1 MSKQTIYYALYNG
14 KLVAISK
21 HSLKK
26 FSPHAI
32 LGQEMTLESERY
44 TQVVDD
50 IYYKHEDT
58 QAVDDPTF
66 VSSNQSD
73 ETSMMRR
80 HRDSDLK
87 TNDRLCFPKE
97 PHINPSLRMPKGGKW
112 AREQNL
118 DKIIQISGDPRYLV
132 DSLDRSCMIKV
143 NGVLGPDVLESSG
156 QLFMPTTRTVSDVTN
171 GHTGVGVYRGL
182 WNEQFPVVL
191 MYGMPELSVVR
202 DPESV
207 GVCPMTDG
215 ADFVTLT
222 GNAYLTATSR
232 TIAMELG
239 SNGEVINYYFLDAD
253 TRQKV
258 VGIDM
263 VHNLAKLRLSNN
275 SKEVIVG
282 LDMLLNTEE
291 APTPGAPKQIM
302 FDPEVPQ
309 YVQLKEDVDG
319 IKAGTV
325 MILERIEDDS
335 YAYLRTFEGEQVDIP
350 TAYLE
355 FLNEFSSGVTTFDV
369 PFPTLVVTS
378 ECNLQ
383 TSHTAN
389 TKKICRMAVS
399 DRSYRVAGYAYR
411 NGVMLFKLTFFAD
424 PPDYVS
430 GSIGPEFEGNMPRVG
445 WVSGRGV
452 SVDEALWDDVQ
463 VTKQDG
469 HNIKQY
475 VGRYVT
481 VTQDLGLVDEVFDPP
496 RRAYITEDMT
506 LGGVEEGTSQEVSAW
521 SLVRITE
528 RHDDQYVGTVSSND
542 FEFKVGDVVFSSGKI
557 RYEYVPTLE
566 NIDENVWTNPLVG
579 YKCGCTT
586 SAVSEHQTV
595 FKAMLENDNDV
606 GTEDGVPDSTKVLY
620 PNQLIYVLGMFTYGS
635 YRYYAV
641 RLGDSNDEMH
651 YIQAFKLSLATKTA
665 TAPYTAYATVAG
677 IGSYNDPYGTDSSS
691 ENSGEVGR
699 EVECLEVY
707 EFSEPLDHSK
717 PIKTSFGFI
726 DDTHLSLGLVL
737 NKTAYGRAGAILV
750 SKNPD
755 NRLYV
760 LGTVSGTKEA
770 PVLYCSSSIT
780 DFADTEG
787 LLEVRSYCALENCQ
801 VSIPGLDTPYT
812 LSNVRVFTV
821 YSSVRKKEMDIVTR
835 NDDNDLL
842 FNAMVM
848 IPSSTYEGLLDER
861 GCVYVIPR
869 TAPLRKSPFS
879 ETMVPEDVS
888 GNASDFVSSTVWHQE
903 NSDSLGY
910 FYHEGS
916 KGWCTKDDENGD
928 VGAYQAWL
936 LSSAPIGQ
944 YEGKAFV
951 EEITPS
957 TAVFK
962 PGVTSSEPKIA
973 YCDELHSM
981 VSPHGIGET
990 LTASNLSEHL
1000 FTKRFTLVDYEG
1012 QSLDEY
1018 YIDQSGVAYNGIVV
1032 DTESEGYVPYDHAKY
1047 MWINRESSIASVYGN
1062 TLEAPDTTFAKMSNG
1077 SFKVY
1082 NRTTQGFEEKATVT
1096 LPSAVFQI
1104 LGEETYEGITYYKV
1118 MRMWSALLQIPLTFP
1133 FYIAKD
1139 LTAFNYVS
1147 DDAYYS
1153 IRREISYIIMAKNTP
1168 QGAMVPCINHAV
1180 LSVVEATSIGGYAVT
1195 YEEPYKTLFVVTRTS
1210 ENSPSFYIDSYGFY
1224 RWEDFD
1230 RVAISDRLVA
1240 KEDSTELSSL
1250 VDNFSKA
1257 VYLDSP
1263 LAVDLDA
1270 YFANEPKDLP
1280 KGFDASYN
1288 KTVPSEGGR
1297 WNNDVWCRG
1306 ALQMTHHAVMKVT
1319 QTFQNPQRTVRWY
1332 FINDAGYVH
1341 KEGSTVLTSAWV
1353 YSIVSDQG
1361 LEGTMA
1367 PVEEYTKE
1375 YEWGTLD
1382 PPVEVVF
1389 LMAESRTGRYLPK
1402 LPNGISQPVMV
1413 SRTVGMPGHPF
1424 PYYFVEYDGQKII
1437 IRPPT
1442 VSGVDH
1448 ALTFRQEEC
1457 DLYISPD
1464 RVHKTVFGCAY
1475 EFSDPYEDDLVS
1487 DVIRTR
1493 GYHCK
1498 RRLEADSCCIYQ
1510 VYVYTRTPGTSE
1522 AVPVMAWCNG
1532 YELRDVPLVQEFNV
1546 SGTLNNPFDIYMY
1559 NDVRT
1564 RVLGH
1569 DSGRSPQVTCLGRTA
1584 NGMVKI
1590 RYISMNQE
1598 REGYVLERNVTLSE
1612 LIEPLENPER
1622 LTNPQEG
1629 HYTLRVLSY
1638 RPENDNQDAI
1648 ANLWISVNDPEL
1660 LSMVS
1665 QEAPT
1670 NVYPVYTD
1678 VTLEEVIDGLGK
1690 LSLKQQLIRCRAGA
1704 EFVIIDSTGSAI
1716 DLSSVDS
1723 PYSYTL
1729 QLLSFSNR
1737 SGCRDLFL
1745 YAVGIEDDDSSD
1757 MYTHAP
1763 CGVYSYINT
1772 TLELATQAFNS
1783 LESCKHY
1790 YDPRAVFCVLDKDGN
1805 MVLPVGGLYSVRL
1818 KSWDSERK
1826 VPCIRLITA
1835 LNGSSPAEAKAF
1847 LNNWSESMTVPGL
1860 ENITYQLALE
1870 KYNLAVRIQESE
1882 SPNSGFYAVFD
1893 IIDHRDGTVYPT
1905 E

>member
-21 HSLKK
+21 HSLKN
-26 FSPHAI
+26 FSPYAI

-58 QAVDDPTF
+58 QVVDDPTF

-73 ETSMMRR
+73 EISMMRR

-97 PHINPSLRMPKGGKW
+97 PHINPALRMPKGGKW

-132 DSLDRSCMIKV
+132 DSLNRSCMIKV

-171 GHTGVGVYRGL
+171 GHTWVGVYRGL

-191 MYGMPELSVVR
+191 MDGMPELSVVR

-263 VHNLAKLRLSNN
+263 VHSLAKLRLSNN

-291 APTPGAPKQIM
+291 AHTPGAPKQIM

-309 YVQLKEDVDG
+309 YVQLKEDVED

-335 YAYLRTFEGEQVDIP
+335 CAYLRTFEGEQVDIS
-350 TAYLE
+350 TDYLE

-369 PFPTLVVTS
+369 PLPTLVVTS

-430 GSIGPEFEGNMPRVG
+430 GSIGPGFEGNMPRSG

-463 VTKQDG
+463 VTKQEG

-506 LGGVEEGTSQEVSAW
+506 LGGMEEGTSQEVSAW

-528 RHDDQYVGTVSSND
+528 RHDDQYVGTVSSNG
-542 FEFKVGDVVFSSGKI
+542 FEFKVGEVVFSSGKI

-566 NIDENVWTNPLVG
+566 DIDENVWTNPLVG

-586 SAVSEHQTV
+586 SAVSEHPKV

-606 GTEDGVPDSTKVLY
+606 ETEDGVPDSTKTLS

-641 RLGDSNDEMH
+641 RLGDSNDEVR

-677 IGSYNDPYGTDSSS
+677 ISSYNDPYGTGSSS
-691 ENSGEVGR
+691 ENAGEVGR
-699 EVECLEVY
+699 EIECLEVY

-737 NKTAYGRAGAILV
+737 NKTAYGRAGAVLV

-787 LLEVRSYCALENCQ
+787 LLEVKSYCELENCQ

-812 LSNVRVFTV
+812 LSNVKVFTV

-835 NDDNDLL
+835 NDDGDPL

-848 IPSSTYEGLLDER
+848 IPSRTYKGLLDED
-861 GCVYVIPR
+861 GYVMVIPS

-879 ETMVPEDVS
+879 ENMVPEDVS
-888 GNASDFVSSTVWHQE
+888 ENASDFVSSTKWQQE
-903 NSDSLGY
+903 DKDIYEHGY

-916 KGWCTKDDENGD
+916 KGWCTEGN
-928 VGAYQAWL
+928 AYKAWL
-936 LSSAPIGQ
+936 LSSG
-944 YEGKAFV
+944 EVFV
-951 EEITPS
+951 EEITSS
-957 TAVFK
+957 TVAFK

-973 YCDELHSM
+973 YCDELHSV

-990 LTASNLSEHL
+990 LTKSNLSDHL
-1000 FTKRFTLVDYEG
+1000 FTKRFTLIDDEG

-1032 DTESEGYVPYDHAKY
+1032 DTESEGYVPYNHAKY
-1047 MWINRESSIASVYGN
+1047 MWINRESSIASVYEN
-1062 TLEAPDTTFAKMSNG
+1062 TLGESNTTFDRMSNG

-1118 MRMWSALLQIPLTFP
+1118 TRMWSALSGIPLTFP

-1147 DDAYYS
+1147 DDEYYS
-1153 IRREISYIIMAKNTP
+1153 IRREISYIIMAQSTP
-1168 QGAMVPCINHAV
+1168 QDAAVHYKQSV
-1180 LSVVEATSIGGYAVT
+1180 LSVVEVTHDGRHTVT
-1195 YEEPYKTLFVVTRTS
+1195 YEKPYKTLFVVTRTS
-1210 ENSPSFYIDSYGFY
+1210 ENSPSFYIDSHGFY

-1230 RVAISDRLVA
+1230 GVAISDRLVA

-1250 VDNFSKA
+1250 VDGFSKA

-1270 YFANEPKDLP
+1270 YFADEPQDLP
-1280 KGFDASYN
+1280 KGFDVSYN
-1288 KTVPSEGGR
+1288 KAVPSGGVR

-1341 KEGSTVLTSAWV
+1341 NDGRTVLTSAWV

-1375 YEWGTLD
+1375 DEWGTLD

-1389 LMAESRTGRYLPK
+1389 LKARSRTRRYLPK
-1402 LPNGISQPVMV
+1402 LPNGISQPVLA
-1413 SRTVGMPGHPF
+1413 SRTVYRPKYTI

-1437 IRPPT
+1437 IEPPT
-1442 VSGVDH
+1442 VLGDY

-1464 RVHKTVFGCAY
+1464 RVHKTVFGCTC
-1475 EFSDPYEDDLVS
+1475 ESSVPYEGDLVS

-1498 RRLEADSCCIYQ
+1498 RRLECDSYCIYQ
-1510 VYVYTRTPGTSE
+1510 VLVYSKTPGTGE

-1532 YELRDVPLVQEFNV
+1532 YEVRDVPLVQEFNV
-1546 SGTLNNPFDIYMY
+1546 SGTLDKPLEIYMY
-1559 NDVRT
+1559 NDTRT

-1569 DSGRSPQVTCLGRTA
+1569 DSDRSSQVTCLGRTS
-1584 NGMVKI
+1584 NGMVKV
-1590 RYISMNQE
+1590 RYTSMNQK
-1598 REGYVLERNVTLSE
+1598 REGYVLEHNVTMH
-1612 LIEPLENPER
+1612 EPTEPIENPER

-1629 HYTLRVLSY
+1629 YYTLRVLSY
-1638 RPENDNQDAI
+1638 GPENDNPDVI
-1648 ANLWISVNDPEL
+1648 ANLWISMNDPEL

-1704 EFVIIDSTGSAI
+1704 KFVVIDSTGNAI

-1729 QLLSFSNR
+1729 QFLSFSNR
-1737 SGCRDLFL
+1737 TGCWDLFRK
-1745 YAVGIEDDDSSD
+1745 AVGIEDDDSSD
-1757 MYTHAP
+1757 MCTHAP
-1763 CGVYSYINT
+1763 CGVYSYTNT

-1783 LESCKHY
+1783 LEYWKRY

-1805 MVLPVGGLYSVRL
+1805 MVLPAGGLYSVRL
-1818 KSWDSERK
+1818 ISWNSERK
-1826 VPCIRLITA
+1826 VSCVKLIIA
-1835 LNGSSPAEAKAF
+1835 LNGSSSTKAKAF
-1847 LNNWSESMTVPGL
+1847 LDNWPESMTVPGL
-1860 ENITYQLALE
+1860 ENITYQLALD
-1870 KYNLAVRIQESE
+1870 KYNLAVSTQEREPS
-1882 SPNSGFYAVFD
+1882 NSGFYAVFD
-1893 IIDHRDGTVYPT
+1893 IIDHRDVTVYPT

>member
-21 HSLKK
+21 HSLKN

-58 QAVDDPTF
+58 QVVDDPTF

-73 ETSMMRR
+73 EISVMRR
-80 HRDSDLK
+80 HKDSDLK

-97 PHINPSLRMPKGGKW
+97 PHINPALRMPRGGKW

-118 DKIIQISGDPRYLV
+118 DKIIQISGDLRYIA

-171 GHTGVGVYRGL
+171 GYTGTGVYRGL

-207 GVCPMTDG
+207 GVCPMTGG

-222 GNAYLTATSR
+222 GNAYLIATSR

-239 SNGEVINYYFLDAD
+239 SNGEVINYYFLDAG

-282 LDMLLNTEE
+282 LAMLLNTEE
-291 APTPGAPKQIM
+291 PLTPGAPDQIM

-325 MILERIEDDS
+325 MILERIKDDS

-350 TAYLE
+350 IIHFD
-355 FLNEFSSGVTTFDV
+355 FLNEFSSGVTTFDAPV
-369 PFPTLVVTS
+369 PTLVVTS

-399 DRSYRVAGYAYR
+399 DRSYSVVGYAYR

-424 PPDYVS
+424 HPDYVD
-430 GSIGPEFEGNMPRVG
+430 GSIEPEFEGNMPKVG
-445 WVSGRGV
+445 WVSGRGL

-475 VGRYVT
+475 VGRYVK

-506 LGGVEEGTSQEVSAW
+506 LGGVAEGTSQEVSAW
-521 SLVRITE
+521 SLVQITE

-542 FEFKVGDVVFSSGKI
+542 FAFKVGEVVFSSGKI
-557 RYEYVPTLE
+557 RYEYVPTPE

-579 YKCGCTT
+579 SKCGCTT
-586 SAVSEHQTV
+586 SAVSEHSTV

-606 GTEDGVPDSTKVLY
+606 LTEDGVPDSTQTLY

-641 RLGDSNDEMH
+641 RLDDSNDEVH
-651 YIQAFKLSLATKTA
+651 YIQAFKLSLAKKTD

-677 IGSYNDPYGTDSSS
+677 IGSYNDPYGTGSSV

-699 EVECLEVY
+699 EIECLEVY

-726 DDTHLSLGLVL
+726 DDTHLTLGLVL
-737 NKTAYGRAGAILV
+737 NKTAYGRAGAVLV

-770 PVLYCSSSIT
+770 PVLNCSSSIT
-780 DFADTEG
+780 DFSDTEG
-787 LLEVRSYCALENCQ
+787 LLEVRSYCELENCQ
-801 VSIPGLDTPYT
+801 VSVPGLDTPYT

-821 YSSVRKKEMDIVTR
+821 YSAVRKKEMDIVTR
-835 NDDNDLL
+835 NEDPL
-842 FNAMVM
+842 FDAMVM
-848 IPSSTYEGLLDER
+848 IPSQTYKGLLDER

-888 GNASDFVSSTVWHQE
+888 GNASEFVSSTVWHQE
-903 NSDSLGY
+903 DIDDHGY

-916 KGWCTKDDENGD
+916 KGWCTEGN
-928 VGAYQAWL
+928 AYKAWL
-936 LSSAPIGQ
+936 LSSG
-944 YEGKAFV
+944 EVFV
-951 EEITPS
+951 EEITS
-957 TAVFK
+957 SAAAFK

-973 YCDELHSM
+973 YCDELHSV
-981 VSPHGIGET
+981 VSPRGIGET
-990 LTASNLSEHL
+990 LTTSNLSEHL
-1000 FTKRFTLVDYEG
+1000 FTKRFTLIDDEG

-1018 YIDQSGVAYNGIVV
+1018 YIDQNGVAYNGIVV
-1032 DTESEGYVPYDHAKY
+1032 DTESEGYIPYEHAKY

-1062 TLEAPDTTFAKMSNG
+1062 TLGESNTTFDNMSNG

-1082 NRTTQGFEEKATVT
+1082 NRTAQGFEEIATVT

-1104 LGEETYEGITYYKV
+1104 LGEETYERITYYKV
-1118 MRMWSALLQIPLTFP
+1118 TRMWSALSPAPLTFP

-1147 DDAYYS
+1147 DDEYYS
-1153 IRREISYIIMAKNTP
+1153 IRREISYIIMARNTP
-1168 QGAMVPCINHAV
+1168 QDAAVHYKQSV
-1180 LSVVEATSIGGYAVT
+1180 LSVVEVTGTIGHTVT
-1195 YEEPYKTLFVVTRTS
+1195 YENPYETLFVVTRTS
-1210 ENSPSFYIDSYGFY
+1210 ENSPSFYIDYHGFY

-1230 RVAISDRLVA
+1230 GVAISDRLVA

-1250 VDNFSKA
+1250 VDGFSKA

-1263 LAVDLDA
+1263 LAVNLDE
-1270 YFANEPKDLP
+1270 YFANEPQDLP
-1280 KGFDASYN
+1280 KGFEASYN
-1288 KTVPSEGGR
+1288 KAVPYGGDH

-1319 QTFQNPQRTVRWY
+1319 QTFQNPQRTIRWY
-1332 FINDAGYVH
+1332 YINDAGYVH
-1341 KEGSTVLTSAWV
+1341 REGSTVLTSAWV

-1375 YEWGTLD
+1375 DEWGTLD

-1389 LMAESRTGRYLPK
+1389 LEAISRTRRHLPK
-1402 LPNGISQPVMV
+1402 LPNGISQPVLA
-1413 SRTVGMPGHPF
+1413 SRTVWMPGYPF

-1442 VSGVDH
+1442 VLGDY

-1475 EFSDPYEDDLVS
+1475 EYTDPYEDDLVL

-1498 RRLEADSCCIYQ
+1498 RRLEADSYYIYQ
-1510 VYVYTRTPGTSE
+1510 VQVYTRTPGTSE

-1532 YELRDVPLVQEFNV
+1532 YEIRDVPLVQEFNV

-1559 NDVRT
+1559 NDTRT

-1569 DSGRSPQVTCLGRTA
+1569 DADRSPQVTCLGRTA

-1590 RYISMNQE
+1590 RYISMGQE

-1612 LIEPLENPER
+1612 PIEPIENLER
-1622 LTNPQEG
+1622 LTSPQEG
-1629 HYTLRVLSY
+1629 RYTLRVLSY

-1648 ANLWISVNDPEL
+1648 ANLWISMNDPEL
-1660 LSMVS
+1660 LYMVS
-1665 QEAPT
+1665 QEAPI

-1678 VTLEEVIDGLGK
+1678 VTLEEALDGLGK
-1690 LSLKQQLIRCRAGA
+1690 LSLKQQLIRFKDVA
-1704 EFVIIDSTGSAI
+1704 ELVIIDSTGNAI
-1716 DLSSVDS
+1716 DLSSVDT

-1729 QLLSFSNR
+1729 QFLSFSDR
-1737 SGCRDLFL
+1737 VGCWDLFR
-1745 YAVGIEDDDSSD
+1745 YVDGIEDDDSHD
-1757 MYTHAP
+1757 MCRHTP
-1763 CGVYSYINT
+1763 CGVYSYTNT

-1783 LESCKHY
+1783 LESWKRY
-1790 YDPRAVFCVLDKDGN
+1790 YDPKAVFCVLDKDGN
-1805 MVLPVGGLYSVRL
+1805 MVLPVEGLFSVRL
-1818 KSWDSERK
+1818 MYWDNQRPVS
-1826 VPCIRLITA
+1826 CIKLITT
-1835 LNGSSPAEAKAF
+1835 LNGSSTTEAKAF
-1847 LNNWSESMTVPGL
+1847 LDNWPESMTVPGL
-1860 ENITYQLALE
+1860 ENIIYQLALE
-1870 KYNLAVRIQESE
+1870 KYNLAVSMQESE
-1882 SPNSGFYAVFD
+1882 PSNSGFYAVFD
-1893 IIDHRDGTVYPT
+1893 IIDHRGVTVYPT

>member
-21 HSLKK
+21 HSLKN
-26 FSPHAI
+26 FSPYAI

-58 QAVDDPTF
+58 QVVDDPTF

-73 ETSMMRR
+73 EISMMRR

-97 PHINPSLRMPKGGKW
+97 PHINPALRMPKGGKW

-191 MYGMPELSVVR
+191 MDGMPELSVVR

-207 GVCPMTDG
+207 GICPMTDG

-239 SNGEVINYYFLDAD
+239 SNGEVINYYFLDAG

-291 APTPGAPKQIM
+291 AHTPGAPKQIM

-335 YAYLRTFEGEQVDIP
+335 YAYLRTFEGGQVDIS

-355 FLNEFSSGVTTFDV
+355 FLNEFSSGVTTFDA
-369 PFPTLVVTS
+369 PLPTLVVRS

-399 DRSYRVAGYAYR
+399 KRSYRVVGYAYR
-411 NGVMLFKLTFFAD
+411 NGVMLFKLAFFAD
-424 PPDYVS
+424 PPDCVD
-430 GSIGPEFEGNMPRVG
+430 GSIGPGFEVNMPKSG
-445 WVSGRGV
+445 WVSGRGE

-542 FEFKVGDVVFSSGKI
+542 FEFKVGEVVFSSGKI

-566 NIDENVWTNPLVG
+566 DIDENVWTNPLVG

-586 SAVSEHQTV
+586 SAVSEHQTI

-606 GTEDGVPDSTKVLY
+606 ETEDGVPDSTKTLY

-641 RLGDSNDEMH
+641 RLGDSNDEVH

-665 TAPYTAYATVAG
+665 MAPYTAYATVAG
-677 IGSYNDPYGTDSSS
+677 IGSYNDPYGTGSSF
-691 ENSGEVGR
+691 ENTGEVGR
-699 EVECLEVY
+699 EIECLEVY

-737 NKTAYGRAGAILV
+737 NKTAYGRAGAVLV

-787 LLEVRSYCALENCQ
+787 LLEVRSYCELENCQ
-801 VSIPGLDTPYT
+801 VSLPDLDTPYT

-835 NDDNDLL
+835 NDDGDPL

-848 IPSSTYEGLLDER
+848 IPSQTYKGLLDED
-861 GCVYVIPR
+861 GYVMVIPS

-888 GNASDFVSSTVWHQE
+888 GNASDFVSSTKWQQE
-903 NSDSLGY
+903 DNDDFGY

-916 KGWCTKDDENGD
+916 KGWCTEGN
-928 VGAYQAWL
+928 AYKAWL
-936 LSSAPIGQ
+936 LSSG
-944 YEGKAFV
+944 EVFV
-951 EEITPS
+951 EEITSS
-957 TAVFK
+957 TADFK

-973 YCDELHSM
+973 YCDELNSV
-981 VSPHGIGET
+981 VSPNGIGDT
-990 LTASNLSEHL
+990 LTTSNLSDHI
-1000 FTKRFTLVDYEG
+1000 FTKRFTLIDEEG

-1047 MWINRESSIASVYGN
+1047 MWINRESSIASVYEN
-1062 TLEAPDTTFAKMSNG
+1062 TLGESNTTFAKMSNG

-1082 NRTTQGFEEKATVT
+1082 NHTTQGFEEKATVT

-1104 LGEETYEGITYYKV
+1104 LGEETYAGITYYKV
-1118 MRMWSALLQIPLTFP
+1118 TRMWSALSNIPLAFP

-1153 IRREISYIIMAKNTP
+1153 IRREISYIIMAKSTP
-1168 QGAMVPCINHAV
+1168 QDAVVPYTSRPV
-1180 LSVVEATSIGGYAVT
+1180 LSVVEATPGEGTNIT
-1195 YEEPYKTLFVVTRTS
+1195 YEEPYETLFVVTRTS
-1210 ENSPSFYIDSYGFY
+1210 EDSPSFYIDSHGFY

-1230 RVAISDRLVA
+1230 GVTISNRLVA

-1250 VDNFSKA
+1250 VDDFSKA

-1270 YFANEPKDLP
+1270 YFANEPQDLP

-1288 KTVPSEGGR
+1288 KAVPYEGDH
-1297 WNNDVWCRG
+1297 WNHDVWCRG

-1341 KEGSTVLTSAWV
+1341 NDGRTVLTSAWV

-1375 YEWGTLD
+1375 DEWGTLD

-1389 LMAESRTGRYLPK
+1389 LKARSRTRRYLPK

-1413 SRTVGMPGHPF
+1413 SRTVYRPQYTI

-1437 IRPPT
+1437 IEPPT
-1442 VSGVDH
+1442 VLGNY

-1464 RVHKTVFGCAY
+1464 RVHKTVFGCTC
-1475 EFSDPYEDDLVS
+1475 ESLDPYEDDLVS

-1498 RRLEADSCCIYQ
+1498 RRLEADSYYMYQ
-1510 VYVYTRTPGTSE
+1510 VQVYTRTPGTSE

-1532 YELRDVPLVQEFNV
+1532 YEIRDVPLVQEFNV
-1546 SGTLNNPFDIYMY
+1546 SGTLNNPSDIYMY
-1559 NDVRT
+1559 NDTRT
-1564 RVLGH
+1564 RVIVH
-1569 DSGRSPQVTCLGRTA
+1569 DSDRSLRVTCLGRTS
-1584 NGMVKI
+1584 NGMVKV
-1590 RYISMNQE
+1590 RYTSMNQK

-1612 LIEPLENPER
+1612 PIEPIENPER

-1638 RPENDNQDAI
+1638 GPENDNQDVI
-1648 ANLWISVNDPEL
+1648 ANLWISMNDPEL

-1670 NVYPVYTD
+1670 NVYPVYTN
-1678 VTLEEVIDGLGK
+1678 VTLEEAIDGLGK
-1690 LSLKQQLIRCRAGA
+1690 LSLKQQLTRCRAGA
-1704 EFVIIDSTGSAI
+1704 EFVIIDSTGDAI

-1729 QLLSFSNR
+1729 QFLSFSDR
-1737 SGCRDLFL
+1737 AKCRDLFRK
-1745 YAVGIEDDDSSD
+1745 AVGIEDDDSSD
-1757 MYTHAP
+1757 MCTHTP

-1783 LESCKHY
+1783 LESWKRY
-1790 YDPRAVFCVLDKDGN
+1790 YDPKAVFCVLDKDGN

-1818 KSWDSERK
+1818 RYWDSERK
-1826 VPCIRLITA
+1826 VSCITLIRA
-1835 LNGSSPAEAKAF
+1835 LNGSSSTKAKAF
-1847 LNNWSESMTVPGL
+1847 LDNWPESMTVPGL
-1860 ENITYQLALE
+1860 ENITYQLALD
-1870 KYNLAVRIQESE
+1870 KYNLAVSMQERE
-1882 SPNSGFYAVFD
+1882 SPNSEFYAVFD
-1893 IIDHRDGTVYPT
+1893 IIDYRGGTVYPT

>member
-73 ETSMMRR
+73 EISMMRR
-80 HRDSDLK
+80 HKDSDLK

-97 PHINPSLRMPKGGKW
+97 PHINPALRMPKGGKW

-118 DKIIQISGDPRYLV
+118 DKIIQISGDPRYLE

-171 GHTGVGVYRGL
+171 GYTGTGVYRGL

-191 MYGMPELSVVR
+191 MYRMPELSVVR

-222 GNAYLTATSR
+222 GNAYLTATPR
-232 TIAMELG
+232 TIATELG
-239 SNGEVINYYFLDAD
+239 SNGEVINYYFLDAG

-291 APTPGAPKQIM
+291 AHTPGSPNQIM

-350 TAYLE
+350 IIYLD

-369 PFPTLVVTS
+369 PLPTLVVKS

-383 TSHTAN
+383 TSHTVN

-399 DRSYRVAGYAYR
+399 DRSYKVTGYAYR
-411 NGVMLFKLTFFAD
+411 NGVMLFKLIFFAD

-430 GSIGPEFEGNMPRVG
+430 GSIEPEFEGNMPKVG

-452 SVDEALWDDVQ
+452 SADEALWDDVQ

-481 VTQDLGLVDEVFDPP
+481 VTQDLGLVDEFFDPP

-528 RHDDQYVGTVSSND
+528 RHDDQYVGTVSSNA
-542 FEFKVGDVVFSSGKI
+542 FKFKVGEVVFSSGKI

-566 NIDENVWTNPLVG
+566 DIDENVWTNPLVG

-586 SAVSEHQTV
+586 STVSEHPKV

-606 GTEDGVPDSTKVLY
+606 ETEDGVPDSTNTLS
-620 PNQLIYVLGMFTYGS
+620 PNQLIYVLGTFTYGS
-635 YRYYAV
+635 YRYYAI
-641 RLGDSNDEMH
+641 RLDDSNDEVH

-677 IGSYNDPYGTDSSS
+677 IGSYNDPYGTGSSS

-699 EVECLEVY
+699 EIECLEVY

-737 NKTAYGRAGAILV
+737 NKTAYGRAGAVLV

-780 DFADTEG
+780 DFSDTEG
-787 LLEVRSYCALENCQ
+787 LLEVRSYCELETCQ

-821 YSSVRKKEMDIVTR
+821 YSAVRKKEMDIVTR
-835 NDDNDLL
+835 NEDPVFD
-842 FNAMVM
+842 AMVM
-848 IPSSTYEGLLDER
+848 IPSRTYEGLLDED

-888 GNASDFVSSTVWHQE
+888 GNASDFVSSTVWHHE
-903 NSDSLGY
+903 DIDDLGY

-916 KGWCTKDDENGD
+916 KGWCTEGD
-928 VGAYQAWL
+928 VYKAWL
-936 LSSAPIGQ
+936 LSSGNVL
-944 YEGKAFV
+944 V
-951 EEITPS
+951 EEITLS
-957 TAVFK
+957 TAAFK
-962 PGVTSSEPKIA
+962 PSVTSSEPKIA
-973 YCDELHSM
+973 YCDELHSV
-981 VSPHGIGET
+981 VSPHGIGDT
-990 LTASNLSEHL
+990 LTTSNLSEHL
-1000 FTKRFTLVDYEG
+1000 FTKKFTLIDEEG
-1012 QSLDEY
+1012 QILDEY

-1047 MWINRESSIASVYGN
+1047 MWINRERSIASVYGN
-1062 TLEAPDTTFAKMSNG
+1062 TLGASDTTFDNMSNG

-1082 NRTTQGFEEKATVT
+1082 NRTTQGFEERATVT

-1118 MRMWSALLQIPLTFP
+1118 MRMWSALSNIPLTFP
-1133 FYIAKD
+1133 FYIVKD

-1168 QGAMVPCINHAV
+1168 QDAGVHYKQSV
-1180 LSVVEATSIGGYAVT
+1180 LSVVEVTGTNGHSVT
-1195 YEEPYKTLFVVTRTS
+1195 YEKPHKTLFVVTRTS
-1210 ENSPSFYIDSYGFY
+1210 ENSPSFYIDSHGFY

-1230 RVAISDRLVA
+1230 GVAISDRLVA

-1263 LAVDLDA
+1263 LAVNLDE
-1270 YFANEPKDLP
+1270 YFANEPQDPP
-1280 KGFDASYN
+1280 KGFAASYN
-1288 KTVPSEGGR
+1288 KAVPHGGDH
-1297 WNNDVWCRG
+1297 WNSDVWCRG

-1332 FINDAGYVH
+1332 YINDAGYVH
-1341 KEGSTVLTSAWV
+1341 KEGSTVLASAWV

-1389 LMAESRTGRYLPK
+1389 LEAISRTGRHLPK

-1413 SRTVGMPGHPF
+1413 SRTVWMPRYPF

-1442 VSGVDH
+1442 VSDDY
-1448 ALTFRQEEC
+1448 APAFRQEEC

-1475 EFSDPYEDDLVS
+1475 EYTDPYEGDLVS

-1498 RRLEADSCCIYQ
+1498 RRLEANSYYIYQ
-1510 VYVYTRTPGTSE
+1510 VQVYTRTPGTDE

-1532 YELRDVPLVQEFNV
+1532 YEVRDVQLVQKFNV
-1546 SGTLNNPFDIYMY
+1546 SGTLNNPLDIYMY
-1559 NDVRT
+1559 NDART

-1569 DSGRSPQVTCLGRTA
+1569 DSYRSPQVTCLGRTA

-1590 RYISMNQE
+1590 RYISMGQE

-1612 LIEPLENPER
+1612 PIEPIENPER

-1638 RPENDNQDAI
+1638 SPENGNQDVI
-1648 ANLWISVNDPEL
+1648 ANLWISMNDPEL

-1665 QEAPT
+1665 QEAPA

-1678 VTLEEVIDGLGK
+1678 VTLEEALDGLGK
-1690 LSLKQQLIRCRAGA
+1690 LSLKQQLIRFRGVA
-1704 EFVIIDSTGSAI
+1704 EFVIIDSTGNAI
-1716 DLSSVDS
+1716 DLSSVDT

-1729 QLLSFSNR
+1729 QFLSFSDIG
-1737 SGCRDLFL
+1737 GCRNLFR
-1745 YAVGIEDDDSSD
+1745 YAVGMEDDDSYD
-1757 MYTHAP
+1757 MCNHTP

-1783 LESCKHY
+1783 LESWKRY

-1805 MVLPVGGLYSVRL
+1805 MVLPVGGLYSVQLMYWDRDRDVSCL
-1818 KSWDSERK
+1818 K
-1826 VPCIRLITA
+1826 LIIT
-1835 LNGSSPAEAKAF
+1835 LNGSSKTKAKAF
-1847 LNNWSESMTVPGL
+1847 LDNWPNSMTVPGL

-1870 KYNLAVRIQESE
+1870 KYNQAVDMQKSDPYNYGCSARFE
-1882 SPNSGFYAVFD
+1882 
-1893 IIDHRDGTVYPT
+1893 IINHRGVTVYPT

>member
-58 QAVDDPTF
+58 QVVDDPTF
-66 VSSNQSD
+66 VSINQSD
-73 ETSMMRR
+73 ETSVMRR
-80 HRDSDLK
+80 HKDSDLK

-118 DKIIQISGDPRYLV
+118 DKIIQISGDPRYSV

-171 GHTGVGVYRGL
+171 GYTGTGVYRGL

-239 SNGEVINYYFLDAD
+239 SNGEVINYYFLDAG

-282 LDMLLNTEE
+282 LAMLLNTEE
-291 APTPGAPKQIM
+291 PLTPGAPDQIM

-350 TAYLE
+350 TDYLE

-369 PFPTLVVTS
+369 PLPTLVVKS

-383 TSHTAN
+383 TSHTVN

-399 DRSYRVAGYAYR
+399 NRSYKVTGYAYR

-424 PPDYVS
+424 HPDYVS
-430 GSIGPEFEGNMPRVG
+430 GSIEPEFEENIPNSG

-481 VTQDLGLVDEVFDPP
+481 VTQDLGLVDEFFDPP
-496 RRAYITEDMT
+496 RRAYITQDMT

-521 SLVRITE
+521 SLVLITE
-528 RHDDQYVGTVSSND
+528 RHDDQYVGTVFSND
-542 FEFKVGDVVFSSGKI
+542 FAFKVGGVVFSSGKI
-557 RYEYVPTLE
+557 RYEHVPTLE
-566 NIDENVWTNPLVG
+566 SIDENVWTNPLVG

-606 GTEDGVPDSTKVLY
+606 ETEDGVPDSTKTLD
-620 PNQLIYVLGMFTYGS
+620 PNQLICVLGTFTYGS
-635 YRYYAV
+635 YRYYAL
-641 RLGDSNDEMH
+641 RLDTSNDEVH

-677 IGSYNDPYGTDSSS
+677 IGSYNDPYGTGSSF

-699 EVECLEVY
+699 EIECLEVY

-726 DDTHLSLGLVL
+726 DDTRLSLGLVL
-737 NKTAYGRAGAILV
+737 NKTAYGRAGAALV

-787 LLEVRSYCALENCQ
+787 LLEVRSYCELGNCQ
-801 VSIPGLDTPYT
+801 VSIPDLDTPYT

-835 NDDNDLL
+835 NEDPVFD
-842 FNAMVM
+842 AMVM
-848 IPSSTYEGLLDER
+848 IPSRTYKGLLDER

-903 NSDSLGY
+903 DNDDFGY

-916 KGWCTKDDENGD
+916 KGWCIEGN
-928 VGAYQAWL
+928 AHLAWL
-936 LSSAPIGQ
+936 LSSG
-944 YEGKAFV
+944 EVFV
-951 EEITPS
+951 EEIKSS
-957 TAVFK
+957 TAAFK

-973 YCDELHSM
+973 YCDELNSV
-981 VSPHGIGET
+981 VSPHGIGDT
-990 LTASNLSEHL
+990 LTTSNLSDHI
-1000 FTKRFTLVDYEG
+1000 FTKRFTLIDEEG

-1032 DTESEGYVPYDHAKY
+1032 DTESEGYVPYNHAKY
-1047 MWINRESSIASVYGN
+1047 MWINRENSIASVYGN
-1062 TLEAPDTTFAKMSNG
+1062 TLGASDTTFDNMSNG

-1082 NRTTQGFEEKATVT
+1082 NRTTQGFEEIATVT

-1104 LGEETYEGITYYKV
+1104 LGEETYEGIKYYKV
-1118 MRMWSALLQIPLTFP
+1118 TRMWSALSPAPLTFP

-1139 LTAFNYVS
+1139 LTSFNYVS
-1147 DDAYYS
+1147 DDTYYS
-1153 IRREISYIIMAKNTP
+1153 IRRETSYLIMAHNTP
-1168 QGAMVPCINHAV
+1168 QDAAVHYKQYV
-1180 LSVVEATSIGGYAVT
+1180 LSVVEVTGTIGNTVT
-1195 YEEPYKTLFVVTRTS
+1195 YENPYETLFVVTRTS
-1210 ENSPSFYIDSYGFY
+1210 ENSPSFYIDYHGFY

-1250 VDNFSKA
+1250 VDDFSKA

-1263 LAVDLDA
+1263 LAVNLA
-1270 YFANEPKDLP
+1270 EYFANEPQDPP
-1280 KGFDASYN
+1280 KGFDATYN
-1288 KTVPSEGGR
+1288 KAVPYGGVR

-1332 FINDAGYVH
+1332 YINDAGYVQND
-1341 KEGSTVLTSAWV
+1341 GRTVLTSAWV
-1353 YSIVSDQG
+1353 YSIMSDQG

-1375 YEWGTLD
+1375 DEWGTLD

-1389 LMAESRTGRYLPK
+1389 LEAISRTRRHLPE
-1402 LPNGISQPVMV
+1402 LPNGISQPVLA
-1413 SRTVGMPGHPF
+1413 SRTVYRPKYII

-1437 IRPPT
+1437 IEPPT
-1442 VSGVDH
+1442 VLGDY

-1475 EFSDPYEDDLVS
+1475 EYTDPYEGDLVL
-1487 DVIRTR
+1487 DVIRTH

-1498 RRLEADSCCIYQ
+1498 RRLEADSYYIYQ
-1510 VYVYTRTPGTSE
+1510 VQVYTRTPGTSE

-1532 YELRDVPLVQEFNV
+1532 YEVRDVPLVQEFNV
-1546 SGTLNNPFDIYMY
+1546 SGTLNDPFDIYMY
-1559 NDVRT
+1559 NDTRT

-1569 DSGRSPQVTCLGRTA
+1569 DSDRSSQVTCLGRTA
-1584 NGMVKI
+1584 NGMVKV
-1590 RYISMNQE
+1590 RYTSMGQS
-1598 REGYVLERNVTLSE
+1598 REGYVLERNVTMSE
-1612 LIEPLENPER
+1612 PIEPIENPER

-1638 RPENDNQDAI
+1638 SPENDDQDVV
-1648 ANLWISVNDPEL
+1648 ANLWISMNDPEL
-1660 LSMVS
+1660 LYMVS
-1665 QEAPT
+1665 QKAPI

-1678 VTLEEVIDGLGK
+1678 VTLEEVLDGLGK
-1690 LSLKQQLIRCRAGA
+1690 LSLKQQLTRCRAGA
-1704 EFVIIDSTGSAI
+1704 EFVIIDSTGNAI

-1729 QLLSFSNR
+1729 QLLSFSDR
-1737 SGCRDLFL
+1737 WGCRNLF
-1745 YAVGIEDDDSSD
+1745 YALGVDDPDSSD
-1757 MYTHAP
+1757 MCEHTP
-1763 CGVYSYINT
+1763 CGVHSYINT

-1783 LESCKHY
+1783 LESWKRY
-1790 YDPRAVFCVLDKDGN
+1790 YDPKAVFCVLDKDGN

-1818 KSWDSERK
+1818 TSWDSKSK
-1826 VPCIRLITA
+1826 VSFIKLITA
-1835 LNGSSPAEAKAF
+1835 LNGLSSTKAKAF
-1847 LNNWSESMTVPGL
+1847 LGDWPNSMTVPGL

-1870 KYNLAVRIQESE
+1870 KYNLAVSMQERDPYNYGCS
-1882 SPNSGFYAVFD
+1882 AVFD
-1893 IIDHRDGTVYPT
+1893 IIDHRGVTVYPT

>member
-58 QAVDDPTF
+58 QVVDDPTF

-73 ETSMMRR
+73 EISMMRR
-80 HRDSDLK
+80 HKDSDLK

-97 PHINPSLRMPKGGKW
+97 PHINPALRMPKGGKW

-118 DKIIQISGDPRYLV
+118 DKIIQISGDPRYLE

-171 GHTGVGVYRGL
+171 GYTGTGVYRGL

-222 GNAYLTATSR
+222 GNAYLTATPR
-232 TIAMELG
+232 TIATELG
-239 SNGEVINYYFLDAD
+239 SNGEVINYYFLDAG

-291 APTPGAPKQIM
+291 ALTPGAPKQIM

-325 MILERIEDDS
+325 MILERIKDDS

-350 TAYLE
+350 TDYLE

-369 PFPTLVVTS
+369 PLPTLVVTS

-383 TSHTAN
+383 TSHTVN

-399 DRSYRVAGYAYR
+399 NRSYRVIGYAYR
-411 NGVMLFKLTFFAD
+411 NGVMLFKLIFFAD

-430 GSIGPEFEGNMPRVG
+430 GSIEPEFEGNMPKVG

-452 SVDEALWDDVQ
+452 SADEALWDDVQ

-481 VTQDLGLVDEVFDPP
+481 VTQDLGLVDEFFDPP

-528 RHDDQYVGTVSSND
+528 RHDDQYVGTVSSNA
-542 FEFKVGDVVFSSGKI
+542 FEFKVGEVVFSSGKI
-557 RYEYVPTLE
+557 RYEHVPTLE
-566 NIDENVWTNPLVG
+566 DIDENVWTNPLVG

-586 SAVSEHQTV
+586 SAVSEHHTV

-606 GTEDGVPDSTKVLY
+606 GTEDGVPDSTKILY

-635 YRYYAV
+635 YRYYAI
-641 RLGDSNDEMH
+641 RLDTSNDEVH

-677 IGSYNDPYGTDSSS
+677 IGSYNDPYGTGSSS

-699 EVECLEVY
+699 EIECLEVY

-737 NKTAYGRAGAILV
+737 NKTAYGRAGAVLV

-770 PVLYCSSSIT
+770 PILYCSSSIT

-787 LLEVRSYCALENCQ
+787 LLEVRSYCELENCQ
-801 VSIPGLDTPYT
+801 VSVPGLDTPYT

-821 YSSVRKKEMDIVTR
+821 YSAVRKKEMDIVTR
-835 NDDNDLL
+835 NEDPVFD
-842 FNAMVM
+842 AMVM
-848 IPSSTYEGLLDER
+848 IPSRTYEGLLDED

-888 GNASDFVSSTVWHQE
+888 GNASDFVSSTVWHHE
-903 NSDSLGY
+903 DIDDLGY

-916 KGWCTKDDENGD
+916 KGWCTEGD
-928 VGAYQAWL
+928 VYKAWL
-936 LSSAPIGQ
+936 LSSGNVL
-944 YEGKAFV
+944 V
-951 EEITPS
+951 EEITSS
-957 TAVFK
+957 TAAFK

-973 YCDELHSM
+973 YCDELHSV
-981 VSPHGIGET
+981 VSPHGIGDT
-990 LTASNLSEHL
+990 LTTSNLSEHL
-1000 FTKRFTLVDYEG
+1000 FTKKFTLIDEEG
-1012 QSLDEY
+1012 QILDEY

-1032 DTESEGYVPYDHAKY
+1032 DTESEGYDPYDHAKY
-1047 MWINRESSIASVYGN
+1047 MWINRERSIASVYGN
-1062 TLEAPDTTFAKMSNG
+1062 ILGESNTTFDNMSNG

-1082 NRTTQGFEEKATVT
+1082 NRTVQGFEERATVT

-1104 LGEETYEGITYYKV
+1104 LGEETYAGITYYKV
-1118 MRMWSALLQIPLTFP
+1118 TRMWSALSNIPLTFP
-1133 FYIAKD
+1133 FYIVKD
-1139 LTAFNYVS
+1139 LTAFNYVT
-1147 DDAYYS
+1147 DDTYYS
-1153 IRREISYIIMAKNTP
+1153 IRRETSYIIMAQNTP
-1168 QGAMVPCINHAV
+1168 QGANVHCCNQSV
-1180 LSVVEATSIGGYAVT
+1180 LSVVEATSTNGHSVT
-1195 YEEPYKTLFVVTRTS
+1195 YEKPYETLFVVTRIS
-1210 ENSPSFYIDSYGFY
+1210 ENSPSFYIDSHGFY

-1230 RVAISDRLVA
+1230 GVSISDRLVA

-1270 YFANEPKDLP
+1270 YFANEPQDPP
-1280 KGFDASYN
+1280 KGFGASYN
-1288 KTVPSEGGR
+1288 KAVPYGGDH

-1332 FINDAGYVH
+1332 YINDAGYVH

-1389 LMAESRTGRYLPK
+1389 LKAISRTGRYLPK

-1413 SRTVGMPGHPF
+1413 SRTVWMPRYQF

-1437 IRPPT
+1437 IEPPT
-1442 VSGVDH
+1442 VSGDY

-1475 EFSDPYEDDLVS
+1475 EYTDPYKDDLVS

-1498 RRLEADSCCIYQ
+1498 RRLEADSYYIYQ
-1510 VYVYTRTPGTSE
+1510 VQVYTRTPGTGE

-1532 YELRDVPLVQEFNV
+1532 YEIRDVQLVQEFNV

-1559 NDVRT
+1559 NDART
-1564 RVLGH
+1564 RVLKH
-1569 DSGRSPQVTCLGRTA
+1569 DSDRSSQVTCLGRTA

-1590 RYISMNQE
+1590 RYISMGQE
-1598 REGYVLERNVTLSE
+1598 RDGYVLERNVTLSE
-1612 LIEPLENPER
+1612 TIEPIENPER

-1638 RPENDNQDAI
+1638 SPENGNQDVI
-1648 ANLWISVNDPEL
+1648 ANFWISMNDPEL

-1690 LSLKQQLIRCRAGA
+1690 LSLKQQLIRFRDVA
-1704 EFVIIDSTGSAI
+1704 EFVIIDSTGNAI
-1716 DLSSVDS
+1716 GLSSVDT

-1729 QLLSFSNR
+1729 QFLSFSDR
-1737 SGCRDLFL
+1737 VGCWDLFRS
-1745 YAVGIEDDDSSD
+1745 AVGMEDDDSYD
-1757 MYTHAP
+1757 MCQHTP

-1783 LESCKHY
+1783 LESWKRY
-1790 YDPRAVFCVLDKDGN
+1790 YDPRAVFCVLDKYGN
-1805 MVLPVGGLYSVRL
+1805 MVLPVGGLYSVQLMYWDRERNVSCL
-1818 KSWDSERK
+1818 K
-1826 VPCIRLITA
+1826 LIIT
-1835 LNGSSPAEAKAF
+1835 LNGSSKTKAKAF
-1847 LNNWSESMTVPGL
+1847 LDNWPNSMTVPGL

-1870 KYNLAVRIQESE
+1870 KYNQAVDMQKSDPYNYGCSARFE
-1882 SPNSGFYAVFD
+1882 
-1893 IIDHRDGTVYPT
+1893 IIDHRGVTVYPT

>member
-73 ETSMMRR
+73 EISMMRR
-80 HRDSDLK
+80 HKDSDLK

-97 PHINPSLRMPKGGKW
+97 PHINPTLRMPKGGKW

-118 DKIIQISGDPRYLV
+118 DKIIQISGDPRYLE
-132 DSLDRSCMIKV
+132 DSLNRSCMIKV

-171 GHTGVGVYRGL
+171 GYTGTGVYRGL

-222 GNAYLTATSR
+222 GNAYLTATPR
-232 TIAMELG
+232 TLATELG
-239 SNGEVINYYFLDAD
+239 SNGEVINYYFLDAG

-291 APTPGAPKQIM
+291 AHTPGAPKQIM

-309 YVQLKEDVDG
+309 YVQLKEDVYG

-335 YAYLRTFEGEQVDIP
+335 YAYLRTFEGEQVDMP
-350 TAYLE
+350 TDYLE
-355 FLNEFSSGVTTFDV
+355 FLNEFSSGVTMFDAPV
-369 PFPTLVVTS
+369 PTLVVTS

-383 TSHTAN
+383 TSHTVN

-399 DRSYRVAGYAYR
+399 DRSYKVIGYAYR

-424 PPDYVS
+424 HPDYVS
-430 GSIGPEFEGNMPRVG
+430 GSIEPEFEGNMPNVG
-445 WVSGRGV
+445 WVSGRGA
-452 SVDEALWDDVQ
+452 SADEALWDDVQ

-481 VTQDLGLVDEVFDPP
+481 VTQDLGLVDEFFDPP

-542 FEFKVGDVVFSSGKI
+542 FKFKVGDVVFSSGKI
-557 RYEYVPTLE
+557 RYEHVPTLE
-566 NIDENVWTNPLVG
+566 DIDENVWTNPLVG

-606 GTEDGVPDSTKVLY
+606 GTEDGVPDSTKTLD
-620 PNQLIYVLGMFTYGS
+620 PSQLIYVLGMFTYGS

-641 RLGDSNDEMH
+641 RLDTSNDEVH

-677 IGSYNDPYGTDSSS
+677 IGSYNDPYGTGSSS

-699 EVECLEVY
+699 EIECLEVY

-737 NKTAYGRAGAILV
+737 NKTAYGRAGAVLV

-787 LLEVRSYCALENCQ
+787 LLEVRSYCELETCQ
-801 VSIPGLDTPYT
+801 VSLPDLDTPYT

-821 YSSVRKKEMDIVTR
+821 YSAVRKKEMDIVIR
-835 NDDNDLL
+835 NEDPVFD
-842 FNAMVM
+842 AMVM
-848 IPSSTYEGLLDER
+848 IPSRTYEGLLDER

-888 GNASDFVSSTVWHQE
+888 GNASDFVSSTVWYPE
-903 NSDSLGY
+903 DTDYLGY
-910 FYHEGS
+910 FYHEVS
-916 KGWCTKDDENGD
+916 KGWCTEDN
-928 VGAYQAWL
+928 AYNAWL
-936 LSSAPIGQ
+936 LSSADIDHS
-944 YEGKAFV
+944 ESKVFV
-951 EEITPS
+951 EEVTSS
-957 TAVFK
+957 TAAFK

-990 LTASNLSEHL
+990 LTTSNLSDHI
-1000 FTKRFTLVDYEG
+1000 FTKRFILIDYEG

-1032 DTESEGYVPYDHAKY
+1032 DTESERYVPYDHAKY
-1047 MWINRESSIASVYGN
+1047 MWINRDSSIASVYGN
-1062 TLEAPDTTFAKMSNG
+1062 TLGASVTTFDNMSNG

-1082 NRTTQGFEEKATVT
+1082 NRTTQGFEKIATVT

-1104 LGEETYEGITYYKV
+1104 LGEETYAGITYYKV
-1118 MRMWSALLQIPLTFP
+1118 TRMWSALSNIPLTFP
-1133 FYIAKD
+1133 FYIVKD
-1139 LTAFNYVS
+1139 LTAFNYVT
-1147 DDAYYS
+1147 DDTYYS
-1153 IRREISYIIMAKNTP
+1153 IRRETSYIIMAQNTP
-1168 QGAMVPCINHAV
+1168 QDAGVHYKQSV
-1180 LSVVEATSIGGYAVT
+1180 LSVVEATGTIGHSVT
-1195 YEEPYKTLFVVTRTS
+1195 YEKPYKTLFVVTRTS
-1210 ENSPSFYIDSYGFY
+1210 ENSPSFYIDSHGFY

-1230 RVAISDRLVA
+1230 GVAISDRLVA

-1250 VDNFSKA
+1250 VYNFSKA

-1263 LAVDLDA
+1263 LAVDLDE
-1270 YFANEPKDLP
+1270 YFANEPQDPP
-1280 KGFDASYN
+1280 KGFDATYN
-1288 KTVPSEGGR
+1288 KAVPYGGDH

-1332 FINDAGYVH
+1332 FINDAGYVNN
-1341 KEGSTVLTSAWV
+1341 EGSTVLASAWV

-1375 YEWGTLD
+1375 YEWDTLD

-1389 LMAESRTGRYLPK
+1389 LEAISRTGRYLPK

-1413 SRTVGMPGHPF
+1413 SRTVWMPRYPF

-1437 IRPPT
+1437 IRPTT
-1442 VSGVDH
+1442 VSDDY
-1448 ALTFRQEEC
+1448 APTFRQEEC

-1475 EFSDPYEDDLVS
+1475 EYTDPYEGDLVS

-1498 RRLEADSCCIYQ
+1498 RRLEANSYYIYQ
-1510 VYVYTRTPGTSE
+1510 VQVYTRAPGTSE

-1532 YELRDVPLVQEFNV
+1532 YEIRDVPLVQEFNV

-1559 NDVRT
+1559 NDART
-1564 RVLGH
+1564 RVLKH
-1569 DSGRSPQVTCLGRTA
+1569 DSDRSPQVTCLGRTA

-1590 RYISMNQE
+1590 RYTSMGQE
-1598 REGYVLERNVTLSE
+1598 REGYVLERNVTMSE
-1612 LIEPLENPER
+1612 TIEPIENPER

-1638 RPENDNQDAI
+1638 RPENDNQDLI
-1648 ANLWISVNDPEL
+1648 ANLWISMNDPEL
-1660 LSMVS
+1660 LYMVS
-1665 QEAPT
+1665 QEAPA

-1678 VTLEEVIDGLGK
+1678 VTLEEALDGLGK
-1690 LSLKQQLIRCRAGA
+1690 LSLKQQLTRCKAGA
-1704 EFVIIDSTGSAI
+1704 EFEIIDSTCNAI
-1716 DLSSVDS
+1716 DLSSVDT

-1729 QLLSFSNR
+1729 QFLSFSDR
-1737 SGCRDLFL
+1737 VGCWDLFRS
-1745 YAVGIEDDDSSD
+1745 AVGMEDDDSYD
-1757 MYTHAP
+1757 MCEHTP

-1783 LESCKHY
+1783 LESWKRY

-1818 KSWDSERK
+1818 MYWDNQRK
-1826 VPCIRLITA
+1826 VSCVKLITT
-1835 LNGSSPAEAKAF
+1835 LNGSSKTKAKAF
-1847 LNNWSESMTVPGL
+1847 LENWPESMTVPGL
-1860 ENITYQLALE
+1860 ENIAYQLALE
-1870 KYNLAVRIQESE
+1870 KYNQAVSMQESA
-1882 SPNSGFYAVFD
+1882 SPNSGFYARFD
-1893 IIDHRDGTVYPT
+1893 IIDHRGVTVYPT

>member
-1 MSKQTIYYALYNG
+1 MRKQTIYYALYNG

-58 QAVDDPTF
+58 QVVDDPTF

-73 ETSMMRR
+73 EISMMRR

-97 PHINPSLRMPKGGKW
+97 PHINPALRMPKGGKW

-118 DKIIQISGDPRYLV
+118 DKIIQISGDPRYLA

-171 GHTGVGVYRGL
+171 GHTGGGVYRGL
-182 WNEQFPVVL
+182 WDEQFPVVL

-215 ADFVTLT
+215 AGFVTLT

-239 SNGEVINYYFLDAD
+239 SNGEVINYYFLDAG

-263 VHNLAKLRLSNN
+263 VHNLAKLSLSNN

-291 APTPGAPKQIM
+291 ALTPGAPKQIM

-350 TAYLE
+350 TDYLD

-369 PFPTLVVTS
+369 PLPTLVVTS

-399 DRSYRVAGYAYR
+399 GRSYRVVGYAYR
-411 NGVMLFKLTFFAD
+411 NGVMLFKLDFFAD
-424 PPDYVS
+424 PPAYVHD
-430 GSIGPEFEGNMPRVG
+430 SIGPEFEGNMPRVG

-481 VTQDLGLVDEVFDPP
+481 VTQDLGLVDEFFDPP

-521 SLVRITE
+521 SLVLITE

-542 FEFKVGDVVFSSGKI
+542 FKFKVGGVVFSSGKI

-566 NIDENVWTNPLVG
+566 DIDENVWTSPLVG

-586 SAVSEHQTV
+586 SAVLEHPKV

-606 GTEDGVPDSTKVLY
+606 GTEDGVPDSTKTLS

-641 RLGDSNDEMH
+641 RLDTSNDEVH

-677 IGSYNDPYGTDSSS
+677 IGSYNDPYGTGSSF
-691 ENSGEVGR
+691 ENTGEVGR
-699 EVECLEVY
+699 EIECLEMY

-737 NKTAYGRAGAILV
+737 NKTAYGRDGAVLV

-760 LGTVSGTKEA
+760 LGMVSGTKEA
-770 PVLYCSSSIT
+770 PVLNCSSSIT

-787 LLEVRSYCALENCQ
+787 LLEVRSYCELENCQ
-801 VSIPGLDTPYT
+801 VSIPDLDTPYT

-821 YSSVRKKEMDIVTR
+821 YSSVREKEMDIVTR
-835 NDDNDLL
+835 NDDEDPL
-842 FNAMVM
+842 FDAMVM
-848 IPSSTYEGLLDER
+848 IPSRTYKGLLDER

-903 NSDSLGY
+903 DNDDFGY

-916 KGWCTKDDENGD
+916 KGWCTEDN
-928 VGAYQAWL
+928 AYRSWL
-936 LSSAPIGQ
+936 LSSG
-944 YEGKAFV
+944 EVFV
-951 EEITPS
+951 EEIPSS

-962 PGVTSSEPKIA
+962 SGVTSSEPKIA
-973 YCDELHSM
+973 YCAELHSV

-990 LTASNLSEHL
+990 LTPSNLSEHL
-1000 FTKRFTLVDYEG
+1000 FTKRFTLIDDEG

-1032 DTESEGYVPYDHAKY
+1032 DTESEGYAPYDHAKY

-1062 TLEAPDTTFAKMSNG
+1062 TLGASETNFDNMSNG

-1082 NRTTQGFEEKATVT
+1082 NRTTQGFEEIATVT

-1118 MRMWSALLQIPLTFP
+1118 MRMWSALSNIPLTFP
-1133 FYIAKD
+1133 FYVAKD

-1153 IRREISYIIMAKNTP
+1153 IRREISYIIMAQNTP
-1168 QGAMVPCINHAV
+1168 QDAAVHYKQSV
-1180 LSVVEATSIGGYAVT
+1180 LSVVEAAGINGHTVT
-1195 YEEPYKTLFVVTRTS
+1195 YENPYETLFVVTRTS
-1210 ENSPSFYIDSYGFY
+1210 ENSPSFYIDYHGFY

-1230 RVAISDRLVA
+1230 GVAISDRLVA

-1250 VDNFSKA
+1250 VDDFSKA

-1263 LAVDLDA
+1263 LAVNLA
-1270 YFANEPKDLP
+1270 EYFANEPQDPP

-1288 KTVPSEGGR
+1288 KTVPYGGDH
-1297 WNNDVWCRG
+1297 WNHDVWCRG

-1341 KEGSTVLTSAWV
+1341 REGSTVLTSAWV

-1389 LMAESRTGRYLPK
+1389 LEAISRTGRYLPK

-1413 SRTVGMPGHPF
+1413 SRTVWMPRHPF

-1442 VSGVDH
+1442 VSGVDY

-1464 RVHKTVFGCAY
+1464 RVHKTVFGCTY
-1475 EFSDPYEDDLVS
+1475 EYTDPYEDDLVS

-1498 RRLEADSCCIYQ
+1498 RRLEADSYYMYQ
-1510 VYVYTRTPGTSE
+1510 VQVYTRTPGTSE

-1532 YELRDVPLVQEFNV
+1532 YEVRDVPLVQEFNV
-1546 SGTLNNPFDIYMY
+1546 SGTLNNQFEIYMY
-1559 NDVRT
+1559 NDTRT

-1569 DSGRSPQVTCLGRTA
+1569 DSDRGHQVTCLGRTS
-1584 NGMVKI
+1584 NGMVKV
-1590 RYISMNQE
+1590 RYTSMNQE

-1612 LIEPLENPER
+1612 PIKPIENPER

-1638 RPENDNQDAI
+1638 RPENDNQDVI
-1648 ANLWISVNDPEL
+1648 ANFWISVNDPEL

-1690 LSLKQQLIRCRAGA
+1690 LSLKQQLIGCRTGA
-1704 EFVIIDSTGSAI
+1704 EFVIIDSTGNAI

-1729 QLLSFSNR
+1729 QFLSFSDR
-1737 SGCRDLFL
+1737 VGCWNLFRK
-1745 YAVGIEDDDSSD
+1745 AVGIDDDNNHD
-1757 MYTHAP
+1757 MCNHTP
-1763 CGVYSYINT
+1763 CGVYSYTHT
-1772 TLELATQAFNS
+1772 TLDLATQAFNS
-1783 LESCKHY
+1783 LEYWKRY

-1818 KSWDSERK
+1818 MYWNNERK
-1826 VPCIRLITA
+1826 VSCITLIRA
-1835 LNGSSPAEAKAF
+1835 LNGSSPTQAKAF
-1847 LNNWSESMTVPGL
+1847 LDNWPDAMTVPGL
-1860 ENITYQLALE
+1860 DNITYQLALE
-1870 KYNLAVRIQESE
+1870 KYNLAVSTQERE

-1893 IIDHRDGTVYPT
+1893 IIDHRGVTVYPT

>member
-1 MSKQTIYYALYNG
+1 MRKQTIYYALYNG

-21 HSLKK
+21 HSLKN
-26 FSPHAI
+26 FSPYAI

-58 QAVDDPTF
+58 QVVDDPTF

-73 ETSMMRR
+73 EISMMRR

-97 PHINPSLRMPKGGKW
+97 PHINPALRMPKGGKW

-118 DKIIQISGDPRYLV
+118 DKIIQISGDPRYIV
-132 DSLDRSCMIKV
+132 DRLDRSCMIKV

-171 GHTGVGVYRGL
+171 GHTGAGVYRGL

-239 SNGEVINYYFLDAD
+239 SNGEVINYYFLDAG

-275 SKEVIVG
+275 SEEVVVG

-335 YAYLRTFEGEQVDIP
+335 YAYLRTFEGEQVDIS
-350 TAYLE
+350 TDYLE
-355 FLNEFSSGVTTFDV
+355 FLNEFSSGVTTFDA
-369 PFPTLVVTS
+369 PLTTLVVTS

-383 TSHTAN
+383 TSHTIN

-399 DRSYRVAGYAYR
+399 DRSYIVRGYAYR
-411 NGVMLFKLTFFAD
+411 NGVMLFKLAFFAD
-424 PPDYVS
+424 PPNYVS
-430 GSIGPEFEGNMPRVG
+430 GSVGPEFEGNMPMFG

-542 FEFKVGDVVFSSGKI
+542 FKFKVGEVVFSSGKI

-566 NIDENVWTNPLVG
+566 DIDENVWTNPLVG

-586 SAVSEHQTV
+586 SAVSKHSKV

-606 GTEDGVPDSTKVLY
+606 ETEDGVPDSTKTLD
-620 PNQLIYVLGMFTYGS
+620 PNQLICVIGMFTYGS
-635 YRYYAV
+635 YRYYAL
-641 RLGDSNDEMH
+641 RLDTSNNEVH

-677 IGSYNDPYGTDSSS
+677 IGSYNDPYGTGSSS

-699 EVECLEVY
+699 EIECLEVY

-780 DFADTEG
+780 DFSDTEG
-787 LLEVRSYCALENCQ
+787 LLEVKSYCELENCQ

-835 NDDNDLL
+835 NDDPL

-848 IPSSTYEGLLDER
+848 IPSQTYKGLLDER

-903 NSDSLGY
+903 DNDDFGY

-916 KGWCTKDDENGD
+916 KGWCTEGN
-928 VGAYQAWL
+928 AYLAWI
-936 LSSAPIGQ
+936 LSSG
-944 YEGKAFV
+944 EVFV
-951 EEITPS
+951 EEITSS

-973 YCDELHSM
+973 YCDELHSV

-990 LTASNLSEHL
+990 LTTSNLSEHI
-1000 FTKRFTLVDYEG
+1000 FTKRFTLIDDEG

-1047 MWINRESSIASVYGN
+1047 MWINRESSIASVYEN
-1062 TLEAPDTTFAKMSNG
+1062 TLGASDTTFDNMSNG

-1082 NRTTQGFEEKATVT
+1082 NRTTQGFEEIATVT

-1104 LGEETYEGITYYKV
+1104 LGEETYEGTKYYKV
-1118 MRMWSALLQIPLTFP
+1118 TRMWSALSSIPLTFP
-1133 FYIAKD
+1133 FYIVKD

-1147 DDAYYS
+1147 DDTYYS
-1153 IRREISYIIMAKNTP
+1153 IRREISYIIMAQNTP
-1168 QGAMVPCINHAV
+1168 QDAVVLYAEQSV
-1180 LSVVEATSIGGYAVT
+1180 LSVVEATARGGHTVT
-1195 YEEPYKTLFVVTRTS
+1195 YEKPYKTLFVVTRTS
-1210 ENSPSFYIDSYGFY
+1210 ENSPSFYIDSHGFY

-1230 RVAISDRLVA
+1230 GVAISDRLVA
-1240 KEDSTELSSL
+1240 KEDSTELGAL
-1250 VDNFSKA
+1250 VDDFSKA

-1263 LAVDLDA
+1263 LAVDLGA
-1270 YFANEPKDLP
+1270 YFANEPQDPP

-1288 KTVPSEGGR
+1288 KAVPYEGNH

-1319 QTFQNPQRTVRWY
+1319 QTIQNPQRTVRWY
-1332 FINDAGYVH
+1332 YINDAGYVH

-1367 PVEEYTKE
+1367 PVEEYTKG

-1389 LMAESRTGRYLPK
+1389 LSAKSRTRRYLPK

-1413 SRTVGMPGHPF
+1413 SRTVWMPGYPF

-1437 IRPPT
+1437 IEPPT
-1442 VSGVDH
+1442 ALGDY

-1464 RVHKTVFGCAY
+1464 RVHKTVFGCTY
-1475 EFSDPYEDDLVS
+1475 EFSDPYENDLVS

-1498 RRLEADSCCIYQ
+1498 RRLEADSYYMYQ
-1510 VYVYTRTPGTSE
+1510 VQVYTRTPGTSE

-1532 YELRDVPLVQEFNV
+1532 YEIRDVSLVQKFNV

-1559 NDVRT
+1559 NDTRT

-1569 DSGRSPQVTCLGRTA
+1569 DSDRSSQVTCLGRTS

-1590 RYISMNQE
+1590 RYTSMGQY

-1612 LIEPLENPER
+1612 PIEPVEPTER

-1629 HYTLRVLSY
+1629 HYTLRVVSY

-1648 ANLWISVNDPEL
+1648 ANFWISVNDPEL

-1678 VTLEEVIDGLGK
+1678 VTLEEAIDGLGK
-1690 LSLKQQLIRCRAGA
+1690 LSLKQQLIRCRVGA
-1704 EFVIIDSTGSAI
+1704 DFVIIDSTGNAI

-1729 QLLSFSNR
+1729 QLLSFSDR
-1737 SGCRDLFL
+1737 GGCLDLL
-1745 YAVGIEDDDSSD
+1745 SRAVGIDDPDSSD
-1757 MYTHAP
+1757 MCEHTP
-1763 CGVYSYINT
+1763 CGVYSYTHT

-1783 LESCKHY
+1783 LESWKRY

-1818 KSWDSERK
+1818 VSWDRDRK
-1826 VPCIRLITA
+1826 VSCINLIIT
-1835 LNGSSPAEAKAF
+1835 LNGSSTDKAEEF
-1847 LNNWSESMTVPGL
+1847 LNNWTEPTTVPGL
-1860 ENITYQLALE
+1860 ENLTYSLALG
-1870 KYNLAVRIQESE
+1870 KYNLAVNMQEIDPSNCGC
-1882 SPNSGFYAVFD
+1882 SAVFD
-1893 IIDHRDGTVYPT
+1893 IIDHRGVTVYPT

>member
-1 MSKQTIYYALYNG
+1 MRKQTIYYALYNG

-58 QAVDDPTF
+58 QVVDDPTF

-73 ETSMMRR
+73 EISMMRR

-97 PHINPSLRMPKGGKW
+97 PHINPALRMPKGGKW

-118 DKIIQISGDPRYLV
+118 DKIIQISGDPRYLA

-171 GHTGVGVYRGL
+171 GHTGGGVYRGL
-182 WNEQFPVVL
+182 WDEQFPVVL

-215 ADFVTLT
+215 AGFVTLT

-239 SNGEVINYYFLDAD
+239 SNGEVINYYFLDAG

-263 VHNLAKLRLSNN
+263 VHNLAKLSLSNN

-291 APTPGAPKQIM
+291 ALTPGAPKQIM

-350 TAYLE
+350 TDYLD

-369 PFPTLVVTS
+369 PLPTLVVTS

-399 DRSYRVAGYAYR
+399 GRSYRVVGYAYR
-411 NGVMLFKLTFFAD
+411 NGVMLFKLDFFAD
-424 PPDYVS
+424 PPAYVHD
-430 GSIGPEFEGNMPRVG
+430 SIGPEFEGNMPRVG

-481 VTQDLGLVDEVFDPP
+481 VTQDLGLVDEFFDPP

-521 SLVRITE
+521 SLVLITE

-542 FEFKVGDVVFSSGKI
+542 FKFKVGGVVFSSGKI

-566 NIDENVWTNPLVG
+566 DIDENVWTSPLVG

-586 SAVSEHQTV
+586 SAVSEHPKV

-606 GTEDGVPDSTKVLY
+606 VTEDGVPDSTKTLS

-641 RLGDSNDEMH
+641 RLDTSNDEVH

-677 IGSYNDPYGTDSSS
+677 IGSYNDPYGTGSSF
-691 ENSGEVGR
+691 ENTGEVGR
-699 EVECLEVY
+699 EIECLEMY

-737 NKTAYGRAGAILV
+737 NKTAYGRDGAVLV

-760 LGTVSGTKEA
+760 LGMVSGTKEA
-770 PVLYCSSSIT
+770 PVLNCSSSIT

-787 LLEVRSYCALENCQ
+787 LLEVRSYCELENCQ
-801 VSIPGLDTPYT
+801 VSIPDLDTPYT

-821 YSSVRKKEMDIVTR
+821 YSSVREKEMDIVTR
-835 NDDNDLL
+835 NDDEDPL
-842 FNAMVM
+842 FDAMVM
-848 IPSSTYEGLLDER
+848 IPSRTYKGLLDER

-903 NSDSLGY
+903 DNDDFGY

-916 KGWCTKDDENGD
+916 KGWCTEDN
-928 VGAYQAWL
+928 AYRSWL
-936 LSSAPIGQ
+936 LSSG
-944 YEGKAFV
+944 EVFV
-951 EEITPS
+951 EEIPSS

-962 PGVTSSEPKIA
+962 SGVTSSEPKIA
-973 YCDELHSM
+973 YCAELHSV

-990 LTASNLSEHL
+990 LTPSNLSEHL
-1000 FTKRFTLVDYEG
+1000 FTKRFTLIDDEG

-1032 DTESEGYVPYDHAKY
+1032 DTESEGYAPYDHAKY

-1062 TLEAPDTTFAKMSNG
+1062 TLGASETNFDNMSNG

-1082 NRTTQGFEEKATVT
+1082 NRTTQGFEEIATVT

-1118 MRMWSALLQIPLTFP
+1118 MRMWSALSNIPLTFP
-1133 FYIAKD
+1133 FYVAKD

-1153 IRREISYIIMAKNTP
+1153 IRREISYIIMAQNTP
-1168 QGAMVPCINHAV
+1168 QDAAVHYKQSV
-1180 LSVVEATSIGGYAVT
+1180 LSVVEAAGINGHTVT
-1195 YEEPYKTLFVVTRTS
+1195 YENPYETLFVVTRTS
-1210 ENSPSFYIDSYGFY
+1210 ENSPSFYIDYHGFY

-1230 RVAISDRLVA
+1230 GVAISDRLVA

-1250 VDNFSKA
+1250 VDDFSKA

-1263 LAVDLDA
+1263 LAVNLA
-1270 YFANEPKDLP
+1270 EYFANEPQDPP

-1288 KTVPSEGGR
+1288 KTVPYGGDH
-1297 WNNDVWCRG
+1297 WNHDVWCRG

-1341 KEGSTVLTSAWV
+1341 REGSTVLTSAWV

-1389 LMAESRTGRYLPK
+1389 LEAISRTGRYLPK

-1413 SRTVGMPGHPF
+1413 SRTVWMPRHPF

-1442 VSGVDH
+1442 VSGVDY

-1464 RVHKTVFGCAY
+1464 RVHKTVFGCTY
-1475 EFSDPYEDDLVS
+1475 EYTDPYEDDLVS

-1498 RRLEADSCCIYQ
+1498 RRLEADSYYMYQ
-1510 VYVYTRTPGTSE
+1510 VQVYTRTPGTSE

-1532 YELRDVPLVQEFNV
+1532 YEVRDVPLVQEFNV
-1546 SGTLNNPFDIYMY
+1546 SGTLNNQFEIYMY
-1559 NDVRT
+1559 NDTRT

-1569 DSGRSPQVTCLGRTA
+1569 DSDRGHQVTCLGRTS
-1584 NGMVKI
+1584 NGMVKV
-1590 RYISMNQE
+1590 RYTSMNQE

-1612 LIEPLENPER
+1612 PIKPIENPER

-1638 RPENDNQDAI
+1638 RPENDNQDVI
-1648 ANLWISVNDPEL
+1648 ANFWISVNDPEL

-1690 LSLKQQLIRCRAGA
+1690 LSLKQQLIGCRTGA
-1704 EFVIIDSTGSAI
+1704 EFVIIDSTGNAI

-1729 QLLSFSNR
+1729 QFLSFSDR
-1737 SGCRDLFL
+1737 VGCWNLFRK
-1745 YAVGIEDDDSSD
+1745 AVGIDDDNNHD
-1757 MYTHAP
+1757 MCNHTP
-1763 CGVYSYINT
+1763 CGVYSYTHT
-1772 TLELATQAFNS
+1772 TLDLATQAFNS
-1783 LESCKHY
+1783 LEYWKRY

-1818 KSWDSERK
+1818 MYWNNERK
-1826 VPCIRLITA
+1826 VSCITLIRA
-1835 LNGSSPAEAKAF
+1835 LNGSSPTQAKAF
-1847 LNNWSESMTVPGL
+1847 LDNWPDAMTVPGL
-1860 ENITYQLALE
+1860 DNITYQLALE
-1870 KYNLAVRIQESE
+1870 KYNLAVSTQERE

-1893 IIDHRDGTVYPT
+1893 IIDHRGVTVYPT

>member
-58 QAVDDPTF
+58 QVVDDPTF

-73 ETSMMRR
+73 EISVMRR
-80 HRDSDLK
+80 HKDSDLK

-97 PHINPSLRMPKGGKW
+97 PHINPALRMPKGGKW

-118 DKIIQISGDPRYLV
+118 DKIIQISGDPRYLA

-143 NGVLGPDVLESSG
+143 NGFLGPDVLESSG

-171 GHTGVGVYRGL
+171 GFTGTGVYRGL

-215 ADFVTLT
+215 AEFVTLT

-232 TIAMELG
+232 TIAMELD
-239 SNGEVINYYFLDAD
+239 SNGEVINYYFLDAS

-275 SKEVIVG
+275 SKEVVVG
-282 LDMLLNTEE
+282 LAMLLNTEE
-291 APTPGAPKQIM
+291 PLTPGAPDQIM

-335 YAYLRTFEGEQVDIP
+335 YAYLRTFEGGQVDIP
-350 TAYLE
+350 IDYLD
-355 FLNEFSSGVTTFDV
+355 FLNEFSSGVTMFDV
-369 PFPTLVVTS
+369 PVPTLVVTS

-399 DRSYRVAGYAYR
+399 ERSYRVTGYAYR
-411 NGVMLFKLTFFAD
+411 NGVMLFKLNFLAD

-430 GSIGPEFEGNMPRVG
+430 GSIGPEFEGNMPSSG

-452 SVDEALWDDVQ
+452 STDEALWDDVQ

-481 VTQDLGLVDEVFDPP
+481 VTQDLGLVDEFFDPP

-506 LGGVEEGTSQEVSAW
+506 LGGVAEGTSQEVSAW

-542 FEFKVGDVVFSSGKI
+542 FKFKVGEVVFSSGKI

-566 NIDENVWTNPLVG
+566 DIDENVWTNPLVG

-586 SAVSEHQTV
+586 SAVSEHPKV

-606 GTEDGVPDSTKVLY
+606 LTEDGVPDSTKILY
-620 PNQLIYVLGMFTYGS
+620 PNQLIQVIGTFTYGS

-641 RLGDSNDEMH
+641 RLDTSNDEVH

-665 TAPYTAYATVAG
+665 TAPYTAYATVSE
-677 IGSYNDPYGTDSSS
+677 IGSYNDPYGIDASIG
-691 ENSGEVGR
+691 NSGEVGR
-699 EVECLEVY
+699 EIECLEVY

-737 NKTAYGRAGAILV
+737 NKTAYGRAGAVLV

-780 DFADTEG
+780 DFVDTEG
-787 LLEVRSYCALENCQ
+787 LLEVRSYCELENCQ
-801 VSIPGLDTPYT
+801 VSLPGLDTPYT

-835 NDDNDLL
+835 NSNEDPL

-848 IPSSTYEGLLDER
+848 IPSRTYKGLLDER

-888 GNASDFVSSTVWHQE
+888 GNASDFVSSTKWQQE
-903 NSDSLGY
+903 DKDIEDIYEPGY

-916 KGWCTKDDENGD
+916 KGWCTEGN
-928 VGAYQAWL
+928 AYRAWL
-936 LSSAPIGQ
+936 LSSGQ
-944 YEGKAFV
+944 VFV

-973 YCDELHSM
+973 YCDELNSV
-981 VSPHGIGET
+981 VSPHGIGDT
-990 LTASNLSEHL
+990 LTTSNLSDHL
-1000 FTKRFTLVDYEG
+1000 FTKRFTLIDDEG
-1012 QSLDEY
+1012 QSIDEY

-1032 DTESEGYVPYDHAKY
+1032 DTESEGYTPYNHAKY
-1047 MWINRESSIASVYGN
+1047 MWINREINIASVYGN
-1062 TLEAPDTTFAKMSNG
+1062 TLGASDTTFDNMSNG

-1082 NRTTQGFEEKATVT
+1082 NRTTQGFEEIATVT

-1104 LGEETYEGITYYKV
+1104 LGEETYERTTYYKV
-1118 MRMWSALLQIPLTFP
+1118 MHMWSALSPAPLTFP

-1147 DDAYYS
+1147 DDTYYS
-1153 IRREISYIIMAKNTP
+1153 IRRETSYLIMAHNTP
-1168 QGAMVPCINHAV
+1168 QDAAVHSKQYV
-1180 LSVVEATSIGGYAVT
+1180 LSVVEVTGTIGHTVT
-1195 YEEPYKTLFVVTRTS
+1195 YENPYETLFVVTRAS
-1210 ENSPSFYIDSYGFY
+1210 ENSPSFYIDYHGFY

-1230 RVAISDRLVA
+1230 GVAISDRLVA

-1250 VDNFSKA
+1250 VDDFSKA

-1263 LAVDLDA
+1263 LAVNLA
-1270 YFANEPKDLP
+1270 EYFANEPQDPP
-1280 KGFDASYN
+1280 KGFDATYN
-1288 KTVPSEGGR
+1288 KAVPYGGVR

-1319 QTFQNPQRTVRWY
+1319 QTIQNPQRTVRWY
-1332 FINDAGYVH
+1332 FIHDAGYVH
-1341 KEGSTVLTSAWV
+1341 KEGRTVLTSAWV

-1375 YEWGTLD
+1375 DEWGTLD

-1389 LMAESRTGRYLPK
+1389 LEAISRTRRHLPE
-1402 LPNGISQPVMV
+1402 LPNGISQPVLA
-1413 SRTVGMPGHPF
+1413 SRTVYRPKYTI

-1437 IRPPT
+1437 IEPPT
-1442 VSGVDH
+1442 VLGDY

-1475 EFSDPYEDDLVS
+1475 EYTDPYEDDLVS

-1498 RRLEADSCCIYQ
+1498 RRLEADSYYMYQ
-1510 VYVYTRTPGTSE
+1510 VLVYTRTPGTSE

-1532 YELRDVPLVQEFNV
+1532 YEVRDVPLVQEFNV
-1546 SGTLNNPFDIYMY
+1546 SGTLKDPFDIYMY
-1559 NDVRT
+1559 NDTRT
-1564 RVLGH
+1564 RVLKH
-1569 DSGRSPQVTCLGRTA
+1569 DSGRSSQVTCLGRTA
-1584 NGMVKI
+1584 NGMVKV
-1590 RYISMNQE
+1590 RYISMGQD

-1612 LIEPLENPER
+1612 PIEPIETTER
-1622 LTNPQEG
+1622 LT
-1629 HYTLRVLSY
+1629 
-1638 RPENDNQDAI
+1638 
-1648 ANLWISVNDPEL
+1648 
-1660 LSMVS
+1660 
-1665 QEAPT
+1665 
-1670 NVYPVYTD
+1670 
-1678 VTLEEVIDGLGK
+1678 
-1690 LSLKQQLIRCRAGA
+1690 
-1704 EFVIIDSTGSAI
+1704 
-1716 DLSSVDS
+1716 
-1723 PYSYTL
+1723 
-1729 QLLSFSNR
+1729 
-1737 SGCRDLFL
+1737 
-1745 YAVGIEDDDSSD
+1745 
-1757 MYTHAP
+1757 
-1763 CGVYSYINT
+1763 
-1772 TLELATQAFNS
+1772 
-1783 LESCKHY
+1783 
-1790 YDPRAVFCVLDKDGN
+1790 
-1805 MVLPVGGLYSVRL
+1805 
-1818 KSWDSERK
+1818 
-1826 VPCIRLITA
+1826 
-1835 LNGSSPAEAKAF
+1835 
-1847 LNNWSESMTVPGL
+1847 
-1860 ENITYQLALE
+1860 
-1870 KYNLAVRIQESE
+1870 
-1882 SPNSGFYAVFD
+1882 
-1893 IIDHRDGTVYPT
+1893 
-1905 E
+1905 

>member
-58 QAVDDPTF
+58 QVVDDPTF

-73 ETSMMRR
+73 ETSVMRR
-80 HRDSDLK
+80 HKDSDLK

-97 PHINPSLRMPKGGKW
+97 PHINPALRMPKGGKW

-118 DKIIQISGDPRYLV
+118 DKIIQISGDPRYLA
-132 DSLDRSCMIKV
+132 DSLERSCMIKV

-239 SNGEVINYYFLDAD
+239 SNGEVINYYFLDAG

-291 APTPGAPKQIM
+291 AHTPGAPKQIM

-335 YAYLRTFEGEQVDIP
+335 YAYLRTFEGEQVDMS
-350 TAYLE
+350 TDYLE

-369 PFPTLVVTS
+369 PLPTLVVTS

-399 DRSYRVAGYAYR
+399 GRSYRVIGYAYR

-424 PPDYVS
+424 SPDYVS
-430 GSIGPEFEGNMPRVG
+430 DSIEPEFEGNMPSFG

-528 RHDDQYVGTVSSND
+528 RHDDQYVGKVSSND
-542 FEFKVGDVVFSSGKI
+542 FEFKVGEVVFSSGKI

-566 NIDENVWTNPLVG
+566 DIDENVWTNPLVG

-586 SAVSEHQTV
+586 SAVSEHPKV

-606 GTEDGVPDSTKVLY
+606 LTEDGVPDSTKTLD

-641 RLGDSNDEMH
+641 RLDTSNGEVH

-677 IGSYNDPYGTDSSS
+677 IGSYNDPYGTGSSS

-699 EVECLEVY
+699 EIECLEVY

-737 NKTAYGRAGAILV
+737 NKTAYGRAGAVLV

-787 LLEVRSYCALENCQ
+787 LLEVRSYCELENCQ
-801 VSIPGLDTPYT
+801 VSIPDLDTPYT

-835 NDDNDLL
+835 NEDPL
-842 FNAMVM
+842 FDAMVM
-848 IPSSTYEGLLDER
+848 IPSRTYKGLLDER
-861 GCVYVIPR
+861 GYVMVIPS
-869 TAPLRKSPFS
+869 TSPLRKSPFS

-903 NSDSLGY
+903 DNDNFGY

-916 KGWCTKDDENGD
+916 KGWCTEGNVYK
-928 VGAYQAWL
+928 AWL
-936 LSSAPIGQ
+936 LSSG
-944 YEGKAFV
+944 EVFV
-951 EEITPS
+951 EEIASS

-973 YCDELHSM
+973 YCDELHSV

-990 LTASNLSEHL
+990 LTTSNLSEHL
-1000 FTKRFTLVDYEG
+1000 FTKRFTLIDDEG

-1062 TLEAPDTTFAKMSNG
+1062 TLGESNTTFDNMSNG

-1118 MRMWSALLQIPLTFP
+1118 TRMWSALSNIPLRFP

-1153 IRREISYIIMAKNTP
+1153 IRREISYIIMAKSTP
-1168 QGAMVPCINHAV
+1168 QDAAVHYKQSV
-1180 LSVVEATSIGGYAVT
+1180 LSVVEVTGIIGHTVT
-1195 YEEPYKTLFVVTRTS
+1195 YENPYETLFVVTRTS
-1210 ENSPSFYIDSYGFY
+1210 ENSPSFYIDYHGFY

-1230 RVAISDRLVA
+1230 GVAISNRLVA

-1250 VDNFSKA
+1250 VDDFSKA

-1263 LAVDLDA
+1263 LAVNLDA
-1270 YFANEPKDLP
+1270 YFANEPQDLP
-1280 KGFDASYN
+1280 KGFDESYN
-1288 KTVPSEGGR
+1288 KAVPYGGDH
-1297 WNNDVWCRG
+1297 WNYDVWCRG

-1319 QTFQNPQRTVRWY
+1319 QTFQNPQRTIRWY
-1332 FINDAGYVH
+1332 FINDAGYVN

-1375 YEWGTLD
+1375 DEWGTLD

-1389 LMAESRTGRYLPK
+1389 FEARSRTGRYLPK
-1402 LPNGISQPVMV
+1402 LPNGISQPVLA
-1413 SRTVGMPGHPF
+1413 SRTVYRPRYTIPH
-1424 PYYFVEYDGQKII
+1424 YFVEYDGQKII
-1437 IRPPT
+1437 IEPPT
-1442 VSGVDH
+1442 VLGGY
-1448 ALTFRQEEC
+1448 APTFRQEEC

-1475 EFSDPYEDDLVS
+1475 EFEDLYEDDLVS

-1498 RRLEADSCCIYQ
+1498 RRLAADSYYVYQ
-1510 VYVYTRTPGTSE
+1510 VQVYTRTPGTSE

-1532 YELRDVPLVQEFNV
+1532 YEVRDVPLVQEFNV
-1546 SGTLNNPFDIYMY
+1546 SGNLNNPFEIYMY
-1559 NDVRT
+1559 NDART
-1564 RVLGH
+1564 PVLGH
-1569 DSGRSPQVTCLGRTA
+1569 DYYRSPQVTCLGRTA
-1584 NGMVKI
+1584 NGMVKV

-1612 LIEPLENPER
+1612 PIEPIENPER
-1622 LTNPQEG
+1622 LKNPQEG

-1648 ANLWISVNDPEL
+1648 ANLWISMNDPEL
-1660 LSMVS
+1660 LYMVS
-1665 QEAPT
+1665 QEAPI

-1704 EFVIIDSTGSAI
+1704 EVVIIDSTGNAI

-1723 PYSYTL
+1723 PYSYKL
-1729 QLLSFSNR
+1729 QFLSFSDR
-1737 SGCRDLFL
+1737 TGCRDLFRR
-1745 YAVGIEDDDSSD
+1745 AVGIDDPDRSD
-1757 MYTHAP
+1757 MCNHTP
-1763 CGVYSYINT
+1763 CGVYSYIHT

-1783 LESCKHY
+1783 LESWKRY

-1818 KSWDSERK
+1818 MYWDRGHDIS
-1826 VPCIRLITA
+1826 CIKLITA
-1835 LNGSSPAEAKAF
+1835 LNGSSPTKAKAF
-1847 LNNWSESMTVPGL
+1847 LDNWPDSMTVPGL

-1870 KYNLAVRIQESE
+1870 KYNTAVGMQESDPYNYGC
-1882 SPNSGFYAVFD
+1882 SAVFD
-1893 IIDHRDGTVYPT
+1893 IIDHRVVTVYPT

>member
-21 HSLKK
+21 HSLKN
-26 FSPHAI
+26 FSPYAI

-73 ETSMMRR
+73 EISMMRR

-97 PHINPSLRMPKGGKW
+97 PHINPALRMPKGGKW

-118 DKIIQISGDPRYLV
+118 DKIIQISGDPRYIV

-191 MYGMPELSVVR
+191 MYWMPELSVVR

-239 SNGEVINYYFLDAD
+239 SNGEVINYYFLDAG

-282 LDMLLNTEE
+282 LDMLLSTEE
-291 APTPGAPKQIM
+291 APTPGAPNQIM

-319 IKAGTV
+319 IKVGTV

-350 TAYLE
+350 ADYLE

-369 PFPTLVVTS
+369 PLPTLVVTS

-399 DRSYRVAGYAYR
+399 DRSYRVVGYAYR
-411 NGVMLFKLTFFAD
+411 NGVMLFKLNFFAD

-452 SVDEALWDDVQ
+452 SVNEALWDDVQ

-521 SLVRITE
+521 SLVLITE

-542 FEFKVGDVVFSSGKI
+542 FGFKVGGVVFSSGKI

-566 NIDENVWTNPLVG
+566 DIDENVWTNPLVG

-586 SAVSEHQTV
+586 SAVSEHTKV

-606 GTEDGVPDSTKVLY
+606 GTEDGVPDLTNTLS

-635 YRYYAV
+635 YRYYAI
-641 RLGDSNDEMH
+641 RLDTSNDEVH

-677 IGSYNDPYGTDSSS
+677 IGSYNDPYGTGSSF

-699 EVECLEVY
+699 EIECLEVY

-737 NKTAYGRAGAILV
+737 NKTAYGRDGAVLV

-787 LLEVRSYCALENCQ
+787 MLEVRSYCELENCQ
-801 VSIPGLDTPYT
+801 VSIPDLDTPYT

-835 NDDNDLL
+835 NDDEDPL

-848 IPSSTYEGLLDER
+848 IPSRTYKGLLD
-861 GCVYVIPR
+861 GGGYVMVIPR

-903 NSDSLGY
+903 DNDGFGY

-916 KGWCTKDDENGD
+916 KGWCTEGNVYK
-928 VGAYQAWL
+928 AWL
-936 LSSAPIGQ
+936 LSS
-944 YEGKAFV
+944 GKVFV
-951 EEITPS
+951 EEITSS
-957 TAVFK
+957 TATFK

-973 YCDELHSM
+973 YCDELHSV

-990 LTASNLSEHL
+990 LTPSNLLEHL
-1000 FTKRFTLVDYEG
+1000 FTKRFTLIDDEG

-1032 DTESEGYVPYDHAKY
+1032 DTESEGYFPYDHAKY

-1062 TLEAPDTTFAKMSNG
+1062 TLGASETNFDNMSNG

-1104 LGEETYEGITYYKV
+1104 LGEETYAGITYYKV
-1118 MRMWSALLQIPLTFP
+1118 TRMWSALSNIPLTFP

-1153 IRREISYIIMAKNTP
+1153 IRREISYIIMAQNTP
-1168 QGAMVPCINHAV
+1168 QDAVVLYTEQSV
-1180 LSVVEATSIGGYAVT
+1180 LSVDEATGIGGHTVT
-1195 YEEPYKTLFVVTRTS
+1195 YEKPYKTLFVVTRTS
-1210 ENSPSFYIDSYGFY
+1210 ENSPSFYIDSHGFY

-1230 RVAISDRLVA
+1230 GVAISNRLVA

-1250 VDNFSKA
+1250 VDDFSKA

-1270 YFANEPKDLP
+1270 YFANEPQDPP
-1280 KGFDASYN
+1280 KGFDATYN
-1288 KTVPSEGGR
+1288 KAVPYGGDH
-1297 WNNDVWCRG
+1297 WNHDVWCRG

-1389 LMAESRTGRYLPK
+1389 LKAESRTGRYLPK

-1413 SRTVGMPGHPF
+1413 SRTVYRPKYAI

-1437 IRPPT
+1437 IEPPT
-1442 VSGVDH
+1442 VLGDF

-1464 RVHKTVFGCAY
+1464 RVHTTVFGCAY
-1475 EFSDPYEDDLVS
+1475 ECSDPYEDDLVS
-1487 DVIRTR
+1487 EVIRTR

-1498 RRLEADSCCIYQ
+1498 RRLEADSYYMYQ
-1510 VYVYTRTPGTSE
+1510 VQVYTRTPGTSE

-1532 YELRDVPLVQEFNV
+1532 YEIRDVQLVQELNV

-1559 NDVRT
+1559 NDTRT

-1569 DSGRSPQVTCLGRTA
+1569 DSDRSPQVYCLGRTA
-1584 NGMVKI
+1584 NGMVKV
-1590 RYISMNQE
+1590 RYTSMNQE

-1612 LIEPLENPER
+1612 PIEPIETTER

-1638 RPENDNQDAI
+1638 RPENDNQDVI
-1648 ANLWISVNDPEL
+1648 ANFWISVNDPEL

-1690 LSLKQQLIRCRAGA
+1690 LSLKQQLIKCRAGA
-1704 EFVIIDSTGSAI
+1704 EVVIIDSTGNAI
-1716 DLSSVDS
+1716 DLSSIDS

-1729 QLLSFSNR
+1729 QFLSFSDR
-1737 SGCRDLFL
+1737 GGCLDLL
-1745 YAVGIEDDDSSD
+1745 SKAVGIDDPDRSD
-1757 MYTHAP
+1757 MCEHTP
-1763 CGVYSYINT
+1763 CGVYSYIHT

-1783 LESCKHY
+1783 LESWKRY

-1818 KSWDSERK
+1818 VYWNNERK
-1826 VPCIRLITA
+1826 VSCIKLITT
-1835 LNGSSPAEAKAF
+1835 LNGSSTTKAKAF
-1847 LNNWSESMTVPGL
+1847 LDNWPDSMTVPGL

-1870 KYNLAVRIQESE
+1870 KYNLAVSTQERE

-1893 IIDHRDGTVYPT
+1893 IIDHRGVTVYPT

>member
-1 MSKQTIYYALYNG
+1 
-14 KLVAISK
+14 
-21 HSLKK
+21 
-26 FSPHAI
+26 
-32 LGQEMTLESERY
+32 
-44 TQVVDD
+44 
-50 IYYKHEDT
+50 
-58 QAVDDPTF
+58 
-66 VSSNQSD
+66 
-73 ETSMMRR
+73 
-80 HRDSDLK
+80 
-87 TNDRLCFPKE
+87 
-97 PHINPSLRMPKGGKW
+97 
-112 AREQNL
+112 
-118 DKIIQISGDPRYLV
+118 
-132 DSLDRSCMIKV
+132 
-143 NGVLGPDVLESSG
+143 
-156 QLFMPTTRTVSDVTN
+156 
-171 GHTGVGVYRGL
+171 
-182 WNEQFPVVL
+182 
-191 MYGMPELSVVR
+191 
-202 DPESV
+202 
-207 GVCPMTDG
+207 
-215 ADFVTLT
+215 
-222 GNAYLTATSR
+222 
-232 TIAMELG
+232 
-239 SNGEVINYYFLDAD
+239 
-253 TRQKV
+253 
-258 VGIDM
+258 
-263 VHNLAKLRLSNN
+263 
-275 SKEVIVG
+275 
-282 LDMLLNTEE
+282 
-291 APTPGAPKQIM
+291 
-302 FDPEVPQ
+302 
-309 YVQLKEDVDG
+309 
-319 IKAGTV
+319 
-325 MILERIEDDS
+325 
-335 YAYLRTFEGEQVDIP
+335 
-350 TAYLE
+350 
-355 FLNEFSSGVTTFDV
+355 
-369 PFPTLVVTS
+369 
-378 ECNLQ
+378 
-383 TSHTAN
+383 
-389 TKKICRMAVS
+389 
-399 DRSYRVAGYAYR
+399 
-411 NGVMLFKLTFFAD
+411 
-424 PPDYVS
+424 
-430 GSIGPEFEGNMPRVG
+430 
-445 WVSGRGV
+445 
-452 SVDEALWDDVQ
+452 
-463 VTKQDG
+463 
-469 HNIKQY
+469 
-475 VGRYVT
+475 
-481 VTQDLGLVDEVFDPP
+481 
-496 RRAYITEDMT
+496 
-506 LGGVEEGTSQEVSAW
+506 
-521 SLVRITE
+521 
-528 RHDDQYVGTVSSND
+528 
-542 FEFKVGDVVFSSGKI
+542 
-557 RYEYVPTLE
+557 
-566 NIDENVWTNPLVG
+566 
-579 YKCGCTT
+579 
-586 SAVSEHQTV
+586 
-595 FKAMLENDNDV
+595 
-606 GTEDGVPDSTKVLY
+606 
-620 PNQLIYVLGMFTYGS
+620 
-635 YRYYAV
+635 
-641 RLGDSNDEMH
+641 
-651 YIQAFKLSLATKTA
+651 
-665 TAPYTAYATVAG
+665 
-677 IGSYNDPYGTDSSS
+677 
-691 ENSGEVGR
+691 
-699 EVECLEVY
+699 
-707 EFSEPLDHSK
+707 
-717 PIKTSFGFI
+717 
-726 DDTHLSLGLVL
+726 
-737 NKTAYGRAGAILV
+737 
-750 SKNPD
+750 
-755 NRLYV
+755 
-760 LGTVSGTKEA
+760 
-770 PVLYCSSSIT
+770 
-780 DFADTEG
+780 
-787 LLEVRSYCALENCQ
+787 
-801 VSIPGLDTPYT
+801 
-812 LSNVRVFTV
+812 
-821 YSSVRKKEMDIVTR
+821 
-835 NDDNDLL
+835 
-842 FNAMVM
+842 
-848 IPSSTYEGLLDER
+848 
-861 GCVYVIPR
+861 
-869 TAPLRKSPFS
+869 
-879 ETMVPEDVS
+879 
-888 GNASDFVSSTVWHQE
+888 
-903 NSDSLGY
+903 
-910 FYHEGS
+910 
-916 KGWCTKDDENGD
+916 
-928 VGAYQAWL
+928 
-936 LSSAPIGQ
+936 
-944 YEGKAFV
+944 
-951 EEITPS
+951 
-957 TAVFK
+957 
-962 PGVTSSEPKIA
+962 
-973 YCDELHSM
+973 M

-1062 TLEAPDTTFAKMSNG
+1062 TLGESNTTFDNMSNG

-1133 FYIAKD
+1133 FYITKD

-1147 DDAYYS
+1147 DDTYYS
-1153 IRREISYIIMAKNTP
+1153 IRREISYIIMAQNTP
-1168 QGAMVPCINHAV
+1168 QDAVVHYKQSV
-1180 LSVVEATSIGGYAVT
+1180 LSVVESISIGGHTVT
-1195 YEEPYKTLFVVTRTS
+1195 YENPYETLFVVTRTS

-1230 RVAISDRLVA
+1230 GVAISDRLVA

-1250 VDNFSKA
+1250 VDDFSKA

-1263 LAVDLDA
+1263 LAVDLGA
-1270 YFANEPKDLP
+1270 YFANEPQDLP
-1280 KGFDASYN
+1280 KGFDAFYN
-1288 KTVPSEGGR
+1288 KAVPYGGVR

-1413 SRTVGMPGHPF
+1413 SRTVWMPGHPF

-1442 VSGVDH
+1442 VSGLGY

-1464 RVHKTVFGCAY
+1464 RVHKTVFGCTY

-1559 NDVRT
+1559 NDTRT

-1569 DSGRSPQVTCLGRTA
+1569 DSGRSPQVTCLGRTS
-1584 NGMVKI
+1584 NGMVKV
-1590 RYISMNQE
+1590 RYISMGQE
-1598 REGYVLERNVTLSE
+1598 RYGYVLERNVTLSE

-1763 CGVYSYINT
+1763 CGVYSYTKT

-1835 LNGSSPAEAKAF
+1835 LNGSSPPEAKAF
-1847 LNNWSESMTVPGL
+1847 LNNWSESVTVPGL

>member
-58 QAVDDPTF
+58 QVVDDPTF

-73 ETSMMRR
+73 EISMMRR
-80 HRDSDLK
+80 HKDSDLK

-97 PHINPSLRMPKGGKW
+97 PHINPALRMPKGGKW

-118 DKIIQISGDPRYLV
+118 DKIIQISGDPRYLA

-171 GHTGVGVYRGL
+171 GYTGTGVYRGL

-222 GNAYLTATSR
+222 GNAYLTATPR
-232 TIAMELG
+232 TLAVELG
-239 SNGEVINYYFLDAD
+239 SNGEVINYYFLDAG

-263 VHNLAKLRLSNN
+263 VHNLAKIRLSNN

-291 APTPGAPKQIM
+291 AHTPGAPNQIM

-335 YAYLRTFEGEQVDIP
+335 YAYLRTFEGEQVDMP
-350 TAYLE
+350 TDYLD

-369 PFPTLVVTS
+369 PSPTLVVTS
-378 ECNLQ
+378 GCNLQ
-383 TSHTAN
+383 TSHTVN

-399 DRSYRVAGYAYR
+399 DRSYRVTGYAYR
-411 NGVMLFKLTFFAD
+411 NGVMLFKLIFSAD
-424 PPDYVS
+424 PPDYVF
-430 GSIGPEFEGNMPRVG
+430 GSIEPEFEGNMPKVG
-445 WVSGRGV
+445 WVSGRGL
-452 SVDEALWDDVQ
+452 SADEALWDDVQ

-481 VTQDLGLVDEVFDPP
+481 VTQDLGLVDEFFDPP

-528 RHDDQYVGTVSSND
+528 RHDDQYVGTVSSNA
-542 FEFKVGDVVFSSGKI
+542 FEFKVGEVVFSSGKI
-557 RYEYVPTLE
+557 RYEYVPTLDS
-566 NIDENVWTNPLVG
+566 IDENVWTNPLVG

-586 SAVSEHQTV
+586 SAVSEHPKV

-606 GTEDGVPDSTKVLY
+606 LTEDGVPDSTKTLY
-620 PNQLIYVLGMFTYGS
+620 PNQLIYVLGTFTYGS
-635 YRYYAV
+635 YRYYAI
-641 RLGDSNDEMH
+641 RLDTSNDEVH

-677 IGSYNDPYGTDSSS
+677 IGSYNDPYGTGSSS

-699 EVECLEVY
+699 DIECLEVY

-737 NKTAYGRAGAILV
+737 NKTAYGRAGAVLV

-787 LLEVRSYCALENCQ
+787 LLEVRSYCELENCQ

-821 YSSVRKKEMDIVTR
+821 YSAVRKKEMDIVTR
-835 NDDNDLL
+835 NEDPVFD
-842 FNAMVM
+842 AMVM
-848 IPSSTYEGLLDER
+848 IPSRTYEGLLDEN

-888 GNASDFVSSTVWHQE
+888 GNASDFVSSTVWYPE
-903 NSDSLGY
+903 GIDYLGY
-910 FYHEGS
+910 FYHEVS
-916 KGWCTKDDENGD
+916 KGWCTEDN
-928 VGAYQAWL
+928 AYKAWL
-936 LSSAPIGQ
+936 LSSADIDHS
-944 YEGKAFV
+944 ESKVFV

-957 TAVFK
+957 TAAFK

-990 LTASNLSEHL
+990 LTTSNLSEHL
-1000 FTKRFTLVDYEG
+1000 FTKRFTLIDYEG

-1047 MWINRESSIASVYGN
+1047 MWINRESSIASMYGN
-1062 TLEAPDTTFAKMSNG
+1062 TLGASDTTFDNMSNG

-1082 NRTTQGFEEKATVT
+1082 NRTTQGFEEIATVT

-1104 LGEETYEGITYYKV
+1104 LGEETYAGITYYKV
-1118 MRMWSALLQIPLTFP
+1118 TRMWSALFKAPLTFP

-1147 DDAYYS
+1147 DDTYYS
-1153 IRREISYIIMAKNTP
+1153 IRREPSYIIMAQDTP
-1168 QGAMVPCINHAV
+1168 QDAVVPYTSQSV
-1180 LSVVEATSIGGYAVT
+1180 LSVVEATDIKGRAVT
-1195 YEEPYKTLFVVTRTS
+1195 YENPYETLFVVTRTS
-1210 ENSPSFYIDSYGFY
+1210 ENSPSFYIDSHGFY

-1230 RVAISDRLVA
+1230 GVTISDRLVA

-1250 VDNFSKA
+1250 VDDFSKA

-1270 YFANEPKDLP
+1270 YFANEPQDLP
-1280 KGFDASYN
+1280 KRFDASYN
-1288 KTVPSEGGR
+1288 KAVPSEGGR

-1332 FINDAGYVH
+1332 YINDAGYVR
-1341 KEGSTVLTSAWV
+1341 KEGSTALTSAWV

-1389 LMAESRTGRYLPK
+1389 LGAISRTGRYLPK

-1413 SRTVGMPGHPF
+1413 SRTVWMPRYPF

-1437 IRPPT
+1437 LEPPT
-1442 VSGVDH
+1442 VSGDY

-1475 EFSDPYEDDLVS
+1475 EYTDPYEGDLVS

-1498 RRLEADSCCIYQ
+1498 RRLEANSYYIYQ
-1510 VYVYTRTPGTSE
+1510 VQVYTRTPGTSE

-1532 YELRDVPLVQEFNV
+1532 YEVRDVPLVQEFNV
-1546 SGTLNNPFDIYMY
+1546 SGTLNDPFDIYMY
-1559 NDVRT
+1559 NDTRT

-1569 DSGRSPQVTCLGRTA
+1569 DYDRSPQVTCLGRTA

-1590 RYISMNQE
+1590 RYISMGQE
-1598 REGYVLERNVTLSE
+1598 RYGYVLERNVTLSE
-1612 LIEPLENPER
+1612 PIEPIENPER
-1622 LTNPQEG
+1622 LTNPHEG

-1638 RPENDNQDAI
+1638 RPENDNQDVI
-1648 ANLWISVNDPEL
+1648 ANLWISMNDPEL

-1665 QEAPT
+1665 QEAPA

-1690 LSLKQQLIRCRAGA
+1690 LSLKQQLTRCKAGA
-1704 EFVIIDSTGSAI
+1704 EFVIIDSTGNAI
-1716 DLSSVDS
+1716 DLSSVDT

-1729 QLLSFSNR
+1729 QFLSFSDR
-1737 SGCRDLFL
+1737 VGCWDLFRK
-1745 YAVGIEDDDSSD
+1745 AVGMEDDDSYD
-1757 MYTHAP
+1757 MCNHTP

-1783 LESCKHY
+1783 LESWKRY

-1805 MVLPVGGLYSVRL
+1805 MVLPVGGLYSVQLMYWDRGRDVSCL
-1818 KSWDSERK
+1818 K
-1826 VPCIRLITA
+1826 LIIT
-1835 LNGSSPAEAKAF
+1835 LNGSSKTKAKAF
-1847 LNNWSESMTVPGL
+1847 LDNWPESMTVPGL

-1870 KYNLAVRIQESE
+1870 KYNQAVDMQKSDPYNYGCSARFE
-1882 SPNSGFYAVFD
+1882 
-1893 IIDHRDGTVYPT
+1893 IIDHRGVTVYPT

>member
-73 ETSMMRR
+73 EISMMRR
-80 HRDSDLK
+80 HKDSDLK

-97 PHINPSLRMPKGGKW
+97 PHINPALRMPKGGKW

-118 DKIIQISGDPRYLV
+118 DKIIQISGDPRYLE
-132 DSLDRSCMIKV
+132 DSLNRSCMIKV

-171 GHTGVGVYRGL
+171 GYTGTGVYRGL

-222 GNAYLTATSR
+222 GNAYLTATPR
-232 TIAMELG
+232 TLATELD
-239 SNGEVINYYFLDAD
+239 SNGEVINYYFLDAG

-291 APTPGAPKQIM
+291 AHTPGAPNQIM

-350 TAYLE
+350 IIHLD

-369 PFPTLVVTS
+369 PSPTLVVTS

-383 TSHTAN
+383 TSHTIN
-389 TKKICRMAVS
+389 TKKICRMAAS
-399 DRSYRVAGYAYR
+399 KRSYRVIGYAYR
-411 NGVMLFKLTFFAD
+411 NGVMLFKLIFFAD

-430 GSIGPEFEGNMPRVG
+430 GSIEPEFEGNMPKVG

-452 SVDEALWDDVQ
+452 SADEALWDDVQ

-481 VTQDLGLVDEVFDPP
+481 VTQDLGLVDEFFDPP
-496 RRAYITEDMT
+496 RRAYITENMT

-528 RHDDQYVGTVSSND
+528 RHDDQYVGTVSSNA
-542 FEFKVGDVVFSSGKI
+542 FEFKVGEVVFSSGKI
-557 RYEYVPTLE
+557 RYEYVPTLDS
-566 NIDENVWTNPLVG
+566 IDENVWTNPLVG

-586 SAVSEHQTV
+586 SAVSEHHTV

-606 GTEDGVPDSTKVLY
+606 GTEDGVPDSTKTLD
-620 PNQLIYVLGMFTYGS
+620 PNQLIQVIGTFTYGS
-635 YRYYAV
+635 YRYYAL
-641 RLGDSNDEMH
+641 RLDTSNDEVH

-677 IGSYNDPYGTDSSS
+677 IGSYNDPYGTGSSS

-699 EVECLEVY
+699 EIECLEVY
-707 EFSEPLDHSK
+707 EFSEPLDHAK

-737 NKTAYGRAGAILV
+737 NKTAYGRAGAVLV

-787 LLEVRSYCALENCQ
+787 LLEVRSYCELENCQ

-821 YSSVRKKEMDIVTR
+821 YSAVRKKEMDIVTR
-835 NDDNDLL
+835 NEDSVFD
-842 FNAMVM
+842 AMVM
-848 IPSSTYEGLLDER
+848 IPSRTYEGLLDED

-888 GNASDFVSSTVWHQE
+888 GNASDFVSSTVWHHE
-903 NSDSLGY
+903 DIDDLGY

-916 KGWCTKDDENGD
+916 KGWCTEGD
-928 VGAYQAWL
+928 VYKAWL
-936 LSSAPIGQ
+936 LSSGNVL
-944 YEGKAFV
+944 V

-957 TAVFK
+957 TAVFES
-962 PGVTSSEPKIA
+962 GVTSSEPKIA
-973 YCDELHSM
+973 YCDELHSV

-990 LTASNLSEHL
+990 LTTSNLSEHL
-1000 FTKRFTLVDYEG
+1000 FTKKFTLIDEES
-1012 QSLDEY
+1012 QILDEY

-1032 DTESEGYVPYDHAKY
+1032 DTESEGYVPYDHAQY
-1047 MWINRESSIASVYGN
+1047 MWINRERSIASVYGN
-1062 TLEAPDTTFAKMSNG
+1062 TLGESNTTFDNMSNG

-1082 NRTTQGFEEKATVT
+1082 NRTVQGFEEIATVT

-1104 LGEETYEGITYYKV
+1104 LGEETYEGTTYYKV
-1118 MRMWSALLQIPLTFP
+1118 TRMWSALSNIPLTFP

-1147 DDAYYS
+1147 DDTYYS

-1168 QGAMVPCINHAV
+1168 QDAGVHYKQSV
-1180 LSVVEATSIGGYAVT
+1180 LSVVEVTGTIGHSVT
-1195 YEEPYKTLFVVTRTS
+1195 YENPYKTLFVVTRTS
-1210 ENSPSFYIDSYGFY
+1210 ENSPSFYIDSHGFY

-1230 RVAISDRLVA
+1230 GVTISDRLVA

-1250 VDNFSKA
+1250 VDDFSKA

-1263 LAVDLDA
+1263 LAVDLDE
-1270 YFANEPKDLP
+1270 YFANEPQDPP
-1280 KGFDASYN
+1280 KGFGASYN
-1288 KTVPSEGGR
+1288 KAVPYGGDH

-1341 KEGSTVLTSAWV
+1341 KEGSTVLASAWV

-1389 LMAESRTGRYLPK
+1389 LEAISRTGRYLPK

-1413 SRTVGMPGHPF
+1413 SRTVWMPRYPI

-1437 IRPPT
+1437 IEPPT
-1442 VSGVDH
+1442 VSGDY

-1475 EFSDPYEDDLVS
+1475 EYTDPYEDDLVL

-1498 RRLEADSCCIYQ
+1498 RRLEADSYYIYQ
-1510 VYVYTRTPGTSE
+1510 VQVYTRTPGTGE

-1532 YELRDVPLVQEFNV
+1532 YEVRDVQLVQEFNV
-1546 SGTLNNPFDIYMY
+1546 SGTLNNPFEIYMY
-1559 NDVRT
+1559 NDART

-1569 DSGRSPQVTCLGRTA
+1569 DDDRSPQVTCLGRTS

-1590 RYISMNQE
+1590 RYISMGQE
-1598 REGYVLERNVTLSE
+1598 REGYVLERNVTMSE
-1612 LIEPLENPER
+1612 PIEPIENPER

-1629 HYTLRVLSY
+1629 HYTLRVRSY
-1638 RPENDNQDAI
+1638 SPENGNQDAI
-1648 ANLWISVNDPEL
+1648 ANLWISMNDPEL
-1660 LSMVS
+1660 LYMVS
-1665 QEAPT
+1665 QEAPA

-1678 VTLEEVIDGLGK
+1678 VTLEEALDGLGK
-1690 LSLKQQLIRCRAGA
+1690 LSLKQQLTRCKAGA
-1704 EFVIIDSTGSAI
+1704 EFVIIDSTGNAI

-1729 QLLSFSNR
+1729 QFLSFSDR
-1737 SGCRDLFL
+1737 VGCWDLFRK
-1745 YAVGIEDDDSSD
+1745 AVGMEDDDSYD
-1757 MYTHAP
+1757 MCEHTP
-1763 CGVYSYINT
+1763 CGVHSYINT

-1783 LESCKHY
+1783 LESWKRY

-1818 KSWDSERK
+1818 MYWDNQRK
-1826 VPCIRLITA
+1826 VSCLKLIIT
-1835 LNGSSPAEAKAF
+1835 LNGSSKTKAKAF
-1847 LNNWSESMTVPGL
+1847 LDNWPNSMTVPGL

-1870 KYNLAVRIQESE
+1870 KYNQAVSMQESA
-1882 SPNSGFYAVFD
+1882 SPNSGFYARFD
-1893 IIDHRDGTVYPT
+1893 IIDHRGVTVYPT

>member
-58 QAVDDPTF
+58 QVVDDPTF

-73 ETSMMRR
+73 EISMMRR
-80 HRDSDLK
+80 HKDSDLK

-97 PHINPSLRMPKGGKW
+97 PHINPALRMPKGGKW

-118 DKIIQISGDPRYLV
+118 DKIIQINGDPRYLV
-132 DSLDRSCMIKV
+132 DSLGRSCMIKV

-171 GHTGVGVYRGL
+171 GYTGTGVYRGL

-239 SNGEVINYYFLDAD
+239 SNGEVINYYFLDAG

-282 LDMLLNTEE
+282 LAMLLNTEE
-291 APTPGAPKQIM
+291 PLTPGAPDQIM

-350 TAYLE
+350 TDYLE

-369 PFPTLVVTS
+369 PLPTLVVTS

-389 TKKICRMAVS
+389 TKKICRMAIS
-399 DRSYRVAGYAYR
+399 DRSYRVVGYAYR
-411 NGVMLFKLTFFAD
+411 NGVMLFKLNFFAD
-424 PPDYVS
+424 PPVYVS
-430 GSIGPEFEGNMPRVG
+430 GSIGPEFEGNMPRSG

-452 SVDEALWDDVQ
+452 SADEALWDDVQ
-463 VTKQDG
+463 VTKKDG

-481 VTQDLGLVDEVFDPP
+481 VTQDLGLVDEFFDPP

-542 FEFKVGDVVFSSGKI
+542 FKFKVGEVVFSSGKI

-566 NIDENVWTNPLVG
+566 DIDENVWTNPLVR

-606 GTEDGVPDSTKVLY
+606 LTEDGVPDSTKTLS
-620 PNQLIYVLGMFTYGS
+620 PNQLIQVIGTFTYGS
-635 YRYYAV
+635 YRYYAI
-641 RLGDSNDEMH
+641 RLDTSNDEVH
-651 YIQAFKLSLATKTA
+651 YIQAFKLSLAKKTA
-665 TAPYTAYATVAG
+665 TAPYTAYATVTG
-677 IGSYNDPYGTDSSS
+677 ISSYNDPYGTGSSS
-691 ENSGEVGR
+691 ENTGEVGR
-699 EVECLEVY
+699 EIECLEVY

-737 NKTAYGRAGAILV
+737 NKTAYGRAGAVLV

-760 LGTVSGTKEA
+760 LGMVSGTKEA
-770 PVLYCSSSIT
+770 PVLNCSSSIT
-780 DFADTEG
+780 DFVDTEG
-787 LLEVRSYCALENCQ
+787 LLEVRSYCELENCQ
-801 VSIPGLDTPYT
+801 VSLPDLDTPYT

-821 YSSVRKKEMDIVTR
+821 YSSVRDKEMDIVTR
-835 NDDNDLL
+835 NSNEDPL

-848 IPSSTYEGLLDER
+848 IPSRTYKGLLDER

-903 NSDSLGY
+903 DNDDFGY

-916 KGWCTKDDENGD
+916 NGWCTEGN
-928 VGAYQAWL
+928 AYRAWL
-936 LSSAPIGQ
+936 LSSGQ
-944 YEGKAFV
+944 VFV

-957 TAVFK
+957 TAAFK

-973 YCDELHSM
+973 YCDELHSV
-981 VSPHGIGET
+981 VSPHGIGEA
-990 LTASNLSEHL
+990 LTTSNLSEHL
-1000 FTKRFTLVDYEG
+1000 FTKRFTLIDDEG

-1032 DTESEGYVPYDHAKY
+1032 DTESEGYTPYNHAKY

-1062 TLEAPDTTFAKMSNG
+1062 TLGESNTTFANMSNG

-1082 NRTTQGFEEKATVT
+1082 NRTTQGFEEIATVT

-1104 LGEETYEGITYYKV
+1104 LGEETYERITYYKV
-1118 MRMWSALLQIPLTFP
+1118 TRMWSALYDIPLTFP

-1147 DDAYYS
+1147 DDDYYS
-1153 IRREISYIIMAKNTP
+1153 IRRETSYLLMAQNTP
-1168 QGAMVPCINHAV
+1168 QGAMVPYKHSA
-1180 LSVVEATSIGGYAVT
+1180 LSVVEATASGGNYVT
-1195 YEEPYKTLFVVTRTS
+1195 YENPYETLFVVTRIS
-1210 ENSPSFYIDSYGFY
+1210 ENSPSFYIDYHGFY

-1230 RVAISDRLVA
+1230 GVAISDRLVA

-1250 VDNFSKA
+1250 VDDFSKA

-1263 LAVDLDA
+1263 LAVDLNA
-1270 YFANEPKDLP
+1270 YFANEPQDPP

-1288 KTVPSEGGR
+1288 KAVPYGGDH

-1332 FINDAGYVH
+1332 FIHDAGYVH
-1341 KEGSTVLTSAWV
+1341 NDGRTVLTSAWV

-1367 PVEEYTKE
+1367 PVEEYTTE
-1375 YEWGTLD
+1375 DEWGTLD

-1389 LMAESRTGRYLPK
+1389 LEAISRTRRYLPK
-1402 LPNGISQPVMV
+1402 LPNGISQPVLA
-1413 SRTVGMPGHPF
+1413 SRTVYRPKYKI

-1437 IRPPT
+1437 IEPPT
-1442 VSGVDH
+1442 VLGDY

-1475 EFSDPYEDDLVS
+1475 EYTDPYEDDLVS

-1498 RRLEADSCCIYQ
+1498 RRLEADSYYMYQ
-1510 VYVYTRTPGTSE
+1510 VKVYTRTPGTSE

-1532 YELRDVPLVQEFNV
+1532 YELRDVQLVQEFNV

-1559 NDVRT
+1559 NDART
-1564 RVLGH
+1564 RVLKH
-1569 DSGRSPQVTCLGRTA
+1569 DSDRSSQVTCLGRTA

-1590 RYISMNQE
+1590 RYTSMNQE
-1598 REGYVLERNVTLSE
+1598 RYGYVLERNVTMSE
-1612 LIEPLENPER
+1612 TIEPIENPER
-1622 LTNPQEG
+1622 LTNPHEG
-1629 HYTLRVLSY
+1629 HYTLRVMSY
-1638 RPENDNQDAI
+1638 RPENDNQDVI
-1648 ANLWISVNDPEL
+1648 ANFWISMNDPEL

-1678 VTLEEVIDGLGK
+1678 VTLEEVIRGLGK
-1690 LSLKQQLIRCRAGA
+1690 LSLKQQLIGCRAGA
-1704 EFVIIDSTGSAI
+1704 EFVIIDSTGNAI

-1729 QLLSFSNR
+1729 KFLSFSDPV
-1737 SGCRDLFL
+1737 GCWGLFRN
-1745 YAVGIEDDDSSD
+1745 AVGIDDDNSHD
-1757 MYTHAP
+1757 MCKHTP

-1783 LESCKHY
+1783 LESWKRY

-1818 KSWDSERK
+1818 MYWDNERK
-1826 VPCIRLITA
+1826 VSCITLIRA
-1835 LNGSSPAEAKAF
+1835 LNESSPTKAKAF
-1847 LNNWSESMTVPGL
+1847 LDNWPDSMTVHGL

-1870 KYNLAVRIQESE
+1870 KYNMAVRIQESE
-1882 SPNSGFYAVFD
+1882 SPNSEFYARFD
-1893 IIDHRDGTVYPT
+1893 IIDHRGVTVYPT

>member
-1 MSKQTIYYALYNG
+1 MRKQTIYYALYNG

-21 HSLKK
+21 HSLKN
-26 FSPHAI
+26 FSPYAI

-58 QAVDDPTF
+58 QVVDDPTF

-73 ETSMMRR
+73 EISVMRR
-80 HRDSDLK
+80 HKDSDLK

-97 PHINPSLRMPKGGKW
+97 PHINPALRMPKGGKW

-182 WNEQFPVVL
+182 WNGQFPVVL

-215 ADFVTLT
+215 ANFVTLT

-232 TIAMELG
+232 TLAMELG
-239 SNGEVINYYFLDAD
+239 SNGEVINYYFLDAG

-291 APTPGAPKQIM
+291 ARTPGAPKQIM

-350 TAYLE
+350 TDYLE
-355 FLNEFSSGVTTFDV
+355 FLNEFSSGVTTFDA
-369 PFPTLVVTS
+369 PLTTLVVTS

-399 DRSYRVAGYAYR
+399 KRSYSVIGYAYR

-430 GSIGPEFEGNMPRVG
+430 GSIGPEFEGNMPMFG

-452 SVDEALWDDVQ
+452 SVDEALWDDVP

-506 LGGVEEGTSQEVSAW
+506 LGGVEEGTSQEVPAW
-521 SLVRITE
+521 SLVLITE
-528 RHDDQYVGTVSSND
+528 RHDDQYVGKVSSND
-542 FEFKVGDVVFSSGKI
+542 FEFKVGEVVFSSGKI

-566 NIDENVWTNPLVG
+566 DIDENVWTNPLVG

-586 SAVSEHQTV
+586 SAVSEHSKV

-606 GTEDGVPDSTKVLY
+606 LTEDGVPDSTKTLD

-641 RLGDSNDEMH
+641 SLDTSNDEVY

-665 TAPYTAYATVAG
+665 TAPYTAYATVSG
-677 IGSYNDPYGTDSSS
+677 IGSYNDPYGTGSSS

-699 EVECLEVY
+699 EIECLEVY

-726 DDTHLSLGLVL
+726 DDMHLSLGLVL
-737 NKTAYGRAGAILV
+737 NKTAYGRDGAILV

-787 LLEVRSYCALENCQ
+787 LLEVRSYCELENCQ
-801 VSIPGLDTPYT
+801 VSIQGLDTPYT

-821 YSSVRKKEMDIVTR
+821 YSSVREKEMDIVTR
-835 NDDNDLL
+835 NDDPL
-842 FNAMVM
+842 FDAMVM
-848 IPSSTYEGLLDER
+848 IPSCTYKGLLDDR
-861 GCVYVIPR
+861 GCVYVIPS

-879 ETMVPEDVS
+879 KTMVPEDVS
-888 GNASDFVSSTVWHQE
+888 GNASDFVSSTVWQPE
-903 NSDSLGY
+903 DSNSLGY

-916 KGWCTKDDENGD
+916 KGWCTEDDDEDGD
-928 VGAYQAWL
+928 VGAYRAWL
-936 LSSAPIGQ
+936 LSS
-944 YEGKAFV
+944 GKVFV
-951 EEITPS
+951 EKITS
-957 TAVFK
+957 SKVAFK

-973 YCDELHSM
+973 YCDELHSV

-990 LTASNLSEHL
+990 LTTSNLSEHL
-1000 FTKRFTLVDYEG
+1000 FTKRFTLIDDEG

-1032 DTESEGYVPYDHAKY
+1032 DTESEGYVPYNHAKY

-1062 TLEAPDTTFAKMSNG
+1062 TLEASETNFARMSNG

-1082 NRTTQGFEEKATVT
+1082 NRTTQGFEEKVTVT

-1104 LGEETYEGITYYKV
+1104 LGEETYEGTTYYKV
-1118 MRMWSALLQIPLTFP
+1118 TRMWSALSNIPLTFP

-1153 IRREISYIIMAKNTP
+1153 IRREISHIIMAQNTP
-1168 QGAMVPCINHAV
+1168 QGSVVPCINHAV
-1180 LSVVEATSIGGYAVT
+1180 LSVVEATSIGGYAVA
-1195 YEEPYKTLFVVTRTS
+1195 YEEPYETLFVVTRIS
-1210 ENSPSFYIDSYGFY
+1210 ENSPSFYIDSHGFY

-1230 RVAISDRLVA
+1230 GVAISDRLVA

-1250 VDNFSKA
+1250 VDDFSKA

-1263 LAVDLDA
+1263 LAVDLDE
-1270 YFANEPKDLP
+1270 YFANEPQDPP
-1280 KGFDASYN
+1280 KGFDVSYN
-1288 KTVPSEGGR
+1288 KAVPSGGDH
-1297 WNNDVWCRG
+1297 WNHDVWGRG

-1319 QTFQNPQRTVRWY
+1319 QTLQNPQRTVHWY
-1332 FINDAGYVH
+1332 FIKDAGYVH
-1341 KEGSTVLTSAWV
+1341 KEGSTVLASAWV

-1389 LMAESRTGRYLPK
+1389 LHAESRTGRYLPE

-1413 SRTVGMPGHPF
+1413 SRTVWMPGHPF
-1424 PYYFVEYDGQKII
+1424 PYYFVEYDGQKIV

-1442 VSGVDH
+1442 VSGVDY
-1448 ALTFRQEEC
+1448 APTFRQEEC

-1475 EFSDPYEDDLVS
+1475 EYTDPYKDDLVL

-1498 RRLEADSCCIYQ
+1498 RRLEADSYYIYQ

-1522 AVPVMAWCNG
+1522 AVPIMAWCNG
-1532 YELRDVPLVQEFNV
+1532 YEVRDVPLVQEFNV
-1546 SGTLNNPFDIYMY
+1546 AGTLNNPFDIYMY
-1559 NDVRT
+1559 NDTRT

-1569 DSGRSPQVTCLGRTA
+1569 DSDRRPQVTCLGRTA

-1590 RYISMNQE
+1590 RYTSMGQE
-1598 REGYVLERNVTLSE
+1598 REGYVLESNVTMSE
-1612 LIEPLENPER
+1612 PTEPVENPER
-1622 LTNPQEG
+1622 LKN
-1629 HYTLRVLSY
+1629 L
-1638 RPENDNQDAI
+1638 QDR
-1648 ANLWISVNDPEL
+1648 ISR
-1660 LSMVS
+1660 
-1665 QEAPT
+1665 
-1670 NVYPVYTD
+1670 
-1678 VTLEEVIDGLGK
+1678 
-1690 LSLKQQLIRCRAGA
+1690 SLA
-1704 EFVIIDSTGSAI
+1704 DSFIS
-1716 DLSSVDS
+1716 
-1723 PYSYTL
+1723 
-1729 QLLSFSNR
+1729 
-1737 SGCRDLFL
+1737 
-1745 YAVGIEDDDSSD
+1745 
-1757 MYTHAP
+1757 
-1763 CGVYSYINT
+1763 
-1772 TLELATQAFNS
+1772 
-1783 LESCKHY
+1783 
-1790 YDPRAVFCVLDKDGN
+1790 
-1805 MVLPVGGLYSVRL
+1805 
-1818 KSWDSERK
+1818 
-1826 VPCIRLITA
+1826 
-1835 LNGSSPAEAKAF
+1835 
-1847 LNNWSESMTVPGL
+1847 
-1860 ENITYQLALE
+1860 
-1870 KYNLAVRIQESE
+1870 
-1882 SPNSGFYAVFD
+1882 
-1893 IIDHRDGTVYPT
+1893 
-1905 E
+1905 

>member
-73 ETSMMRR
+73 EISMMRR
-80 HRDSDLK
+80 HKDSDLK

-97 PHINPSLRMPKGGKW
+97 PHINPALRMPKGGKW

-118 DKIIQISGDPRYLV
+118 DKIIQISGDPRYLE
-132 DSLDRSCMIKV
+132 DSLNRSCMIKV

-171 GHTGVGVYRGL
+171 GHTGSGVYRGL

-222 GNAYLTATSR
+222 GNAYLTATPR
-232 TIAMELG
+232 TLATELD
-239 SNGEVINYYFLDAD
+239 SNGEVINYYFLDAG

-291 APTPGAPKQIM
+291 ALTPGAPKQIM

-335 YAYLRTFEGEQVDIP
+335 HAYLRTFEGEQVDIP
-350 TAYLE
+350 IIHLD
-355 FLNEFSSGVTTFDV
+355 FLNEFSSGVTMFDV
-369 PFPTLVVTS
+369 PVPTLVVTS

-383 TSHTAN
+383 TSHTVN
-389 TKKICRMAVS
+389 TKKICRMAAS
-399 DRSYRVAGYAYR
+399 NRSYRVTGYAYR
-411 NGVMLFKLTFFAD
+411 NGVMLFKLTFLAD
-424 PPDYVS
+424 HPDYVD
-430 GSIGPEFEGNMPRVG
+430 GSIEPEFEGKMPSSG

-452 SVDEALWDDVQ
+452 SADEALWDDVQ

-481 VTQDLGLVDEVFDPP
+481 VTQDLGLVDEFFDPP

-542 FEFKVGDVVFSSGKI
+542 FKFKVGEVVFSSGKI

-566 NIDENVWTNPLVG
+566 DIDENVWTNPLVG

-586 SAVSEHQTV
+586 SAVSEHHTV

-606 GTEDGVPDSTKVLY
+606 GTEDGVPYSTKTLDQ
-620 PNQLIYVLGMFTYGS
+620 NQLIQVIGTFTYGS
-635 YRYYAV
+635 YRYYAI
-641 RLGDSNDEMH
+641 RLDTSNDEVH

-677 IGSYNDPYGTDSSS
+677 IGSYNDPYGTGSSS

-699 EVECLEVY
+699 EIECLEVY

-737 NKTAYGRAGAILV
+737 NKTAYGRAGAVLV

-787 LLEVRSYCALENCQ
+787 LLEVRSYCELENCQ

-835 NDDNDLL
+835 NEDPVFD
-842 FNAMVM
+842 AMVM
-848 IPSSTYEGLLDER
+848 IPSRTYEGLLDEN

-888 GNASDFVSSTVWHQE
+888 GNASDFVSSTVWYPE
-903 NSDSLGY
+903 GIDYLGY
-910 FYHEGS
+910 FYHEVS
-916 KGWCTKDDENGD
+916 KGWCTEDN
-928 VGAYQAWL
+928 AYNAWL
-936 LSSAPIGQ
+936 LSSADIDHS
-944 YEGKAFV
+944 ESKVFV
-951 EEITPS
+951 EEITLS
-957 TAVFK
+957 TAAFK

-990 LTASNLSEHL
+990 LTTSNLSDHI
-1000 FTKRFTLVDYEG
+1000 FTKRFILIDYEG

-1047 MWINRESSIASVYGN
+1047 MWINRESSIASMYGN
-1062 TLEAPDTTFAKMSNG
+1062 TLGASDTTFDNMSNG

-1082 NRTTQGFEEKATVT
+1082 NRTTQGFEEIATVT

-1104 LGEETYEGITYYKV
+1104 LGEETYAGITYYKV
-1118 MRMWSALLQIPLTFP
+1118 TRMWSALFKAPLTFP

-1147 DDAYYS
+1147 DDTYYS
-1153 IRREISYIIMAKNTP
+1153 IRREPSYIIMAKNTP
-1168 QGAMVPCINHAV
+1168 QGAVVPYTIQSV
-1180 LSVVEATSIGGYAVT
+1180 LSVVEATDIKGRAVT
-1195 YEEPYKTLFVVTRTS
+1195 YENPYETLFVVTRTS

-1230 RVAISDRLVA
+1230 GVAISDRLVA

-1250 VDNFSKA
+1250 VDDFSKA

-1270 YFANEPKDLP
+1270 YFANEPQDLS
-1280 KGFDASYN
+1280 KRFDASYN
-1288 KTVPSEGGR
+1288 KAVPSEGGR

-1332 FINDAGYVH
+1332 YINDAGYVR
-1341 KEGSTVLTSAWV
+1341 KEGSTALTSAWV

-1389 LMAESRTGRYLPK
+1389 LEAISRTGRHLPK

-1413 SRTVGMPGHPF
+1413 SRTVWMPRYPF

-1437 IRPPT
+1437 IRPTT
-1442 VSGVDH
+1442 VSDDY
-1448 ALTFRQEEC
+1448 APTFRQEEC

-1475 EFSDPYEDDLVS
+1475 EYKDPYKDDLVS

-1498 RRLEADSCCIYQ
+1498 RRLEANSYYIYQ
-1510 VYVYTRTPGTSE
+1510 VQVYTRTPGTSE

-1532 YELRDVPLVQEFNV
+1532 YEVRDVPLVQEFNV
-1546 SGTLNNPFDIYMY
+1546 SRTLNNPFDIYMY
-1559 NDVRT
+1559 NDART

-1569 DSGRSPQVTCLGRTA
+1569 DSDRSPQVTCLGRTA

-1590 RYISMNQE
+1590 RYISMGQE
-1598 REGYVLERNVTLSE
+1598 RYGYVLERNVTLSE
-1612 LIEPLENPER
+1612 TIEPIENPER

-1638 RPENDNQDAI
+1638 SPENGNQDVI
-1648 ANLWISVNDPEL
+1648 ANLWISMNDPEL
-1660 LSMVS
+1660 LYMVS
-1665 QEAPT
+1665 QEAPA

-1678 VTLEEVIDGLGK
+1678 VTLEEALDGLGK
-1690 LSLKQQLIRCRAGA
+1690 LSLKQQLTRCKAVA
-1704 EFVIIDSTGSAI
+1704 KFVIIDSTGNAI

-1729 QLLSFSNR
+1729 QFLSFSDR
-1737 SGCRDLFL
+1737 GGCRKLF
-1745 YAVGIEDDDSSD
+1745 YAFGIDDPDSSD
-1757 MYTHAP
+1757 MCEHTP
-1763 CGVYSYINT
+1763 CGVYSYTHT

-1783 LESCKHY
+1783 LESWKRY
-1790 YDPRAVFCVLDKDGN
+1790 YDPRAVFCVLDKGGN

-1818 KSWDSERK
+1818 MNWDRERK
-1826 VPCIRLITA
+1826 ASCINLIIT
-1835 LNGSSPAEAKAF
+1835 LNGSSTVEAEEF
-1847 LNNWSESMTVPGL
+1847 LNNWTEPTTVPGL
-1860 ENITYQLALE
+1860 ENLTYSLALG
-1870 KYNLAVRIQESE
+1870 KYNLAVNMQEIDPSNCGC
-1882 SPNSGFYAVFD
+1882 SAVFD
-1893 IIDHRDGTVYPT
+1893 IIDYRGVTVYPT

>member
-1 MSKQTIYYALYNG
+1 MSKKTIYYALYNG

-73 ETSMMRR
+73 EISMMRR
-80 HRDSDLK
+80 HKDSDLK

-97 PHINPSLRMPKGGKW
+97 PHINPALRMPKGGKW

-118 DKIIQISGDPRYLV
+118 DKIIQISGDPRYLE
-132 DSLDRSCMIKV
+132 DSLNRSCMIKV

-171 GHTGVGVYRGL
+171 GYTGTGVYRGL

-222 GNAYLTATSR
+222 GNAYLTATPR
-232 TIAMELG
+232 TIATELG
-239 SNGEVINYYFLDAD
+239 SNGEVINYYFLDAG

-282 LDMLLNTEE
+282 LAMLLNTEE
-291 APTPGAPKQIM
+291 ALTPGAPNQIM

-335 YAYLRTFEGEQVDIP
+335 YAYLRTFEGEQVDISII
-350 TAYLE
+350 YLD
-355 FLNEFSSGVTTFDV
+355 FLNEFSSGVTTFEV
-369 PFPTLVVTS
+369 PWPTLVVTS

-383 TSHTAN
+383 TSHTVN

-399 DRSYRVAGYAYR
+399 DRSYRVTGYAYR

-430 GSIGPEFEGNMPRVG
+430 GSIEPEFEGNMPQYG

-452 SVDEALWDDVQ
+452 SADEALWDDVQ

-481 VTQDLGLVDEVFDPP
+481 VTQDLGLVDEFFDPP

-506 LGGVEEGTSQEVSAW
+506 LSGVKEGTSQEVSAW

-542 FEFKVGDVVFSSGKI
+542 FEFKVGGVVFSSGKI

-566 NIDENVWTNPLVG
+566 DIDENVWTNPLVG
-579 YKCGCTT
+579 HKCGCTT
-586 SAVSEHQTV
+586 SAVSEHHTV

-606 GTEDGVPDSTKVLY
+606 GTEDGVPDSAKTLD
-620 PNQLIYVLGMFTYGS
+620 PNQLIYVLGTFTYGS
-635 YRYYAV
+635 YRYYAI
-641 RLGDSNDEMH
+641 RLDDSNDEVH

-677 IGSYNDPYGTDSSS
+677 IGSYNDPYGTGSSS

-699 EVECLEVY
+699 EIECLEVY

-737 NKTAYGRAGAILV
+737 NKTAYGRAGAVLV

-787 LLEVRSYCALENCQ
+787 LLEVRSYCELENCQ

-821 YSSVRKKEMDIVTR
+821 YSAVRKKEMDIVTR
-835 NDDNDLL
+835 NEDPVFD
-842 FNAMVM
+842 AMVM
-848 IPSSTYEGLLDER
+848 IPSRTYEGLLDEN

-869 TAPLRKSPFS
+869 TSPLRKSPFS

-888 GNASDFVSSTVWHQE
+888 GNASDFVSSTVWYPE
-903 NSDSLGY
+903 GIDYLGY
-910 FYHEGS
+910 FYHEVS
-916 KGWCTKDDENGD
+916 KGWCTEDN
-928 VGAYQAWL
+928 AYNAWL
-936 LSSAPIGQ
+936 LSSADIDHS
-944 YEGKAFV
+944 ESKVFV
-951 EEITPS
+951 EEIAPS
-957 TAVFK
+957 TAAFK
-962 PGVTSSEPKIA
+962 SGVTSSEPKIA
-973 YCDELHSM
+973 YCDELHSV
-981 VSPHGIGET
+981 VSPHGIGDT
-990 LTASNLSEHL
+990 LTTSNLSEHL
-1000 FTKRFTLVDYEG
+1000 FTKRFTLIDYEG

-1062 TLEAPDTTFAKMSNG
+1062 TLGASDTTFDNMSNG

-1082 NRTTQGFEEKATVT
+1082 NRTTQGFEEIATVT
-1096 LPSAVFQI
+1096 LPSAVFRI
-1104 LGEETYEGITYYKV
+1104 LGEETYEGTTYYKV
-1118 MRMWSALLQIPLTFP
+1118 TRMWSALFKAPLTLP

-1147 DDAYYS
+1147 DDTYYS
-1153 IRREISYIIMAKNTP
+1153 IRREPSYIIMAKNTP
-1168 QGAMVPCINHAV
+1168 QGAVVPYTIQSV
-1180 LSVVEATSIGGYAVT
+1180 LSVVEATDIKRRAVT
-1195 YEEPYKTLFVVTRTS
+1195 YENPYETLFVVTRTS
-1210 ENSPSFYIDSYGFY
+1210 ENSPSFYIDSHGFY

-1230 RVAISDRLVA
+1230 GVSISDRLVA

-1263 LAVDLDA
+1263 LAVDLDK
-1270 YFANEPKDLP
+1270 YFANEPQDPP

-1288 KTVPSEGGR
+1288 KAVPCEGGR

-1319 QTFQNPQRTVRWY
+1319 QTLQNPQRTVRWY
-1332 FINDAGYVH
+1332 YINDAGYVR
-1341 KEGSTVLTSAWV
+1341 KEGSTVLASAWV

-1389 LMAESRTGRYLPK
+1389 LEAISRTGRYLPK

-1413 SRTVGMPGHPF
+1413 SRTVWMPRYPF

-1442 VSGVDH
+1442 VSDDY
-1448 ALTFRQEEC
+1448 APAFRQEEC

-1475 EFSDPYEDDLVS
+1475 EYTDPYKDDLVL

-1498 RRLEADSCCIYQ
+1498 RRLEANSYYIYQ
-1510 VYVYTRTPGTSE
+1510 VYVYTRTPGTGE

-1532 YELRDVPLVQEFNV
+1532 YEVRDVQLVQEFNV
-1546 SGTLNNPFDIYMY
+1546 SGTLNKPFDIYMY
-1559 NDVRT
+1559 NDART
-1564 RVLGH
+1564 RVLKH
-1569 DSGRSPQVTCLGRTA
+1569 DSDRSPQVTCLGRTA

-1590 RYISMNQE
+1590 RYISMGQE

-1612 LIEPLENPER
+1612 PIEPIENPER
-1622 LTNPQEG
+1622 LTNPHEG

-1638 RPENDNQDAI
+1638 RPENDNQDLI
-1648 ANLWISVNDPEL
+1648 ANLWISMNDPEL
-1660 LSMVS
+1660 LYMVS
-1665 QEAPT
+1665 QEAPA

-1678 VTLEEVIDGLGK
+1678 VTLEEALDGLGK
-1690 LSLKQQLIRCRAGA
+1690 LSLKQQLTRCKAGA
-1704 EFVIIDSTGSAI
+1704 EFVIIDSTGNAI
-1716 DLSSVDS
+1716 NLSSVDS

-1729 QLLSFSNR
+1729 QFLSLSDR
-1737 SGCRDLFL
+1737 GGCLKLF
-1745 YAVGIEDDDSSD
+1745 YAFGIDDPDSSD
-1757 MYTHAP
+1757 MCEHTP

-1783 LESCKHY
+1783 LESWKRY

-1805 MVLPVGGLYSVRL
+1805 IVLPVGGLYSVRL
-1818 KSWDSERK
+1818 MSWGRERK
-1826 VPCIRLITA
+1826 ASCINLIIT
-1835 LNGSSPAEAKAF
+1835 LNGSSSVEAEEF
-1847 LNNWSESMTVPGL
+1847 LNNCTEPMTVPGL
-1860 ENITYQLALE
+1860 ENLTYSLALG
-1870 KYNLAVRIQESE
+1870 KYNLAVNMQEIDPSNCGC
-1882 SPNSGFYAVFD
+1882 SAVFE
-1893 IIDHRDGTVYPT
+1893 IIDHRGVTVYPT

>member
-21 HSLKK
+21 HSLKN
-26 FSPHAI
+26 FSPYAI

-73 ETSMMRR
+73 EISMMRR

-97 PHINPSLRMPKGGKW
+97 PHINPALRMPKGGKW
-112 AREQNL
+112 SREQNL
-118 DKIIQISGDPRYLV
+118 DKIIQISGDPRYLA

-182 WNEQFPVVL
+182 WDEQFPVVL

-207 GVCPMTDG
+207 GICPMTDG
-215 ADFVTLT
+215 AGFVTLT

-239 SNGEVINYYFLDAD
+239 SNGEVINYYFLDAG

-291 APTPGAPKQIM
+291 APTPGAPNQIM

-350 TAYLE
+350 TIYLE

-369 PFPTLVVTS
+369 PLPTLVVTYQ
-378 ECNLQ
+378 CNLQ

-399 DRSYRVAGYAYR
+399 DKSYRVVGYAYR
-411 NGVMLFKLTFFAD
+411 NGVMLFKLNFFAD

-430 GSIGPEFEGNMPRVG
+430 DSIGPEFEGNMPRSG

-481 VTQDLGLVDEVFDPP
+481 VTQDFGLVDEVFDPP

-528 RHDDQYVGTVSSND
+528 RHDDQYVGTVFSND
-542 FEFKVGDVVFSSGKI
+542 FVFKVGEVVFSSGKI

-566 NIDENVWTNPLVG
+566 DIDENVWTNPLVG

-586 SAVSEHQTV
+586 SAVSEHPTV

-606 GTEDGVPDSTKVLY
+606 GTEDGVPDSAKTLS

-635 YRYYAV
+635 YRYYAI
-641 RLGDSNDEMH
+641 RLDDSNDEVH

-677 IGSYNDPYGTDSSS
+677 IGSYNDPYGTASSS

-699 EVECLEVY
+699 EIECLEVY

-737 NKTAYGRAGAILV
+737 NKTAYGRAGAVLV

-755 NRLYV
+755 TRLYV

-770 PVLYCSSSIT
+770 PVLNCSSSIT

-801 VSIPGLDTPYT
+801 VSIPDLDTPYT

-835 NDDNDLL
+835 NDDEDPL

-848 IPSSTYEGLLDER
+848 IPSRTYKGLLDEG
-861 GCVYVIPR
+861 GCVYVIPS

-903 NSDSLGY
+903 DNDDFGS

-916 KGWCTKDDENGD
+916 KGWCTEGD
-928 VGAYQAWL
+928 VYKAWL
-936 LSSAPIGQ
+936 LSSG
-944 YEGKAFV
+944 EVFV
-951 EEITPS
+951 EEITAS
-957 TAVFK
+957 TAAFK

-973 YCDELHSM
+973 YCDELHSV

-990 LTASNLSEHL
+990 LTPSNLSEHL
-1000 FTKRFTLVDYEG
+1000 FTKRFTLIDDEG

-1062 TLEAPDTTFAKMSNG
+1062 TLGESNTTFDNMSNG

-1082 NRTTQGFEEKATVT
+1082 NRTTQGFEEVATVT

-1104 LGEETYEGITYYKV
+1104 LGEETYEGTKYYKV
-1118 MRMWSALLQIPLTFP
+1118 MRMWSALSNIPLTFP
-1133 FYIAKD
+1133 FYVTKD

-1153 IRREISYIIMAKNTP
+1153 IRREISYIIMAQSTP
-1168 QGAMVPCINHAV
+1168 QDAAVHYTEQSV
-1180 LSVVEATSIGGYAVT
+1180 LSVVEATGIGGHTVT
-1195 YEEPYKTLFVVTRTS
+1195 YENPYETLFVVTRAS
-1210 ENSPSFYIDSYGFY
+1210 ENSPSFYIDYHGFY

-1230 RVAISDRLVA
+1230 GVAISDRLVA
-1240 KEDSTELSSL
+1240 KEDSTELGSL
-1250 VDNFSKA
+1250 VDDFSKA

-1263 LAVDLDA
+1263 LAVNLDA
-1270 YFANEPKDLP
+1270 YFANEPQDLP
-1280 KGFDASYN
+1280 KGFDVSYN
-1288 KTVPSEGGR
+1288 KAVPYGGDH

-1319 QTFQNPQRTVRWY
+1319 QTLQNPQRTVRWY
-1332 FINDAGYVH
+1332 FIHDAGYVN

-1389 LMAESRTGRYLPK
+1389 LKAESRTGRYLPK
-1402 LPNGISQPVMV
+1402 LPNGISQPVLA
-1413 SRTVGMPGHPF
+1413 SRTVYRPGHTIPD
-1424 PYYFVEYDGQKII
+1424 YFVEYDGQKII
-1437 IRPPT
+1437 IEPPT
-1442 VSGVDH
+1442 VSGVDY
-1448 ALTFRQEEC
+1448 AITFRQEEC

-1464 RVHKTVFGCAY
+1464 RVHTTVFGCTF
-1475 EFSDPYEDDLVS
+1475 ESSDPYEDDLVS

-1498 RRLEADSCCIYQ
+1498 RRLEADSYYMYQ
-1510 VYVYTRTPGTSE
+1510 VLVYTRTPGTSE

-1532 YELRDVPLVQEFNV
+1532 YEVRDVPLVQEFNV
-1546 SGTLNNPFDIYMY
+1546 SGTLKDPFDIYMY
-1559 NDVRT
+1559 NDTRT

-1569 DSGRSPQVTCLGRTA
+1569 DSDRSPQVTCLGRTA
-1584 NGMVKI
+1584 NGMVKV
-1590 RYISMNQE
+1590 RYTSMGQD

-1612 LIEPLENPER
+1612 PIEPIENPER

-1638 RPENDNQDAI
+1638 RPENDNQDVI
-1648 ANLWISVNDPEL
+1648 ANFWISTNDPEL

-1690 LSLKQQLIRCRAGA
+1690 LSLKQQLIGYRAGA
-1704 EFVIIDSTGSAI
+1704 EFVIIDSTGNAI

-1729 QLLSFSNR
+1729 QFLSFSNR
-1737 SGCRDLFL
+1737 VGCWNLFRK
-1745 YAVGIEDDDSSD
+1745 AVGIDDDNNHD
-1757 MYTHAP
+1757 MCRHTP
-1763 CGVYSYINT
+1763 CGVYSYTNT

-1783 LESCKHY
+1783 LEYWKRY
-1790 YDPRAVFCVLDKDGN
+1790 YDPRAVFCVLDKGGN
-1805 MVLPVGGLYSVRL
+1805 MVLPAGGLYSVRL
-1818 KSWDSERK
+1818 RYWDSEREIS
-1826 VPCIRLITA
+1826 CIKLITT
-1835 LNGSSPAEAKAF
+1835 LNGSSQTKAKAF
-1847 LNNWSESMTVPGL
+1847 LDNWPEPMTVPGL
-1860 ENITYQLALE
+1860 ENITYQLALD
-1870 KYNLAVRIQESE
+1870 KYNLAVSMQERE

-1893 IIDHRDGTVYPT
+1893 IIDHRDVTVYPT

>member
-58 QAVDDPTF
+58 QVVDDPTF

-97 PHINPSLRMPKGGKW
+97 PHINPALRMPRGGKW

-118 DKIIQISGDPRYLV
+118 DKIIQISGDPRYIA

-171 GHTGVGVYRGL
+171 GHTGTGVYRGL

-207 GVCPMTDG
+207 GVCPRTDG
-215 ADFVTLT
+215 ACFVTLT

-239 SNGEVINYYFLDAD
+239 SNGEVINYYFLDAG

-282 LDMLLNTEE
+282 LSMLLNTEE
-291 APTPGAPKQIM
+291 PLTPGAPDQIM

-325 MILERIEDDS
+325 MILERIEVDS

-350 TAYLE
+350 IIHFD
-355 FLNEFSSGVTTFDV
+355 FLNEFSSGVTMFDV
-369 PFPTLVVTS
+369 PLPTLVVTS

-389 TKKICRMAVS
+389 TKKICRMDVS
-399 DRSYRVAGYAYR
+399 ERSYKVVGYAYR

-424 PPDYVS
+424 PPDCVS
-430 GSIGPEFEGNMPRVG
+430 GSIGPEFEGNMPKSG

-521 SLVRITE
+521 SLVLITE

-542 FEFKVGDVVFSSGKI
+542 FKFKVGEVVFSSGKI
-557 RYEYVPTLE
+557 RYEHVPTLE
-566 NIDENVWTNPLVG
+566 DIDENVWTNPLVG

-586 SAVSEHQTV
+586 SAVSEHHTV

-606 GTEDGVPDSTKVLY
+606 LTEDGVPDSTKTLY

-641 RLGDSNDEMH
+641 RLDTSNDEVH

-677 IGSYNDPYGTDSSS
+677 IGSYNDPYGIGSSS

-699 EVECLEVY
+699 EIECLEVY
-707 EFSEPLDHSK
+707 EFSEPLDHAK
-717 PIKTSFGFI
+717 PTKTSFGFI
-726 DDTHLSLGLVL
+726 DDTHLTLGLVL
-737 NKTAYGRAGAILV
+737 NKTAYGSAGAVLV

-770 PVLYCSSSIT
+770 PVLNCSSSIT

-787 LLEVRSYCALENCQ
+787 LLEVRSYCELENCQ
-801 VSIPGLDTPYT
+801 VSLPGLDTPYT

-835 NDDNDLL
+835 NDDPL
-842 FNAMVM
+842 FDAMVM
-848 IPSSTYEGLLDER
+848 IPSSTYKGLLDER
-861 GCVYVIPR
+861 GYVRVIPR

-888 GNASDFVSSTVWHQE
+888 GNASDFVSSTVWHPE
-903 NSDSLGY
+903 DNDDFGY

-916 KGWCTKDDENGD
+916 KGWCTEKD
-928 VGAYQAWL
+928 AYLAWL
-936 LSSAPIGQ
+936 LSSG
-944 YEGKAFV
+944 EVFV
-951 EEITPS
+951 EEIKSS

-962 PGVTSSEPKIA
+962 PSVTSSEPKIA
-973 YCDELHSM
+973 YCEELHSV

-990 LTASNLSEHL
+990 LTPSNLSEHL
-1000 FTKRFTLVDYEG
+1000 FTKRFTLIDEEG

-1032 DTESEGYVPYDHAKY
+1032 DTESEGYVPYEHAKY

-1062 TLEAPDTTFAKMSNG
+1062 TLGESDTDFDNMSNG

-1082 NRTTQGFEEKATVT
+1082 NRTTQGFKEIATVT

-1104 LGEETYEGITYYKV
+1104 LGEETYAGITYYKV
-1118 MRMWSALLQIPLTFP
+1118 TRMWSALSPAPLTFP

-1153 IRREISYIIMAKNTP
+1153 IRREISYIIMAQNTP
-1168 QGAMVPCINHAV
+1168 QDAAVHYKQSV
-1180 LSVVEATSIGGYAVT
+1180 LSVVEVTGTIGHTVT
-1195 YEEPYKTLFVVTRTS
+1195 YEKPYETLFVVTRIS
-1210 ENSPSFYIDSYGFY
+1210 ENAPSFYIDYHGFY

-1230 RVAISDRLVA
+1230 GVAISNRLVA

-1250 VDNFSKA
+1250 VDDFSKA

-1263 LAVDLDA
+1263 LAVNLDE
-1270 YFANEPKDLP
+1270 YFANEPQDPL

-1288 KTVPSEGGR
+1288 KAVPYDGNH

-1332 FINDAGYVH
+1332 YINDAGYVH

-1367 PVEEYTKE
+1367 PVEEFTKE

-1389 LMAESRTGRYLPK
+1389 LEAKSRTRRYLPK

-1413 SRTVGMPGHPF
+1413 SRTVWMPGYPF

-1442 VSGVDH
+1442 VSGVDY
-1448 ALTFRQEEC
+1448 ATTFRQEEC

-1464 RVHKTVFGCAY
+1464 RVHKTVFGCTY
-1475 EFSDPYEDDLVS
+1475 DSRDPYEDDLVS

-1498 RRLEADSCCIYQ
+1498 RRLECDSYYMYQ
-1510 VYVYTRTPGTSE
+1510 VLVYTRTPGTSE

-1532 YELRDVPLVQEFNV
+1532 YEVRDVSLVQEFNV

-1559 NDVRT
+1559 NDART

-1569 DSGRSPQVTCLGRTA
+1569 DADRSPQVTCLGRTA
-1584 NGMVKI
+1584 NGMVKV
-1590 RYISMNQE
+1590 RYTSMGQE
-1598 REGYVLERNVTLSE
+1598 RVGYVLERNVTLPE
-1612 LIEPLENPER
+1612 TIEPIENPER

-1629 HYTLRVLSY
+1629 RYTLRVLSY
-1638 RPENDNQDAI
+1638 RPENDGQDTI
-1648 ANLWISVNDPEL
+1648 ANFWISMNDPEL
-1660 LSMVS
+1660 LYMVS
-1665 QEAPT
+1665 QEAPI

-1678 VTLEEVIDGLGK
+1678 VTLEEAIDGLGK
-1690 LSLKQQLIRCRAGA
+1690 LSLKQQLTRCRAGA
-1704 EFVIIDSTGSAI
+1704 EFVIIDSTGNAI

-1729 QLLSFSNR
+1729 QFLSFSDR
-1737 SGCRDLFL
+1737 WGCLNLF
-1745 YAVGIEDDDSSD
+1745 YALGIDDPDSSD
-1757 MYTHAP
+1757 MCEHTP
-1763 CGVYSYINT
+1763 CGVYSYTNT

-1783 LESCKHY
+1783 LESWKRY

-1818 KSWDSERK
+1818 MSWDRQRK
-1826 VPCIRLITA
+1826 ASCINLIIT
-1835 LNGSSPAEAKAF
+1835 LNGSSEVKANAF
-1847 LNNWSESMTVPGL
+1847 LKNWPEPMTVPGL
-1860 ENITYQLALE
+1860 ENLTYSTALG
-1870 KYNLAVRIQESE
+1870 KYNLAVNMQEIDPSNCGC
-1882 SPNSGFYAVFD
+1882 SAVFD
-1893 IIDHRDGTVYPT
+1893 IIDYRGVTVYPT

>member
-156 QLFMPTTRTVSDVTN
+156 QLFMPTTRTVSDVTK

-232 TIAMELG
+232 TLAMELD

-335 YAYLRTFEGEQVDIP
+335 YAYLRTFEGEQVDML
-350 TAYLE
+350 TTYLE

-369 PFPTLVVTS
+369 PLPTLVVTS

-424 PPDYVS
+424 PPDCVS
-430 GSIGPEFEGNMPRVG
+430 GSIGPEFEGNMPSFG

-481 VTQDLGLVDEVFDPP
+481 VTQDLGLVDEFFDPP

-542 FEFKVGDVVFSSGKI
+542 FEFKVGEVVFSSGKI

-566 NIDENVWTNPLVG
+566 DIDENVWTNPLVG

-699 EVECLEVY
+699 EIECLEVY

-737 NKTAYGRAGAILV
+737 NKTAYGRAGAVLV

-842 FNAMVM
+842 FDAMVM
-848 IPSSTYEGLLDER
+848 IPSRTYEGLLDER

-903 NSDSLGY
+903 DNDDFGY

-916 KGWCTKDDENGD
+916 KGWCIEGN
-928 VGAYQAWL
+928 VYQAWL
-936 LSSAPIGQ
+936 LSSG
-944 YEGKAFV
+944 EVFV
-951 EEITPS
+951 EEITSS

-973 YCDELHSM
+973 YCGELHSM

-1032 DTESEGYVPYDHAKY
+1032 GTESEGYVPYDHAKY

-1062 TLEAPDTTFAKMSNG
+1062 TLEAPYTTFAKMSNG

-1442 VSGVDH
+1442 VSGVDY

-1498 RRLEADSCCIYQ
+1498 RRLEAGSCCIYQ

-1532 YELRDVPLVQEFNV
+1532 YEVRDVPLVQEFNV

-1559 NDVRT
+1559 NDTRT

-1569 DSGRSPQVTCLGRTA
+1569 DSGRSPQVTCLGRTS
-1584 NGMVKI
+1584 NGMVKV
-1590 RYISMNQE
+1590 RYISMGQE
-1598 REGYVLERNVTLSE
+1598 RYGYVLERNVTLSE

-1629 HYTLRVLSY
+1629 HYTLRVSSY

-1648 ANLWISVNDPEL
+1648 ANFWISMNDPEL

-1737 SGCRDLFL
+1737 SGCRDLFS

-1790 YDPRAVFCVLDKDGN
+1790 YDPRAVFCVLDKDEN

-1847 LNNWSESMTVPGL
+1847 LNNWSEPMTVPGL

>member
-1 MSKQTIYYALYNG
+1 MRKQTIYYALYNG

-21 HSLKK
+21 HSLKN
-26 FSPHAI
+26 FSPYAI
-32 LGQEMTLESERY
+32 LGQGMTLESERY

-58 QAVDDPTF
+58 QVVDDPTF

-73 ETSMMRR
+73 ETSVMRR
-80 HRDSDLK
+80 HKDSDLK

-97 PHINPSLRMPKGGKW
+97 PHINPALRMPKGGKW

-118 DKIIQISGDPRYLV
+118 DKIIQISGDPRYIA

-156 QLFMPTTRTVSDVTN
+156 HLFMPTTRTVSDVTN
-171 GHTGVGVYRGL
+171 GHTGGGVYRGL

-191 MYGMPELSVVR
+191 MYEMPELSVVR

-239 SNGEVINYYFLDAD
+239 SNGEVINYYFLDAG

-282 LDMLLNTEE
+282 LAMLLNTEE
-291 APTPGAPKQIM
+291 PLTPGAPDQIM

-309 YVQLKEDVDG
+309 YVQLKKDVDG

-325 MILERIEDDS
+325 MILERIKDDS

-350 TAYLE
+350 TDYLE
-355 FLNEFSSGVTTFDV
+355 FLNEFSSGVTTFDA
-369 PFPTLVVTS
+369 PLTTLVVKS

-383 TSHTAN
+383 TSHTVN

-399 DRSYRVAGYAYR
+399 DRSYRVTGYAYR
-411 NGVMLFKLTFFAD
+411 NGVMLFKLNFFAD
-424 PPDYVS
+424 PPDYVD
-430 GSIGPEFEGNMPRVG
+430 GSIEPEFEGSMPMFG
-445 WVSGRGV
+445 WVSGRGA
-452 SVDEALWDDVQ
+452 SADEALWDDVP

-475 VGRYVT
+475 DGRYVT

-496 RRAYITEDMT
+496 RRAYITQDMT

-542 FEFKVGDVVFSSGKI
+542 FEFKVEGSVFSSGKI

-566 NIDENVWTNPLVG
+566 DVDENVWTNPLVG

-586 SAVSEHQTV
+586 STVSKHQTV

-606 GTEDGVPDSTKVLY
+606 ETEDGVPDSTKTLS

-641 RLGDSNDEMH
+641 RLDTSNDEVH

-677 IGSYNDPYGTDSSS
+677 IGSYSDPYGTGSSS

-699 EVECLEVY
+699 EIECLEVY

-717 PIKTSFGFI
+717 SIKTSFGFI
-726 DDTHLSLGLVL
+726 DGTHLSLGLVL
-737 NKTAYGRAGAILV
+737 NKTAYGRAGAVLV

-770 PVLYCSSSIT
+770 PVLNCSSSIT

-787 LLEVRSYCALENCQ
+787 LLEVRSYCELENCQ
-801 VSIPGLDTPYT
+801 VSLPDLDTPYT

-835 NDDNDLL
+835 NSNDDPL
-842 FNAMVM
+842 FDAMVM
-848 IPSSTYEGLLDER
+848 IPSRTYKGLLEER

-879 ETMVPEDVS
+879 ETMVPEEVS
-888 GNASDFVSSTVWHQE
+888 ENASDFVSSTVWHQE
-903 NSDSLGY
+903 DNDGFGY

-916 KGWCTKDDENGD
+916 KGWCTEDDEDGD
-928 VGAYQAWL
+928 VDAYRAWL
-936 LSSAPIGQ
+936 LYSAPIEQ

-951 EEITPS
+951 EKIPPS
-957 TAVFK
+957 TAVFES
-962 PGVTSSEPKIA
+962 GVTSSEPKIA
-973 YCDELHSM
+973 YCDELHSV

-990 LTASNLSEHL
+990 LTTSNLSEHI
-1000 FTKRFTLVDYEG
+1000 FTKRFTLIDEEG

-1062 TLEAPDTTFAKMSNG
+1062 ALGASDTTFDNMSNG

-1082 NRTTQGFEEKATVT
+1082 NRTVQGFEGIATVT

-1104 LGEETYEGITYYKV
+1104 LGEETYAGITYYKV
-1118 MRMWSALLQIPLTFP
+1118 TRMWSALSNIPLTFP

-1153 IRREISYIIMAKNTP
+1153 IRREISYIIMAQNTP
-1168 QGAMVPCINHAV
+1168 QDAAVHDKKSV
-1180 LSVVEATSIGGYAVT
+1180 LSVVDATDGIGGISVT

-1210 ENSPSFYIDSYGFY
+1210 ENSPAFYIDSHGFY

-1250 VDNFSKA
+1250 VDDFSKA

-1270 YFANEPKDLP
+1270 YFANEPQDPP

-1288 KTVPSEGGR
+1288 KAVPYGGVR

-1319 QTFQNPQRTVRWY
+1319 QTLQNPQRTIHWY
-1332 FINDAGYVH
+1332 YINDAGYVH

-1367 PVEEYTKE
+1367 PVEEFTKE

-1389 LMAESRTGRYLPK
+1389 LEARSRTRRPLPK

-1413 SRTVGMPGHPF
+1413 SRTVWMPRYSF

-1437 IRPPT
+1437 IEPPT
-1442 VSGVDH
+1442 VSGVDYSP
-1448 ALTFRQEEC
+1448 TFRQEEC

-1475 EFSDPYEDDLVS
+1475 EYTDPYEDDLVS

-1498 RRLEADSCCIYQ
+1498 RRLEADSYYIYQ
-1510 VYVYTRTPGTSE
+1510 VLVYTRTPGTSE

-1532 YELRDVPLVQEFNV
+1532 YEIRDVQLVQEFHV
-1546 SGTLNNPFDIYMY
+1546 SGTLKDPFDIYMY
-1559 NDVRT
+1559 NDTKT

-1569 DSGRSPQVTCLGRTA
+1569 DSDRSSQVTCLGRTA
-1584 NGMVKI
+1584 NGMVKV
-1590 RYISMNQE
+1590 RYISMGQE
-1598 REGYVLERNVTLSE
+1598 REGYVLESNVTMHEPVESSE
-1612 LIEPLENPER
+1612 PVDPTENPER
-1622 LTNPQEG
+1622 LTNP
-1629 HYTLRVLSY
+1629 
-1638 RPENDNQDAI
+1638 
-1648 ANLWISVNDPEL
+1648 
-1660 LSMVS
+1660 
-1665 QEAPT
+1665 
-1670 NVYPVYTD
+1670 
-1678 VTLEEVIDGLGK
+1678 
-1690 LSLKQQLIRCRAGA
+1690 
-1704 EFVIIDSTGSAI
+1704 
-1716 DLSSVDS
+1716 
-1723 PYSYTL
+1723 
-1729 QLLSFSNR
+1729 
-1737 SGCRDLFL
+1737 
-1745 YAVGIEDDDSSD
+1745 
-1757 MYTHAP
+1757 
-1763 CGVYSYINT
+1763 
-1772 TLELATQAFNS
+1772 
-1783 LESCKHY
+1783 
-1790 YDPRAVFCVLDKDGN
+1790 
-1805 MVLPVGGLYSVRL
+1805 
-1818 KSWDSERK
+1818 
-1826 VPCIRLITA
+1826 
-1835 LNGSSPAEAKAF
+1835 
-1847 LNNWSESMTVPGL
+1847 
-1860 ENITYQLALE
+1860 
-1870 KYNLAVRIQESE
+1870 
-1882 SPNSGFYAVFD
+1882 
-1893 IIDHRDGTVYPT
+1893 T

>member
-58 QAVDDPTF
+58 QVVDDPTF

-80 HRDSDLK
+80 HKDSDLK

-97 PHINPSLRMPKGGKW
+97 PHINPALRMPKGGKW

-118 DKIIQISGDPRYLV
+118 DKIIQISGDPRYIA

-171 GHTGVGVYRGL
+171 GYTGTGVYRGL

-207 GVCPMTDG
+207 GVCPMTGG

-239 SNGEVINYYFLDAD
+239 SNGEVINYYFLDAG

-282 LDMLLNTEE
+282 LAMLLNTEE
-291 APTPGAPKQIM
+291 PLTPGAPDQIM

-319 IKAGTV
+319 IKVGTV

-350 TAYLE
+350 TIYLD
-355 FLNEFSSGVTTFDV
+355 FLNEFSSGVTMFDAPV
-369 PFPTLVVTS
+369 PTLVVTS

-399 DRSYRVAGYAYR
+399 DRSYKVIGYAYR

-424 PPDYVS
+424 HPDYVD
-430 GSIGPEFEGNMPRVG
+430 GSIEPEFEGNMPSSG

-496 RRAYITEDMT
+496 RRAYITQDMT

-542 FEFKVGDVVFSSGKI
+542 FAFKVGGVVFSSGKI
-557 RYEYVPTLE
+557 RYEHVPTLE

-606 GTEDGVPDSTKVLY
+606 LTEDGVPDSTQTLY
-620 PNQLIYVLGMFTYGS
+620 PNQLIYVLGTFTYGS

-665 TAPYTAYATVAG
+665 TAPYTAYAAVSE
-677 IGSYNDPYGTDSSS
+677 IGSYNDPYGIDASIG
-691 ENSGEVGR
+691 NSGEVGR
-699 EVECLEVY
+699 EIECLEVY

-737 NKTAYGRAGAILV
+737 NKTAYGRAGAVLV

-787 LLEVRSYCALENCQ
+787 LLEVRSYCELETCQ
-801 VSIPGLDTPYT
+801 VSLPDLDTPYT

-821 YSSVRKKEMDIVTR
+821 YSAVRKKEMDIVTR
-835 NDDNDLL
+835 NDDPL
-842 FNAMVM
+842 FDAMVM
-848 IPSSTYEGLLDER
+848 IPSQTYKGLLDKN

-869 TAPLRKSPFS
+869 TAILRKSPFS
-879 ETMVPEDVS
+879 ETVVPEDVS
-888 GNASDFVSSTVWHQE
+888 GNASDFVSSTKWHQE
-903 NSDSLGY
+903 DNDDHGY

-916 KGWCTKDDENGD
+916 NGWCTEGN
-928 VGAYQAWL
+928 AYKAWL
-936 LSSAPIGQ
+936 LSSG
-944 YEGKAFV
+944 EVFV

-957 TAVFK
+957 TAAFK
-962 PGVTSSEPKIA
+962 PSVTSSEPKIA
-973 YCDELHSM
+973 YCDELHSA

-990 LTASNLSEHL
+990 LTTSNLADHI
-1000 FTKRFTLVDYEG
+1000 FTKRFTLIDDEG
-1012 QSLDEY
+1012 QILDEY

-1032 DTESEGYVPYDHAKY
+1032 DTESEGYIPYNHAKY

-1062 TLEAPDTTFAKMSNG
+1062 TLGESNTTFDNMSNG

-1082 NRTTQGFEEKATVT
+1082 KRTTQGFEEIATVT

-1104 LGEETYEGITYYKV
+1104 LGEETYEGTTYYKV
-1118 MRMWSALLQIPLTFP
+1118 TRMWSALSPAPLTFP

-1147 DDAYYS
+1147 DDTYYS
-1153 IRREISYIIMAKNTP
+1153 IRREISYIIMAQNTP
-1168 QGAMVPCINHAV
+1168 QDAAVHCKQSV
-1180 LSVVEATSIGGYAVT
+1180 LSVVEVTVTIGNTVT
-1195 YEEPYKTLFVVTRTS
+1195 YENPYETLFVVTRTS
-1210 ENSPSFYIDSYGFY
+1210 ENSPSFYIDYHGFY

-1230 RVAISDRLVA
+1230 GVAISDRLVA

-1250 VDNFSKA
+1250 VNDFSKA

-1263 LAVDLDA
+1263 LAVDLGA
-1270 YFANEPKDLP
+1270 YFANEPQDPP

-1288 KTVPSEGGR
+1288 KTVPYGGDH

-1332 FINDAGYVH
+1332 YINDAGYVH
-1341 KEGSTVLTSAWV
+1341 NEGSTVLTSAWV

-1367 PVEEYTKE
+1367 PVEEFTKE
-1375 YEWGTLD
+1375 YKWDTLD

-1389 LMAESRTGRYLPK
+1389 LEAQSRTVRYLPK

-1413 SRTVGMPGHPF
+1413 SRTVWMPGYPF

-1437 IRPPT
+1437 IRPSA
-1442 VSGVDH
+1442 VSGDDY
-1448 ALTFRQEEC
+1448 ATTFRQEEC

-1475 EFSDPYEDDLVS
+1475 EHTDPYEDDLVL

-1493 GYHCK
+1493 GYHCR
-1498 RRLEADSCCIYQ
+1498 RRLEADPCHIYQ
-1510 VYVYTRTPGTSE
+1510 VLVYTRTPGTSE

-1532 YELRDVPLVQEFNV
+1532 YEVRDVPLVQEFNV
-1546 SGTLNNPFDIYMY
+1546 SGTLNNPFEIYMY
-1559 NDVRT
+1559 NDART

-1569 DSGRSPQVTCLGRTA
+1569 DSDRSSQVTCLGRTA
-1584 NGMVKI
+1584 NGMVKV
-1590 RYISMNQE
+1590 RYTSMGQD

-1612 LIEPLENPER
+1612 TIEPIENPER
-1622 LTNPQEG
+1622 LTNPHEG

-1638 RPENDNQDAI
+1638 SQENDNQDAI
-1648 ANLWISVNDPEL
+1648 ANLWISMSDPEL
-1660 LSMVS
+1660 LYMVS
-1665 QEAPT
+1665 QEAPI

-1678 VTLEEVIDGLGK
+1678 VTLEEAIDGLGK
-1690 LSLKQQLIRCRAGA
+1690 LSLKQQLTRCRAGA
-1704 EFVIIDSTGSAI
+1704 EFVIIDSTGNAI
-1716 DLSSVDS
+1716 DLSSVDT

-1729 QLLSFSNR
+1729 QFLSFSDR
-1737 SGCRDLFL
+1737 MGCWDLFH
-1745 YAVGIEDDDSSD
+1745 AFGIDDPDGSD
-1757 MYTHAP
+1757 MCIHVP
-1763 CGVYSYINT
+1763 CGVRSYIHT

-1783 LESCKHY
+1783 LESLKRY
-1790 YDPRAVFCVLDKDGN
+1790 YDPKAVFCVLDKDGN
-1805 MVLPVGGLYSVRL
+1805 MVLPVEGFSVQLRY
-1818 KSWDSERK
+1818 WDSERP
-1826 VPCIRLITA
+1826 VSCINLIRA
-1835 LNGSSPAEAKAF
+1835 LNGSTAVEAKAF
-1847 LNNWSESMTVPGL
+1847 LDNWPESMTVPGL
-1860 ENITYQLALE
+1860 ENLTYQMALD
-1870 KYNLAVRIQESE
+1870 KYNLAVSTQERE
-1882 SPNSGFYAVFD
+1882 SPNSGFYEVFA
-1893 IIDHRDGTVYPT
+1893 IIDYRGVTVYPT

>member
-1 MSKQTIYYALYNG
+1 MRKQTIYYALYNG

-32 LGQEMTLESERY
+32 LGQEMTLESGRY

-97 PHINPSLRMPKGGKW
+97 PHINPALRMPKGGKW

-118 DKIIQISGDPRYLV
+118 DKIIQISGDPRYIV

-215 ADFVTLT
+215 ANFVTLT

-239 SNGEVINYYFLDAD
+239 SNGEVTNYYFLDAG

-291 APTPGAPKQIM
+291 AHTPGAPKQIM

-350 TAYLE
+350 TDYLE

-369 PFPTLVVTS
+369 PLPTLVVTS

-399 DRSYRVAGYAYR
+399 GRSYRVTGYAYR
-411 NGVMLFKLTFFAD
+411 NGVMLFKLNFFAD
-424 PPDYVS
+424 PPDSVHD
-430 GSIGPEFEGNMPRVG
+430 SIEPEFEGNMPKYG

-452 SVDEALWDDVQ
+452 SADEALWDDVQ

-506 LGGVEEGTSQEVSAW
+506 LGGVEEGTSQEVPAW

-528 RHDDQYVGTVSSND
+528 RHDDQYVGTVSSNG
-542 FEFKVGDVVFSSGKI
+542 FEFKVGEVVFSSGKI

-566 NIDENVWTNPLVG
+566 DIDENVWTNPLVG

-606 GTEDGVPDSTKVLY
+606 LTEDGVPDSTKTLD

-641 RLGDSNDEMH
+641 RLDTSNDEVH
-651 YIQAFKLSLATKTA
+651 YIQSFKLSLATKTA

-677 IGSYNDPYGTDSSS
+677 IGSYNDPYGIDASS

-699 EVECLEVY
+699 EIECLEVY

-737 NKTAYGRAGAILV
+737 NKTAYGRDGAVLV

-787 LLEVRSYCALENCQ
+787 LLEVRSYCELENCQ

-835 NDDNDLL
+835 NDDPL
-842 FNAMVM
+842 FNAMVL
-848 IPSSTYEGLLDER
+848 IPSHTYKGLLDER
-861 GCVYVIPR
+861 GYVMVIPS

-888 GNASDFVSSTVWHQE
+888 GNASDFVSSTKWQQE
-903 NSDSLGY
+903 DKDIEDIYEQGY

-916 KGWCTKDDENGD
+916 NGWCTEGN
-928 VGAYQAWL
+928 AYKACL
-936 LSSAPIGQ
+936 LSSG
-944 YEGKAFV
+944 EVFV

-957 TAVFK
+957 TAAFE

-973 YCDELHSM
+973 YCEELHSV

-990 LTASNLSEHL
+990 LTQSNLSEHL
-1000 FTKRFTLVDYEG
+1000 FTKRFTLIDDEG

-1062 TLEAPDTTFAKMSNG
+1062 TLGESNTTFDNMSNG

-1082 NRTTQGFEEKATVT
+1082 NRTTQGFEEIATVT

-1118 MRMWSALLQIPLTFP
+1118 TRMWSALSNIPLTFP

-1168 QGAMVPCINHAV
+1168 QGANVHCCRQSI
-1180 LSVVEATSIGGYAVT
+1180 LSVVEVAGINGHAVT
-1195 YEEPYKTLFVVTRTS
+1195 YEKPYETLFVVTRTS
-1210 ENSPSFYIDSYGFY
+1210 ENSPSFYIDYHGFY

-1230 RVAISDRLVA
+1230 GVAISDRLVA

-1250 VDNFSKA
+1250 VDDFSKA

-1263 LAVDLDA
+1263 LAVNLDA
-1270 YFANEPKDLP
+1270 YFANEPQDLP

-1288 KTVPSEGGR
+1288 KAVPYEGDH

-1341 KEGSTVLTSAWV
+1341 EEGSTVLDSAWV

-1389 LMAESRTGRYLPK
+1389 LQAESRTGRYLPK

-1413 SRTVGMPGHPF
+1413 SRTVYRPGHTIPD
-1424 PYYFVEYDGQKII
+1424 YFVEYDGQKII
-1437 IRPPT
+1437 IKPPT
-1442 VSGVDH
+1442 VSGVDY
-1448 ALTFRQEEC
+1448 AITFRQEEC

-1464 RVHKTVFGCAY
+1464 RVHKTVFGCTY
-1475 EFSDPYEDDLVS
+1475 ESSDLYEDDLVS

-1498 RRLEADSCCIYQ
+1498 RRLEADSYYMYQ
-1510 VYVYTRTPGTSE
+1510 VQVYTRTPGTSE

-1532 YELRDVPLVQEFNV
+1532 YEVRDVQLVQEFNV
-1546 SGTLNNPFDIYMY
+1546 SGTLKDRFDIYMY
-1559 NDVRT
+1559 NDTRT

-1569 DSGRSPQVTCLGRTA
+1569 DSDRSPQVTCLGRTA

-1590 RYISMNQE
+1590 RYTSMGQE
-1598 REGYVLERNVTLSE
+1598 RYGYVLERNVTLSE
-1612 LIEPLENPER
+1612 PIEPIENPER

-1648 ANLWISVNDPEL
+1648 ANLWISMNDPEL
-1660 LSMVS
+1660 LYMVS
-1665 QEAPT
+1665 QEAPI

-1704 EFVIIDSTGSAI
+1704 EVVIIDSTGNAI
-1716 DLSSVDS
+1716 NLSSVDS

-1729 QLLSFSNR
+1729 QFLSFSDR
-1737 SGCRDLFL
+1737 GGCWDLFSK
-1745 YAVGIEDDDSSD
+1745 AVGIEDDDSSD
-1757 MYTHAP
+1757 MCKHTP
-1763 CGVYSYINT
+1763 CGVYSYTNT

-1783 LESCKHY
+1783 LESWKRY

-1818 KSWDSERK
+1818 MSWDRERK
-1826 VPCIRLITA
+1826 VSCIKLITA
-1835 LNGSSPAEAKAF
+1835 LNGSSPTKAKAF
-1847 LNNWSESMTVPGL
+1847 LDNWSKESMTVPGL
-1860 ENITYQLALE
+1860 ENITYQLALD
-1870 KYNLAVRIQESE
+1870 KYNLAVSTQESE

-1893 IIDHRDGTVYPT
+1893 IIDYRGDTVYPT

>member
-58 QAVDDPTF
+58 QVVDDPTF

-73 ETSMMRR
+73 EISMMRR
-80 HRDSDLK
+80 HKDSDLK

-97 PHINPSLRMPKGGKW
+97 PHINPALRMPKGGKW

-118 DKIIQISGDPRYLV
+118 DKIIQISGDPRYLE
-132 DSLDRSCMIKV
+132 DSLNRSCMIKV

-171 GHTGVGVYRGL
+171 GYTGTGVYRGL

-222 GNAYLTATSR
+222 GNAYLTATPR
-232 TIAMELG
+232 TLAVELG
-239 SNGEVINYYFLDAD
+239 SNGEVINYYFLDAG

-263 VHNLAKLRLSNN
+263 VHNLAKIRLSNN

-282 LDMLLNTEE
+282 LAMLLNTEE
-291 APTPGAPKQIM
+291 AQTPGAPNQIM

-335 YAYLRTFEGEQVDIP
+335 YAYLRTFEGEQVDMP
-350 TAYLE
+350 TDYLE
-355 FLNEFSSGVTTFDV
+355 FLNEFSSGVTMFDV
-369 PFPTLVVTS
+369 PSPTLVVTS

-383 TSHTAN
+383 TSHTVN
-389 TKKICRMAVS
+389 TKKICRMAAS
-399 DRSYRVAGYAYR
+399 NRSYRVAGYAYR
-411 NGVMLFKLTFFAD
+411 NGVMLFKLIFFAD

-430 GSIGPEFEGNMPRVG
+430 GSIEPEFEGNMPNSG

-452 SVDEALWDDVQ
+452 SADEALWDDVP

-481 VTQDLGLVDEVFDPP
+481 VTQDLGLVDELFDPP

-542 FEFKVGDVVFSSGKI
+542 FKFKVEEVVFSSRKI

-566 NIDENVWTNPLVG
+566 GIDENVWTNPLVG

-586 SAVSEHQTV
+586 SAVSEHHTV

-606 GTEDGVPDSTKVLY
+606 GTEDGVPDSTKTLD
-620 PNQLIYVLGMFTYGS
+620 PNQLIQVIGTFTYGS
-635 YRYYAV
+635 YRYYAL
-641 RLGDSNDEMH
+641 RLDTSNDEVH

-677 IGSYNDPYGTDSSS
+677 IGSYNDPYGTGSSS

-699 EVECLEVY
+699 DIECLEVY

-737 NKTAYGRAGAILV
+737 NKTAYGRAGAVLV

-787 LLEVRSYCALENCQ
+787 LLEVRSYCELENCQ
-801 VSIPGLDTPYT
+801 VSVPGLDTPYT

-821 YSSVRKKEMDIVTR
+821 YSAVRKKEMDIVTR
-835 NDDNDLL
+835 NEDPVFD
-842 FNAMVM
+842 AMVM
-848 IPSSTYEGLLDER
+848 IPSQTYKGLLDED

-888 GNASDFVSSTVWHQE
+888 GNASDFVSSTVWHHE
-903 NSDSLGY
+903 DIDDLGY

-916 KGWCTKDDENGD
+916 KGWCTEGD
-928 VGAYQAWL
+928 VYKAWL
-936 LSSAPIGQ
+936 LSSGNVL
-944 YEGKAFV
+944 V
-951 EEITPS
+951 EEITLS
-957 TAVFK
+957 TAAFK

-973 YCDELHSM
+973 YCDELHSV
-981 VSPHGIGET
+981 VSHHGIGDT
-990 LTASNLSEHL
+990 LTTSNLADHI
-1000 FTKRFTLVDYEG
+1000 FTKKFTLIDYEG
-1012 QSLDEY
+1012 QILDEY

-1032 DTESEGYVPYDHAKY
+1032 DTESEGYDPYDHAKY
-1047 MWINRESSIASVYGN
+1047 MWINRERSIASVYGN
-1062 TLEAPDTTFAKMSNG
+1062 TLGESNTTFDNMSNG

-1082 NRTTQGFEEKATVT
+1082 NRTTQGFEERATVT

-1104 LGEETYEGITYYKV
+1104 LGEETYEGTTYYKV
-1118 MRMWSALLQIPLTFP
+1118 TRMWSALSNIPLTFP
-1133 FYIAKD
+1133 FYIVKD
-1139 LTAFNYVS
+1139 LTAFNYVT
-1147 DDAYYS
+1147 DDTYYS
-1153 IRREISYIIMAKNTP
+1153 IRRETSYIIMAQNTP
-1168 QGAMVPCINHAV
+1168 QDAGVHYKQSV
-1180 LSVVEATSIGGYAVT
+1180 LSVVEVTGTIGHSVT
-1195 YEEPYKTLFVVTRTS
+1195 YEKPYETLFVVTRTS
-1210 ENSPSFYIDSYGFY
+1210 ENSPSFYIDSHGFY

-1230 RVAISDRLVA
+1230 GVAISDRLVA

-1250 VDNFSKA
+1250 VDDFSKA

-1263 LAVDLDA
+1263 LAVDLDE
-1270 YFANEPKDLP
+1270 YFANEPQDPP

-1288 KTVPSEGGR
+1288 KAVPYGGDH

-1332 FINDAGYVH
+1332 FIKDAGYVH
-1341 KEGSTVLTSAWV
+1341 KEGSTVLASAWV

-1375 YEWGTLD
+1375 DEWGTLD

-1389 LMAESRTGRYLPK
+1389 LKAKSRTRLDLPK
-1402 LPNGISQPVMV
+1402 LQNGISQPVMV
-1413 SRTVGMPGHPF
+1413 SRTVYRPKYTF

-1437 IRPPT
+1437 IEPPT
-1442 VSGVDH
+1442 VLGDY

-1457 DLYISPD
+1457 DTYISPD
-1464 RVHKTVFGCAY
+1464 RVHKTVFGCTY
-1475 EFSDPYEDDLVS
+1475 DSKDPYEDDLVL

-1498 RRLEADSCCIYQ
+1498 RRLECDSYYMYQ
-1510 VYVYTRTPGTSE
+1510 VQVYTRTPGTSE

-1532 YELRDVPLVQEFNV
+1532 YEIRDVPLVQEFNV

-1559 NDVRT
+1559 NDTRT

-1569 DSGRSPQVTCLGRTA
+1569 DSDRSPQVTCLGRTA

-1590 RYISMNQE
+1590 RYISMGQE
-1598 REGYVLERNVTLSE
+1598 RYGYVLERNVTLSE
-1612 LIEPLENPER
+1612 PIEPVENPER
-1622 LTNPQEG
+1622 LTNPHEG
-1629 HYTLRVLSY
+1629 HYTLRVSSY

-1648 ANLWISVNDPEL
+1648 ANLWISMNDPEL
-1660 LSMVS
+1660 LYMVS
-1665 QEAPT
+1665 QEAPA

-1690 LSLKQQLIRCRAGA
+1690 LSLKQQLIRFRDVA
-1704 EFVIIDSTGSAI
+1704 EFVIIDSTGNAI

-1729 QLLSFSNR
+1729 QFLSFSDR
-1737 SGCRDLFL
+1737 VRCWDLFRK
-1745 YAVGIEDDDSSD
+1745 AVGMEDDDSYD
-1757 MYTHAP
+1757 MCNHTP

-1783 LESCKHY
+1783 LESWKRY

-1818 KSWDSERK
+1818 MYWDNQRK
-1826 VPCIRLITA
+1826 VSCVKLITT
-1835 LNGSSPAEAKAF
+1835 LNGSSKTKAKAF
-1847 LNNWSESMTVPGL
+1847 LDNWPNSMTVPGL

-1870 KYNLAVRIQESE
+1870 KYNMAVSMQESA
-1882 SPNSGFYAVFD
+1882 SPNSEFYARFD
-1893 IIDHRDGTVYPT
+1893 IIDHRGVTVYPT

>member
-80 HRDSDLK
+80 HKDSDLK

-97 PHINPSLRMPKGGKW
+97 PHINPALRMPKGGKW

-118 DKIIQISGDPRYLV
+118 DKIIQISGDPRYIA

-171 GHTGVGVYRGL
+171 GYTGTGVYRGL

-222 GNAYLTATSR
+222 GNAYLTATPR
-232 TIAMELG
+232 TLATELD
-239 SNGEVINYYFLDAD
+239 SNGEVINYYFLDAG

-263 VHNLAKLRLSNN
+263 VHNLAKIRLSNN

-282 LDMLLNTEE
+282 LAMLLNTEE
-291 APTPGAPKQIM
+291 AQTPGAPNQIM

-335 YAYLRTFEGEQVDIP
+335 YAYLRTFEGEQVDIL
-350 TAYLE
+350 TIYLD
-355 FLNEFSSGVTTFDV
+355 FLNEFSSGVTMFDV
-369 PFPTLVVTS
+369 PSPTLVVTS

-383 TSHTAN
+383 TSHTVN
-389 TKKICRMAVS
+389 TKKICRMAAS
-399 DRSYRVAGYAYR
+399 NRSYRVTGYAYR
-411 NGVMLFKLTFFAD
+411 NGVMLFKLIFFAD

-430 GSIGPEFEGNMPRVG
+430 GSIEPEFEGKMPNSG

-452 SVDEALWDDVQ
+452 SADEALWDDVQ

-481 VTQDLGLVDEVFDPP
+481 VTQDLGLVDEFFDPP

-528 RHDDQYVGTVSSND
+528 RHDDQYVGTVSSNA
-542 FEFKVGDVVFSSGKI
+542 FEFKVGEVVFSSGKI

-566 NIDENVWTNPLVG
+566 DIDENVWTNPLVG

-586 SAVSEHQTV
+586 STVSEHQTV

-606 GTEDGVPDSTKVLY
+606 GTEDGVPDSTKTLY
-620 PNQLIYVLGMFTYGS
+620 PNQLIQVIGTFTYGS
-635 YRYYAV
+635 YRYYAL
-641 RLGDSNDEMH
+641 RLDTSNDEVH

-677 IGSYNDPYGTDSSS
+677 IGSYNDPYGTGSSS

-699 EVECLEVY
+699 EIECLEVY
-707 EFSEPLDHSK
+707 EFSEPLDHAK

-737 NKTAYGRAGAILV
+737 NKTAYGRAGAVLV
-750 SKNPD
+750 SKNQD

-787 LLEVRSYCALENCQ
+787 LLEVRSYCELETCQ

-821 YSSVRKKEMDIVTR
+821 YSAVRKKEMDIVTR
-835 NDDNDLL
+835 NEDPVFD
-842 FNAMVM
+842 AMVM
-848 IPSSTYEGLLDER
+848 IPSRTYKGLLDER

-888 GNASDFVSSTVWHQE
+888 GNASDFVSSTVWHHE
-903 NSDSLGY
+903 DIDDLGY

-916 KGWCTKDDENGD
+916 KGWCTEGD
-928 VGAYQAWL
+928 VYKAWL
-936 LSSAPIGQ
+936 LSSGNVL
-944 YEGKAFV
+944 V
-951 EEITPS
+951 EEITLS
-957 TAVFK
+957 TAVFES
-962 PGVTSSEPKIA
+962 GVTSSEPKIA
-973 YCDELHSM
+973 YCDELHSV
-981 VSPHGIGET
+981 VSPHGIGDT
-990 LTASNLSEHL
+990 LTTSNLADHI
-1000 FTKRFTLVDYEG
+1000 FTKKFTLIDEEG
-1012 QSLDEY
+1012 QILDEY

-1032 DTESEGYVPYDHAKY
+1032 DTESEGYVPYDHAQY
-1047 MWINRESSIASVYGN
+1047 MWINRERSIASVYGN
-1062 TLEAPDTTFAKMSNG
+1062 TLGESNTTFDNMSNG

-1082 NRTTQGFEEKATVT
+1082 NRTTQGFEERATVT

-1104 LGEETYEGITYYKV
+1104 LGEETYEGTTYYKV
-1118 MRMWSALLQIPLTFP
+1118 MRMWSALSNIPLTFP
-1133 FYIAKD
+1133 FYIVKD
-1139 LTAFNYVS
+1139 LTAFNYVT
-1147 DDAYYS
+1147 DDTYYS
-1153 IRREISYIIMAKNTP
+1153 IRREISYIIMAQNTP
-1168 QGAMVPCINHAV
+1168 QGAVVPYTSRPV
-1180 LSVVEATSIGGYAVT
+1180 LSVVEVTGTIGHSVT
-1195 YEEPYKTLFVVTRTS
+1195 YEKPYETLFVVTRTS
-1210 ENSPSFYIDSYGFY
+1210 ENSPSFYIDSHGFY

-1230 RVAISDRLVA
+1230 GVTISDRLVA

-1250 VDNFSKA
+1250 VYNFSKA

-1263 LAVDLDA
+1263 LAVNLDE
-1270 YFANEPKDLP
+1270 YFANEPQDPP

-1288 KTVPSEGGR
+1288 KAVPSEGGR

-1332 FINDAGYVH
+1332 YINDAGYVH
-1341 KEGSTVLTSAWV
+1341 KEGSTVLASAWV

-1389 LMAESRTGRYLPK
+1389 LEAISRTGRYLPK

-1413 SRTVGMPGHPF
+1413 SRTVWMPRYPF

-1437 IRPPT
+1437 IEPPT
-1442 VSGVDH
+1442 VSGNY

-1464 RVHKTVFGCAY
+1464 RVHKTVFGCACEY
-1475 EFSDPYEDDLVS
+1475 MDPYEGDLVS

-1498 RRLEADSCCIYQ
+1498 RRLEADSYYMYQ
-1510 VYVYTRTPGTSE
+1510 VQVYTRTPGTDE

-1532 YELRDVPLVQEFNV
+1532 YEVRDVPLVQEFNV

-1559 NDVRT
+1559 NDART

-1569 DSGRSPQVTCLGRTA
+1569 DSDRSSQVTCLGRTA

-1590 RYISMNQE
+1590 RYISMNQK
-1598 REGYVLERNVTLSE
+1598 RDGYVLERNVTMSE
-1612 LIEPLENPER
+1612 TIEPIENPER
-1622 LTNPQEG
+1622 LTNPHEG

-1638 RPENDNQDAI
+1638 RPENDNQDLI
-1648 ANLWISVNDPEL
+1648 ANFWISMNDPEL
-1660 LSMVS
+1660 LSMIS
-1665 QEAPT
+1665 QEAPA

-1678 VTLEEVIDGLGK
+1678 VTLEKVIDGLGK
-1690 LSLKQQLIRCRAGA
+1690 LSLKQQLIRFRDVAK
-1704 EFVIIDSTGSAI
+1704 FVIIDSTGNAI
-1716 DLSSVDS
+1716 DLSSVDT

-1729 QLLSFSNR
+1729 QFLSFSDR
-1737 SGCRDLFL
+1737 VGCWGLFRK
-1745 YAVGIEDDDSSD
+1745 AVGMEDDDSYD
-1757 MYTHAP
+1757 MCNHTP
-1763 CGVYSYINT
+1763 CGVYSYTHT

-1783 LESCKHY
+1783 LESWKRY
-1790 YDPRAVFCVLDKDGN
+1790 YDPKAVFCVLDKGGN
-1805 MVLPVGGLYSVRL
+1805 MVLPVGGLYSVQLMYWDRERDVSCL
-1818 KSWDSERK
+1818 K
-1826 VPCIRLITA
+1826 LIIT
-1835 LNGSSPAEAKAF
+1835 LNGSSKTKAKAF
-1847 LNNWSESMTVPGL
+1847 LDNWPESMTVPGL

-1870 KYNLAVRIQESE
+1870 KYNQAVDMQKSDPYNYGCSARFE
-1882 SPNSGFYAVFD
+1882 
-1893 IIDHRDGTVYPT
+1893 IIDYRGVTAYPT

>member
-80 HRDSDLK
+80 HKDSDLK

-97 PHINPSLRMPKGGKW
+97 PHINPALRMPKGGKW

-118 DKIIQISGDPRYLV
+118 DKIIQISGDPRYLE

-171 GHTGVGVYRGL
+171 GYTGTGVYRGL

-222 GNAYLTATSR
+222 GNAYLTATPR
-232 TIAMELG
+232 TIATELG
-239 SNGEVINYYFLDAD
+239 SNGEVINYYFLDAG

-291 APTPGAPKQIM
+291 AHTPGAPNQIM

-335 YAYLRTFEGEQVDIP
+335 YAYLRTFEGEQVDRPII
-350 TAYLE
+350 YLD
-355 FLNEFSSGVTTFDV
+355 FLNEFSSGVTTFEV
-369 PFPTLVVTS
+369 PLPTLVVTS

-383 TSHTAN
+383 TSHTVN

-399 DRSYRVAGYAYR
+399 NRSYRVTGYAYR
-411 NGVMLFKLTFFAD
+411 NGVMLFKLIFFAD

-430 GSIGPEFEGNMPRVG
+430 GSIEPEFEGNMPKVG

-452 SVDEALWDDVQ
+452 SADEALWDDVQ

-481 VTQDLGLVDEVFDPP
+481 VTQDLGLVDEFFDPP

-528 RHDDQYVGTVSSND
+528 RHDDQYVGTVSSNA
-542 FEFKVGDVVFSSGKI
+542 FEFKVGEVVFSSGKI
-557 RYEYVPTLE
+557 RYEHVPTLE
-566 NIDENVWTNPLVG
+566 DIDENVWTNPLVG

-586 SAVSEHQTV
+586 SAVSEHHTV

-606 GTEDGVPDSTKVLY
+606 GTEDGVPDSTKILY
-620 PNQLIYVLGMFTYGS
+620 PNQLIYVLGTFTYGS
-635 YRYYAV
+635 YRYYAI
-641 RLGDSNDEMH
+641 RLDTSNDEVH

-677 IGSYNDPYGTDSSS
+677 IGSYNDPYGTGSSS

-699 EVECLEVY
+699 EIECLEVY

-737 NKTAYGRAGAILV
+737 NKTAYGRAGAVLV

-770 PVLYCSSSIT
+770 PILYCSSSIT

-787 LLEVRSYCALENCQ
+787 LLEVRSYCELENCQ
-801 VSIPGLDTPYT
+801 VSVPGLDTPYT

-821 YSSVRKKEMDIVTR
+821 YSAVRKKEMDIVTR
-835 NDDNDLL
+835 NEDPVFD
-842 FNAMVM
+842 AMVM
-848 IPSSTYEGLLDER
+848 IPSRTYEGLLDED

-888 GNASDFVSSTVWHQE
+888 GNASDFVSSTVWHHE
-903 NSDSLGY
+903 DIDDLGY

-916 KGWCTKDDENGD
+916 KGWCTEGD
-928 VGAYQAWL
+928 VYKAWL
-936 LSSAPIGQ
+936 LSSGNVL
-944 YEGKAFV
+944 V

-957 TAVFK
+957 TAAFK

-973 YCDELHSM
+973 YCDELHSV
-981 VSPHGIGET
+981 VSPHGIGDT
-990 LTASNLSEHL
+990 LTTSNLSEHL
-1000 FTKRFTLVDYEG
+1000 FTKKFTLIDEEG

-1032 DTESEGYVPYDHAKY
+1032 DTESKGYDPYDHAKY
-1047 MWINRESSIASVYGN
+1047 MWINRERSIASVYGN
-1062 TLEAPDTTFAKMSNG
+1062 ILGESDTTFDNMSNG

-1082 NRTTQGFEEKATVT
+1082 NRTTQGFEERATVT

-1104 LGEETYEGITYYKV
+1104 LGEETYEGTTYYKV
-1118 MRMWSALLQIPLTFP
+1118 TRMWSALSNIPLTFP
-1133 FYIAKD
+1133 FYIVKD
-1139 LTAFNYVS
+1139 LTAFNYVT
-1147 DDAYYS
+1147 DDTYYS
-1153 IRREISYIIMAKNTP
+1153 IRRETSYIIMAQNTP
-1168 QGAMVPCINHAV
+1168 QGAVVPYTSRPV
-1180 LSVVEATSIGGYAVT
+1180 LSVVEAPHGEGTNIT
-1195 YEEPYKTLFVVTRTS
+1195 YEKPYKTLFVVTRTS
-1210 ENSPSFYIDSYGFY
+1210 ENSPSFYIDSHGFY

-1230 RVAISDRLVA
+1230 GVAISDRLVA

-1250 VDNFSKA
+1250 VDDFSKA

-1263 LAVDLDA
+1263 LAVDLDE
-1270 YFANEPKDLP
+1270 YFANEPQDPP

-1288 KTVPSEGGR
+1288 KAVPYGGDH

-1306 ALQMTHHAVMKVT
+1306 ALQMTHHAVMKVI

-1332 FINDAGYVH
+1332 FIKDAGYVN

-1389 LMAESRTGRYLPK
+1389 LKAKSRTGRYLPK

-1413 SRTVGMPGHPF
+1413 SRTVWMPRYPF

-1437 IRPPT
+1437 IEPPT
-1442 VSGVDH
+1442 VSGNY

-1464 RVHKTVFGCAY
+1464 RVHKTVFGCACEY
-1475 EFSDPYEDDLVS
+1475 KDPYKDDLVS

-1498 RRLEADSCCIYQ
+1498 RRLEADSYYMYQ
-1510 VYVYTRTPGTSE
+1510 VQVYTRTPGTDE

-1532 YELRDVPLVQEFNV
+1532 YEVRDVQLVQKFNV
-1546 SGTLNNPFDIYMY
+1546 SGTLNDPFDIYMY
-1559 NDVRT
+1559 NDTRT

-1569 DSGRSPQVTCLGRTA
+1569 DYDRSSQVTCLGRTA

-1590 RYISMNQE
+1590 RYTSMNQK
-1598 REGYVLERNVTLSE
+1598 RDGYVLERNVTLSE
-1612 LIEPLENPER
+1612 TIEPIENPER

-1638 RPENDNQDAI
+1638 SPENGNQDVI
-1648 ANLWISVNDPEL
+1648 ANFWISMNDPEL

-1690 LSLKQQLIRCRAGA
+1690 LSLKQQLIRFRDVA
-1704 EFVIIDSTGSAI
+1704 EFVIIDSTGNAI
-1716 DLSSVDS
+1716 DLSSVDT

-1729 QLLSFSNR
+1729 QFLSFSDR
-1737 SGCRDLFL
+1737 VGCWDLFRS
-1745 YAVGIEDDDSSD
+1745 AVGMEANDSYD
-1757 MYTHAP
+1757 MCQHTP

-1783 LESCKHY
+1783 LESWKRY

-1805 MVLPVGGLYSVRL
+1805 MVLPVGGLYSVQL
-1818 KSWDSERK
+1818 MYWDRGRDVS
-1826 VPCIRLITA
+1826 CIKLIIT
-1835 LNGSSPAEAKAF
+1835 LNGSSKTKAKAF
-1847 LNNWSESMTVPGL
+1847 LDNWPNSMTVPGL

-1870 KYNLAVRIQESE
+1870 KYNQAVDMQKSDPYNYGCSARFE
-1882 SPNSGFYAVFD
+1882 
-1893 IIDHRDGTVYPT
+1893 IIDHRGVTVYPT

>member
-21 HSLKK
+21 HSLKN

-58 QAVDDPTF
+58 QVVDDPTF

-73 ETSMMRR
+73 EISVMRR
-80 HRDSDLK
+80 HKDSDLK

-97 PHINPSLRMPKGGKW
+97 PHINPALRMPRGGKW

-118 DKIIQISGDPRYLV
+118 DKIIQISGDPRYLA
-132 DSLDRSCMIKV
+132 DSLGRSCMIKV

-171 GHTGVGVYRGL
+171 GHTGTGVYRGL

-215 ADFVTLT
+215 AGFVTLT

-232 TIAMELG
+232 TLAMELD
-239 SNGEVINYYFLDAD
+239 SNGEVIDNYYFLDAG

-282 LDMLLNTEE
+282 LAMLLNTEE
-291 APTPGAPKQIM
+291 PLTPGAPDQIM

-319 IKAGTV
+319 SKAGTV
-325 MILERIEDDS
+325 MILERIADDS
-335 YAYLRTFEGEQVDIP
+335 SAYLRTFEGEQVDIP
-350 TAYLE
+350 IIHFD
-355 FLNEFSSGVTTFDV
+355 FLNEFSSGVTMFDAPV
-369 PFPTLVVTS
+369 PTLVVTS

-399 DRSYRVAGYAYR
+399 DRSYSVVGYAYR

-424 PPDYVS
+424 HPDYVD
-430 GSIGPEFEGNMPRVG
+430 GSVGPEFEGNMPSSG

-463 VTKQDG
+463 VTKQNG

-496 RRAYITEDMT
+496 RRAYITQDMT

-542 FEFKVGDVVFSSGKI
+542 FAFKVGGVVFSSGKI

-566 NIDENVWTNPLVG
+566 DIDENVWTNPLVG

-586 SAVSEHQTV
+586 SAVSEHHTV

-606 GTEDGVPDSTKVLY
+606 LTEDGVPDGTQTLD
-620 PNQLIYVLGMFTYGS
+620 PNQLICVLGTFTYGS
-635 YRYYAV
+635 YRYYAL
-641 RLGDSNDEMH
+641 RLDTSNDEVH

-677 IGSYNDPYGTDSSS
+677 IGSYNDPYGTGSSF

-699 EVECLEVY
+699 EIECLEVY
-707 EFSEPLDHSK
+707 EFSEPIDHSK

-737 NKTAYGRAGAILV
+737 NKTAYGRGGAVLV

-760 LGTVSGTKEA
+760 IGTVSGTKEA
-770 PVLYCSSSIT
+770 PVLNCSSSIT

-787 LLEVRSYCALENCQ
+787 LLEVRSYCELENCQ
-801 VSIPGLDTPYT
+801 VSVPGLDTPYT

-835 NDDNDLL
+835 NDDPL
-842 FNAMVM
+842 FDAMVM
-848 IPSSTYEGLLDER
+848 IPSRTYKGLLDEE

-879 ETMVPEDVS
+879 ENMVPEDVS
-888 GNASDFVSSTVWHQE
+888 GNASDFVSSTKWQQE
-903 NSDSLGY
+903 GIEDTYEHGY

-916 KGWCTKDDENGD
+916 KGWCPEGD
-928 VGAYQAWL
+928 VYKARL
-936 LSSAPIGQ
+936 LSS
-944 YEGKAFV
+944 GKVFV
-951 EEITPS
+951 EEITTS
-957 TAVFK
+957 TAAFK

-973 YCDELHSM
+973 YCDELHSV

-990 LTASNLSEHL
+990 LTPSNLSEHL
-1000 FTKRFTLVDYEG
+1000 FTKKFTLIDEEG
-1012 QSLDEY
+1012 QILDEY

-1032 DTESEGYVPYDHAKY
+1032 DTESEGYIPYNHAKY

-1062 TLEAPDTTFAKMSNG
+1062 TLGESETTFDNMSNG

-1082 NRTTQGFEEKATVT
+1082 NRTTQGFEEIATVT

-1104 LGEETYEGITYYKV
+1104 LGEETYEGTTYYKV
-1118 MRMWSALLQIPLTFP
+1118 TRMWSALSNIPLTFP
-1133 FYIAKD
+1133 FYVAKD

-1153 IRREISYIIMAKNTP
+1153 IRREISYIIMAQNTP
-1168 QGAMVPCINHAV
+1168 QDARFPCISQSV
-1180 LSVVEATSIGGYAVT
+1180 LSVVEATGSVWLPVT
-1195 YEEPYKTLFVVTRTS
+1195 YENPSKTLFVVTRTS
-1210 ENSPSFYIDSYGFY
+1210 ENSPSFYINSYGFY

-1230 RVAISDRLVA
+1230 GVAISDRLVA

-1250 VDNFSKA
+1250 VDDFSKA

-1263 LAVDLDA
+1263 LAVDLGA
-1270 YFANEPKDLP
+1270 YFANEPQDLP

-1288 KTVPSEGGR
+1288 KAVPHTGDH

-1332 FINDAGYVH
+1332 YINDAGYVH

-1375 YEWGTLD
+1375 YEWDTLD

-1389 LMAESRTGRYLPK
+1389 LKAESRTGRYLPK

-1413 SRTVGMPGHPF
+1413 SRTVWRTGHTIPD
-1424 PYYFVEYDGQKII
+1424 YFVEYDGQKII
-1437 IRPPT
+1437 IEPLT
-1442 VSGVDH
+1442 ALGDY

-1457 DLYISPD
+1457 DLCISPD

-1475 EFSDPYEDDLVS
+1475 EYKDPYKGDLVS

-1498 RRLEADSCCIYQ
+1498 RRLECDSYYIYQ
-1510 VYVYTRTPGTSE
+1510 VLVYTRTPGTSE

-1532 YELRDVPLVQEFNV
+1532 YEVRDVPLVQEFNV

-1559 NDVRT
+1559 NDTRT

-1569 DSGRSPQVTCLGRTA
+1569 DSDRSPQVTCLGRTA

-1590 RYISMNQE
+1590 RYTSMGQE
-1598 REGYVLERNVTLSE
+1598 RVGYVLERNVTLSE
-1612 LIEPLENPER
+1612 TIEPIENPER

-1629 HYTLRVLSY
+1629 RYTLRVLSY
-1638 RPENDNQDAI
+1638 SPENDNQDAI
-1648 ANLWISVNDPEL
+1648 ANLWISMNDPEL
-1660 LSMVS
+1660 LYMVS
-1665 QEAPT
+1665 QEAPI

-1678 VTLEEVIDGLGK
+1678 VTLEEAIDGLGK
-1690 LSLKQQLIRCRAGA
+1690 LSLKQQLFRCRAGA
-1704 EFVIIDSTGSAI
+1704 EFVIIDSTGNAI
-1716 DLSSVDS
+1716 DPSSVDS

-1729 QLLSFSNR
+1729 QFLSFSDIVGCWGLFR
-1737 SGCRDLFL
+1737 S
-1745 YAVGIEDDDSSD
+1745 AVGIEDDDSSD
-1757 MYTHAP
+1757 MCEHAP
-1763 CGVYSYINT
+1763 CGVYSYTNT

-1783 LESCKHY
+1783 LESWKRY
-1790 YDPRAVFCVLDKDGN
+1790 YDPKAVFCVLDKAGN

-1818 KSWDSERK
+1818 MSWDSQRK
-1826 VPCIRLITA
+1826 VSCINLIIT
-1835 LNGSSPAEAKAF
+1835 LNGSSTVEANAF
-1847 LNNWSESMTVPGL
+1847 LKNWPKSMTVPGL
-1860 ENITYQLALE
+1860 ENLTYSLALE
-1870 KYNLAVRIQESE
+1870 KYNMAVGMQESDPYNYGC
-1882 SPNSGFYAVFD
+1882 SAVFD
-1893 IIDHRDGTVYPT
+1893 IIDHRGVTVYPT

>member
-1 MSKQTIYYALYNG
+1 MRKQTIYYALYNG

-58 QAVDDPTF
+58 QVVDDPTF

-73 ETSMMRR
+73 EISMMRR

-97 PHINPSLRMPKGGKW
+97 PHINPALRMPKGGKW

-118 DKIIQISGDPRYLV
+118 DKIIQISGDPRYLA

-171 GHTGVGVYRGL
+171 GHTGGGVYRGL
-182 WNEQFPVVL
+182 WDEQFPVVL

-215 ADFVTLT
+215 AGFVTLT

-239 SNGEVINYYFLDAD
+239 SNGEVINYYFLDAG

-263 VHNLAKLRLSNN
+263 VHNLAKLSLSNN

-291 APTPGAPKQIM
+291 ALTPGAPKQIM

-350 TAYLE
+350 TDYLD

-369 PFPTLVVTS
+369 PLPTLVVTS

-399 DRSYRVAGYAYR
+399 GRSYRVVGYAYR
-411 NGVMLFKLTFFAD
+411 NGVMLFKLNFLAD
-424 PPDYVS
+424 PPAYVS
-430 GSIGPEFEGNMPRVG
+430 GSIGPEFEGNMPGVG

-481 VTQDLGLVDEVFDPP
+481 VTQDLGLVDEFFDPP

-542 FEFKVGDVVFSSGKI
+542 FKFKVGGVVFSSGKI

-566 NIDENVWTNPLVG
+566 DIDENVWTSPLVG

-586 SAVSEHQTV
+586 SAVLEHPKV

-606 GTEDGVPDSTKVLY
+606 GTEDGVPDSTKTLS

-641 RLGDSNDEMH
+641 RLDTSNDEVH

-677 IGSYNDPYGTDSSS
+677 IGSYNDPYGTGSSF
-691 ENSGEVGR
+691 ENTGEVGR
-699 EVECLEVY
+699 EIECLEMY

-737 NKTAYGRAGAILV
+737 NKTAYGRDGAVLV

-760 LGTVSGTKEA
+760 LGMVSGTKEA
-770 PVLYCSSSIT
+770 PVLNCSSSIT

-787 LLEVRSYCALENCQ
+787 LLEVRSYCELENCQ
-801 VSIPGLDTPYT
+801 VSIPDLDTPYT

-821 YSSVRKKEMDIVTR
+821 YSSVREKEMDIVTR
-835 NDDNDLL
+835 NDDEDPL
-842 FNAMVM
+842 FDAMVM
-848 IPSSTYEGLLDER
+848 IPSRTYKGLLDER

-903 NSDSLGY
+903 DNDDFGY

-916 KGWCTKDDENGD
+916 KGWCTEDN
-928 VGAYQAWL
+928 AYRSWL
-936 LSSAPIGQ
+936 LSSG
-944 YEGKAFV
+944 EVFV
-951 EEITPS
+951 EEIPSS

-962 PGVTSSEPKIA
+962 SGVTSSEPKIA
-973 YCDELHSM
+973 YCAELHSV

-990 LTASNLSEHL
+990 LTPSNLSEHL
-1000 FTKRFTLVDYEG
+1000 FTKRFTLIDDEG

-1032 DTESEGYVPYDHAKY
+1032 DTESEGYAPYDHAKY

-1062 TLEAPDTTFAKMSNG
+1062 TLGASETNFDNMSNG

-1082 NRTTQGFEEKATVT
+1082 NRTTQGFEEIATVT

-1118 MRMWSALLQIPLTFP
+1118 MRMWSALSNIPLTFP
-1133 FYIAKD
+1133 FYVAKD

-1153 IRREISYIIMAKNTP
+1153 IRREISYIIMAQNTP
-1168 QGAMVPCINHAV
+1168 QDAAVHYKQSV
-1180 LSVVEATSIGGYAVT
+1180 LSVVEAAGINGHTVT
-1195 YEEPYKTLFVVTRTS
+1195 YENPYETLFVVTRTS
-1210 ENSPSFYIDSYGFY
+1210 ENSPSFYIDYHGFY

-1230 RVAISDRLVA
+1230 GVAISDRLVA

-1250 VDNFSKA
+1250 VDDFSKA

-1263 LAVDLDA
+1263 LAVNLA
-1270 YFANEPKDLP
+1270 EYFANEPQDPP

-1288 KTVPSEGGR
+1288 KTVPYGGDH
-1297 WNNDVWCRG
+1297 WNHDVWCRG

-1341 KEGSTVLTSAWV
+1341 REGSTVLTSAWV

-1389 LMAESRTGRYLPK
+1389 LEAISRTGRYLPK

-1413 SRTVGMPGHPF
+1413 SRTVWMPRHPF

-1442 VSGVDH
+1442 VSGVDY

-1464 RVHKTVFGCAY
+1464 RVHKTVFGCTY
-1475 EFSDPYEDDLVS
+1475 EYTDPYEDDLVS

-1498 RRLEADSCCIYQ
+1498 RRLEADSYYMYQ
-1510 VYVYTRTPGTSE
+1510 VQVYTRTPGTSE

-1532 YELRDVPLVQEFNV
+1532 YEVRDVPLVQEFNV
-1546 SGTLNNPFDIYMY
+1546 SGTLNNQFEIYMY
-1559 NDVRT
+1559 NDTRT

-1569 DSGRSPQVTCLGRTA
+1569 DSDRGHQVTCLGRTA

-1590 RYISMNQE
+1590 RYTSMNQE

-1612 LIEPLENPER
+1612 PIKPIENPER

-1638 RPENDNQDAI
+1638 RPENDNQDVI
-1648 ANLWISVNDPEL
+1648 ANFWISVNDPEL

-1690 LSLKQQLIRCRAGA
+1690 LSLKQQLIGCRTGA
-1704 EFVIIDSTGSAI
+1704 EFVIIDSTGNAI

-1729 QLLSFSNR
+1729 QFLSFSDR
-1737 SGCRDLFL
+1737 VGCWNLFRK
-1745 YAVGIEDDDSSD
+1745 AVGIDDDNNHD
-1757 MYTHAP
+1757 MCNHTP
-1763 CGVYSYINT
+1763 CGVYSYTHT
-1772 TLELATQAFNS
+1772 TLDLATQAFNS
-1783 LESCKHY
+1783 LEYWKRY

-1818 KSWDSERK
+1818 MYWNNERK
-1826 VPCIRLITA
+1826 VSCITLIRA
-1835 LNGSSPAEAKAF
+1835 LNGSSPTQAKAF
-1847 LNNWSESMTVPGL
+1847 LDNWPDAMTVPGL
-1860 ENITYQLALE
+1860 DNITYQLALE
-1870 KYNLAVRIQESE
+1870 KYNLAVSTQERE

-1893 IIDHRDGTVYPT
+1893 IIDHRGVTVYPT

>member
-44 TQVVDD
+44 TQAVDD

-58 QAVDDPTF
+58 QVVDDPTF

-73 ETSMMRR
+73 EISMMRR
-80 HRDSDLK
+80 HKDSDLK

-97 PHINPSLRMPKGGKW
+97 PHINPALRMPKGGKW

-132 DSLDRSCMIKV
+132 DSLNRSCMIKV

-171 GHTGVGVYRGL
+171 GHTGSGVYRGL

-222 GNAYLTATSR
+222 GNAYLTATPR
-232 TIAMELG
+232 TLATELD
-239 SNGEVINYYFLDAD
+239 SNGEVINYYFLDAG

-291 APTPGAPKQIM
+291 AHTPGAPNQIM

-350 TAYLE
+350 IIHLD
-355 FLNEFSSGVTTFDV
+355 FLNEFSSGVTMFDV
-369 PFPTLVVTS
+369 PVPTLVVTS

-383 TSHTAN
+383 TSHTVN
-389 TKKICRMAVS
+389 TKKICRMNVS
-399 DRSYRVAGYAYR
+399 DRSYKVIGYAYR

-424 PPDYVS
+424 HPDYVS
-430 GSIGPEFEGNMPRVG
+430 GSIEPEFEGNMPNVG

-452 SVDEALWDDVQ
+452 STDEALWDDVQ

-481 VTQDLGLVDEVFDPP
+481 VTQDLGLVDEFFDPP

-542 FEFKVGDVVFSSGKI
+542 FKFKVGEVVFSSGKI
-557 RYEYVPTLE
+557 RYEYVPTLDS
-566 NIDENVWTNPLVG
+566 IDENVWTNPLVG

-586 SAVSEHQTV
+586 SAVSEHITV

-606 GTEDGVPDSTKVLY
+606 GTEDGVPDSTKTLD
-620 PNQLIYVLGMFTYGS
+620 PNQLIYVLGTFTYGS

-641 RLGDSNDEMH
+641 RLDTSNDEVH

-677 IGSYNDPYGTDSSS
+677 IGSYNDPYGTGSSS

-699 EVECLEVY
+699 DIECLEVY
-707 EFSEPLDHSK
+707 EFSEPLDHAK

-737 NKTAYGRAGAILV
+737 NKTAYGRAGAVLV

-770 PVLYCSSSIT
+770 PILYCSSSIT

-787 LLEVRSYCALENCQ
+787 LLEVRSYCELETCQ
-801 VSIPGLDTPYT
+801 VSLPDLDAPYT

-821 YSSVRKKEMDIVTR
+821 YSAVRKKEMDIVTR
-835 NDDNDLL
+835 NEDPVFD
-842 FNAMVM
+842 AMVM
-848 IPSSTYEGLLDER
+848 IPSRTYKGLLDED

-888 GNASDFVSSTVWHQE
+888 GNASDFVSSTVWHHE
-903 NSDSLGY
+903 DIDDLGY

-916 KGWCTKDDENGD
+916 KGWCTEGD
-928 VGAYQAWL
+928 VYKAWL
-936 LSSAPIGQ
+936 LSSGNVL
-944 YEGKAFV
+944 V
-951 EEITPS
+951 EEIPPS
-957 TAVFK
+957 TAVFES
-962 PGVTSSEPKIA
+962 GVTSSEPKIA
-973 YCDELHSM
+973 YCDELHSV
-981 VSPHGIGET
+981 VSHQGIGET
-990 LTASNLSEHL
+990 LTTSNLSEHL
-1000 FTKRFTLVDYEG
+1000 FTKKFTLIDEEG
-1012 QSLDEY
+1012 QILDEY

-1032 DTESEGYVPYDHAKY
+1032 DTESEGYSPYDHAKY
-1047 MWINRESSIASVYGN
+1047 MWINRERSIASVYGN
-1062 TLEAPDTTFAKMSNG
+1062 ILGESDTTFDNMSNG

-1082 NRTTQGFEEKATVT
+1082 NRTTQGFEERATVT

-1104 LGEETYEGITYYKV
+1104 LGEETYEGTTYYKV
-1118 MRMWSALLQIPLTFP
+1118 TRMWSALSNIPLTFP
-1133 FYIAKD
+1133 FYIVKD

-1147 DDAYYS
+1147 DDTYYS

-1168 QGAMVPCINHAV
+1168 QDAGVHYKQSV
-1180 LSVVEATSIGGYAVT
+1180 LSVVEVTGTIGHSVT
-1195 YEEPYKTLFVVTRTS
+1195 YEKPYKTLFVVTRTS
-1210 ENSPSFYIDSYGFY
+1210 ENSPSFYIDSHGFY

-1230 RVAISDRLVA
+1230 GVAISDRLVA

-1250 VDNFSKA
+1250 VYDFSKA

-1270 YFANEPKDLP
+1270 YFANEPQDPP
-1280 KGFDASYN
+1280 KGFDATYN
-1288 KTVPSEGGR
+1288 KAVPYGGDH

-1341 KEGSTVLTSAWV
+1341 KEGSTVLASAWV

-1375 YEWGTLD
+1375 DEWGTLD

-1389 LMAESRTGRYLPK
+1389 LEAISRTGRYLPK

-1413 SRTVGMPGHPF
+1413 SRTVWMPRYPF

-1442 VSGVDH
+1442 VSDDY
-1448 ALTFRQEEC
+1448 APTFRQEEC

-1475 EFSDPYEDDLVS
+1475 EYTDPYEGDLVS

-1498 RRLEADSCCIYQ
+1498 RRLEANSYYIYQ
-1510 VYVYTRTPGTSE
+1510 VQVYTRTTGTSE

-1532 YELRDVPLVQEFNV
+1532 YEIRDVPLVQEFNV

-1559 NDVRT
+1559 NDART

-1569 DSGRSPQVTCLGRTA
+1569 DYDRSSQVTCLGRTA

-1590 RYISMNQE
+1590 RYISMGQE

-1612 LIEPLENPER
+1612 TIEPIENPER

-1638 RPENDNQDAI
+1638 SPENGNQDLI
-1648 ANLWISVNDPEL
+1648 ANFWISMNDPEL
-1660 LSMVS
+1660 LYMVS
-1665 QEAPT
+1665 QEAPA

-1678 VTLEEVIDGLGK
+1678 VTLEEALDGLGK
-1690 LSLKQQLIRCRAGA
+1690 LSLKQQLTRCKAGA
-1704 EFVIIDSTGSAI
+1704 EFVIIDSTGNAI

-1729 QLLSFSNR
+1729 QFLSLSDR
-1737 SGCRDLFL
+1737 MGCLKLF
-1745 YAVGIEDDDSSD
+1745 YAFGIDDPDSSD
-1757 MYTHAP
+1757 MCEHTP

-1783 LESCKHY
+1783 LESWKRY

-1805 MVLPVGGLYSVRL
+1805 MVLPVGRLYSVRL
-1818 KSWDSERK
+1818 MYWDNNRK
-1826 VPCIRLITA
+1826 VSCINLIRA
-1835 LNGSSPAEAKAF
+1835 LNGSSSFEAKAF
-1847 LNNWSESMTVPGL
+1847 LENWPESMTVPGL

-1870 KYNLAVRIQESE
+1870 KYNQAVSMQESA
-1882 SPNSGFYAVFD
+1882 SPNSGFYARFD
-1893 IIDHRDGTVYPT
+1893 IIDYRGVTVYPT

>member
-58 QAVDDPTF
+58 QVVDDPTF

-80 HRDSDLK
+80 HKDSDLK

-97 PHINPSLRMPKGGKW
+97 PHINPALRMPRGGKW

-118 DKIIQISGDPRYLV
+118 DKIIQISGDPRYLA

-171 GHTGVGVYRGL
+171 GHTGTGVYRGL

-191 MYGMPELSVVR
+191 MYGIPELSVVR

-239 SNGEVINYYFLDAD
+239 SNGEVLNYYFLDAG

-263 VHNLAKLRLSNN
+263 VHNLAKLSLSNN

-282 LDMLLNTEE
+282 LAMLLNTEE
-291 APTPGAPKQIM
+291 PLTPGAPDQIM

-350 TAYLE
+350 TDYLE
-355 FLNEFSSGVTTFDV
+355 FLNEFSSGVTMFDV
-369 PFPTLVVTS
+369 PVPTLVVTS

-399 DRSYRVAGYAYR
+399 DRSYRVVGYAYR

-424 PPDYVS
+424 PPVYVD
-430 GSIGPEFEGNMPRVG
+430 GSIGPEFEGNMPKSG

-496 RRAYITEDMT
+496 RRAYITQDMT

-528 RHDDQYVGTVSSND
+528 RHDDQYVGVVSSND
-542 FEFKVGDVVFSSGKI
+542 FKFKVGEVVFSSGKI

-566 NIDENVWTNPLVG
+566 DIDENVWTNPLVG

-606 GTEDGVPDSTKVLY
+606 LTEDGVPDSTKTIS
-620 PNQLIYVLGMFTYGS
+620 PNQLIQVLGTFTYGS
-635 YRYYAV
+635 YRYYAI
-641 RLGDSNDEMH
+641 RLDTSNDEVH
-651 YIQAFKLSLATKTA
+651 YIQAFKLSLAKKTA
-665 TAPYTAYATVAG
+665 TAPYMAYATVTG
-677 IGSYNDPYGTDSSS
+677 IGSYNDPYGTGSSS

-699 EVECLEVY
+699 EIECLEVY

-737 NKTAYGRAGAILV
+737 NKTAYGRAGAVLV

-760 LGTVSGTKEA
+760 LGMVSGTKEA
-770 PVLYCSSSIT
+770 PVLNCSSSIT
-780 DFADTEG
+780 DFVDTEG
-787 LLEVRSYCALENCQ
+787 LLEVRSYCELENCQ

-835 NDDNDLL
+835 NSNEDPL

-848 IPSSTYEGLLDER
+848 IPSRTYKGLLDEQ

-879 ETMVPEDVS
+879 EIMVPEDVS
-888 GNASDFVSSTVWHQE
+888 GNASDFVSSTKWQQE
-903 NSDSLGY
+903 DKDIEDIYEPGY

-916 KGWCTKDDENGD
+916 NGWCPEGN
-928 VGAYQAWL
+928 AYRAWL
-936 LSSAPIGQ
+936 LSSGQ
-944 YEGKAFV
+944 VFV

-957 TAVFK
+957 TAAFK
-962 PGVTSSEPKIA
+962 SGVTSSEPKIA
-973 YCDELHSM
+973 YCDELNSV
-981 VSPHGIGET
+981 VSPHGIGDT
-990 LTASNLSEHL
+990 LTTSNLSEHL
-1000 FTKRFTLVDYEG
+1000 FTKRFTLIDDEG

-1032 DTESEGYVPYDHAKY
+1032 DTESEGYTPYNHAKY
-1047 MWINRESSIASVYGN
+1047 MWINRENSIASVYGN
-1062 TLEAPDTTFAKMSNG
+1062 TLGASDTTFAKMSNG

-1082 NRTTQGFEEKATVT
+1082 NRTVQGFEEIATVT

-1104 LGEETYEGITYYKV
+1104 LGEETYERITYYKV
-1118 MRMWSALLQIPLTFP
+1118 TRMWSALYDIPLTFP

-1153 IRREISYIIMAKNTP
+1153 IRRETSYLLMAQNTP
-1168 QGAMVPCINHAV
+1168 QGAMVPCKHFA
-1180 LSVVEATSIGGYAVT
+1180 LSVVEATASGGDYVT
-1195 YEEPYKTLFVVTRTS
+1195 YENPYETLFVVTRTS
-1210 ENSPSFYIDSYGFY
+1210 ENSPSFYIDSHGFY

-1230 RVAISDRLVA
+1230 GVAISDRLVA

-1250 VDNFSKA
+1250 VDDFSKA

-1263 LAVDLDA
+1263 LAVNLDE
-1270 YFANEPKDLP
+1270 YFANEPQDFP
-1280 KGFDASYN
+1280 KGFDVSYN
-1288 KTVPSEGGR
+1288 KAVPYGGVR

-1332 FINDAGYVH
+1332 YINDAGYVH

-1367 PVEEYTKE
+1367 PVEEYTTE
-1375 YEWGTLD
+1375 DEWGTLD

-1389 LMAESRTGRYLPK
+1389 LEAISRTRRHLPE
-1402 LPNGISQPVMV
+1402 LPNGISQPVLA
-1413 SRTVGMPGHPF
+1413 SRTVYRPKYII

-1437 IRPPT
+1437 IEPPM
-1442 VSGVDH
+1442 VLGDY

-1475 EFSDPYEDDLVS
+1475 EYTDPYEDDLVL

-1498 RRLEADSCCIYQ
+1498 RRLEADSYYMYQ
-1510 VYVYTRTPGTSE
+1510 VQVYTRTPGTSE

-1532 YELRDVPLVQEFNV
+1532 YEVRDVPLVQEFNV

-1559 NDVRT
+1559 NDART

-1569 DSGRSPQVTCLGRTA
+1569 DSDRSPQVTCLGRTA
-1584 NGMVKI
+1584 NGMVKV
-1590 RYISMNQE
+1590 RYTSMGQE
-1598 REGYVLERNVTLSE
+1598 RVGYVLERNVTMSE
-1612 LIEPLENPER
+1612 PIEPIENPER

-1629 HYTLRVLSY
+1629 HYTLRVSSY
-1638 RPENDNQDAI
+1638 RPENDNQDVI
-1648 ANLWISVNDPEL
+1648 ANLWISMNDPEL
-1660 LSMVS
+1660 LYMVS
-1665 QEAPT
+1665 QKAPI
-1670 NVYPVYTD
+1670 NVYPVYTN
-1678 VTLEEVIDGLGK
+1678 VTLEEAIDGLGK
-1690 LSLKQQLIRCRAGA
+1690 LSLKQQLIRFRDVA
-1704 EFVIIDSTGSAI
+1704 EFVIIDSTGNAI

-1729 QLLSFSNR
+1729 QFLSFSDR
-1737 SGCRDLFL
+1737 GGCRNLF
-1745 YAVGIEDDDSSD
+1745 YAFGIDDPDSSD
-1757 MYTHAP
+1757 MCEHTP
-1763 CGVYSYINT
+1763 CGVYSYTNT

-1783 LESCKHY
+1783 LESLKRY

-1818 KSWDSERK
+1818 MSWDRQRK
-1826 VPCIRLITA
+1826 ASCINLIIT
-1835 LNGSSPAEAKAF
+1835 LNGSSTVKANAF
-1847 LNNWSESMTVPGL
+1847 LNNWTKPTTVPGL
-1860 ENITYQLALE
+1860 ENLTYSMALG
-1870 KYNLAVRIQESE
+1870 KYNLAVNMQEIDPSNCGC
-1882 SPNSGFYAVFD
+1882 SAVFD
-1893 IIDHRDGTVYPT
+1893 IIDHRGVTVYPT

>member
-1 MSKQTIYYALYNG
+1 MRKQTIYYALYNG

-21 HSLKK
+21 HSLKN
-26 FSPHAI
+26 FSPYAI

-58 QAVDDPTF
+58 QVVDDPTF

-73 ETSMMRR
+73 EISMMRR

-97 PHINPSLRMPKGGKW
+97 PHINPALRMPKGGKW

-118 DKIIQISGDPRYLV
+118 DKIIQISGDPRYIV

-171 GHTGVGVYRGL
+171 GYTGAGVYRGL

-239 SNGEVINYYFLDAD
+239 SNGEVINYYFLDAG

-309 YVQLKEDVDG
+309 YVQLKEDVEG
-319 IKAGTV
+319 TKAGTV

-335 YAYLRTFEGEQVDIP
+335 YAYLRTFEGEQVDIS

-355 FLNEFSSGVTTFDV
+355 FLNEFSSGVTTFDD
-369 PFPTLVVTS
+369 PWPTLVVTS

-399 DRSYRVAGYAYR
+399 ERSYRVAGYAYR
-411 NGVMLFKLTFFAD
+411 NGVMLFKLVFFAD
-424 PPDYVS
+424 PPNYVS
-430 GSIGPEFEGNMPRVG
+430 GSVGPEFEGNMPMFG

-481 VTQDLGLVDEVFDPP
+481 VTQDLGLVDEFFDPP

-506 LGGVEEGTSQEVSAW
+506 LGGVDGGTSQEVSAW

-528 RHDDQYVGTVSSND
+528 RHDDQYVGKVSSNN
-542 FEFKVGDVVFSSGKI
+542 FEFKVGKVVFSSGKI

-566 NIDENVWTNPLVG
+566 DIDENVWTNPLVG

-586 SAVSEHQTV
+586 SAVSEHPKV
-595 FKAMLENDNDV
+595 FKAMLENDNDIE
-606 GTEDGVPDSTKVLY
+606 TEDGVPDSTQTLY

-641 RLGDSNDEMH
+641 RLDTSNDEVY

-665 TAPYTAYATVAG
+665 TAPYTAYATVSG
-677 IGSYNDPYGTDSSS
+677 IGSYNDPYGTGSSS

-699 EVECLEVY
+699 EIECLEVY
-707 EFSEPLDHSK
+707 EFSEPLDYSK

-737 NKTAYGRAGAILV
+737 NKTAYGRAGAVLV

-787 LLEVRSYCALENCQ
+787 LLEVRSYCELENCQ

-812 LSNVRVFTV
+812 LSHVRVFTV
-821 YSSVRKKEMDIVTR
+821 YSSVREKEMDIVTR
-835 NDDNDLL
+835 NDDPL
-842 FNAMVM
+842 FDAMVM
-848 IPSSTYEGLLDER
+848 IPSSTYKGLLDER

-903 NSDSLGY
+903 DNDDFGY

-916 KGWCTKDDENGD
+916 KGWCTEDNVYK
-928 VGAYQAWL
+928 AWL
-936 LSSAPIGQ
+936 LSSG
-944 YEGKAFV
+944 EVFV
-951 EEITPS
+951 EEIKSS

-973 YCDELHSM
+973 YCDELHSV

-990 LTASNLSEHL
+990 LTTSNLSDHI
-1000 FTKRFTLVDYEG
+1000 FTKRFTLIDDEG

-1032 DTESEGYVPYDHAKY
+1032 DTESEGYFPYDHAKY

-1062 TLEAPDTTFAKMSNG
+1062 TLGASETNFDNMSNG

-1082 NRTTQGFEEKATVT
+1082 NRTTQGFEEIATVT

-1104 LGEETYEGITYYKV
+1104 LGEETYEGTTYYKV
-1118 MRMWSALLQIPLTFP
+1118 TRMWSALSNIPLTFP

-1153 IRREISYIIMAKNTP
+1153 IRREISYIIMAQNTP
-1168 QGAMVPCINHAV
+1168 QDAVVLYTEQSV
-1180 LSVVEATSIGGYAVT
+1180 LSVVEATARGGHTVT
-1195 YEEPYKTLFVVTRTS
+1195 YEKPYKTLFVVTRTS
-1210 ENSPSFYIDSYGFY
+1210 ENSPSFYIDSHGFY

-1230 RVAISDRLVA
+1230 GVAISDRLVA

-1250 VDNFSKA
+1250 VDDFSKA

-1263 LAVDLDA
+1263 LAVNLDE
-1270 YFANEPKDLP
+1270 YFANEPQDLP
-1280 KGFDASYN
+1280 KRFDASYN
-1288 KTVPSEGGR
+1288 KAVPYGGNH

-1319 QTFQNPQRTVRWY
+1319 QTLQNPQITVRWY
-1332 FINDAGYVH
+1332 FIKDAGYVH
-1341 KEGSTVLTSAWV
+1341 KEGSTVLDSAWV

-1389 LMAESRTGRYLPK
+1389 LHAESRTGRYLPK

-1413 SRTVGMPGHPF
+1413 SRTVWMPGHPF

-1437 IRPPT
+1437 IEPPT
-1442 VSGVDH
+1442 ALSDY

-1475 EFSDPYEDDLVS
+1475 EYTDPYEDDLVS

-1498 RRLEADSCCIYQ
+1498 RRLEADSYYIYQ
-1510 VYVYTRTPGTSE
+1510 VQVYTRTPGTSE

-1532 YELRDVPLVQEFNV
+1532 YEIRDVQLVQKFNV
-1546 SGTLNNPFDIYMY
+1546 AGTLNNPLDIYMY
-1559 NDVRT
+1559 NDTRT

-1569 DSGRSPQVTCLGRTA
+1569 DSDRSHQVTCLGRTA
-1584 NGMVKI
+1584 NGMVKV
-1590 RYISMNQE
+1590 RYTSMGQE

-1612 LIEPLENPER
+1612 PIDPPENPER

-1629 HYTLRVLSY
+1629 HYTLRVVSY

-1648 ANLWISVNDPEL
+1648 ANLWISMNDPEL
-1660 LSMVS
+1660 LYMVS
-1665 QEAPT
+1665 QEAPI

-1678 VTLEEVIDGLGK
+1678 VTLEKVIDGLGK

-1704 EFVIIDSTGSAI
+1704 EFVIIDSTGNAI
-1716 DLSSVDS
+1716 DLSSIDS

-1729 QLLSFSNR
+1729 QFLSFSDR
-1737 SGCRDLFL
+1737 WGCLNLFR
-1745 YAVGIEDDDSSD
+1745 YAVGIDDPDSSY
-1757 MYTHAP
+1757 MCEHTP

-1783 LESCKHY
+1783 LESWKRY

-1818 KSWDSERK
+1818 MSWDSQRK
-1826 VPCIRLITA
+1826 VSCINLIIT
-1835 LNGSSPAEAKAF
+1835 LNGSSTDKAEEF
-1847 LNNWSESMTVPGL
+1847 LNNWTEPTTVPGL
-1860 ENITYQLALE
+1860 ENLTYSLALG
-1870 KYNLAVRIQESE
+1870 KYNLAVNMQEIDPSNCGC
-1882 SPNSGFYAVFD
+1882 SAVFA
-1893 IIDHRDGTVYPT
+1893 IIDHHGVTVYPT